1 MHLHL
6 RLSMGN
12 GRLAIS
18 ANSDDRL
25 PVCHRGASGLGV
37 SVSTQADIAHSA
49 KGYESED
56 ENAGRKRQRAS
67 DDRPPSKTNMY
78 SKQEFREQY
87 CINNK
92 QLDLLELEK
101 SKKDR
106 FLGCLSQ
113 YHIESPCSRANR
125 ASFLSVCVRRRVPSD
140 ENLNTD
146 YAPIQR
152 YPSFGQ
158 PSPAPAELCAH
169 DSELECSYFRRRP
182 RSVCSQ
188 PDPKRYTWMPEDE
201 DFTRMEWPQSVIED
215 NAGWPQNYNV
225 DQIASVSRGGSLPRP
240 PTMIPCPA
248 HTPIPPPPPPPPLTI
263 PPHRTKHVSF
273 ARSHTLTTFDDS
285 VMPAAVSGGR
295 YRRDCERLID
305 GRTVKP
311 ESKPYAALPVIF
323 QPFAPYPQYI
333 AAQNAPAMHYPP
345 PMGPMPTHPIV
356 PPQRPQQEQPKVVVL
371 DSIKKGVMRTQATQ
385 TEVCLGRKPLPPN
398 YLSLSPR
405 TIKRVKMV
413 AAGVQTNGYTVGVRR
428 LTKSFSEVGGDRLLG
443 RETQNEIN
451 ATLESFINHDHEKLH
466 RTQSE
471 EPPRSPR
478 SPTSVT
484 PSSPLL
490 QRGDS
495 DDVTSASIKSV
506 ASSQVDKSSEL
517 SALQRQAQEYFQQ
530 NFQFIHE
537 SDRDD
542 TIDDDIDN
550 IEKSMALNRRNLE
563 YLQQEIAKQTKAERS
578 LKSIL
583 SKSTSDA
590 SQKTMTTSHPLSKT
604 STFQSEPS
612 TETSATT
619 TDDSEKNEK
628 EIIIDFEPRPD
639 DEAIPFTTLRRKN
652 KRMLQKTMSEGE
664 ILLDVRKNEINSSS
678 EGIKDAP
685 IIMSTSQENM
695 TREDRERDAMYKQ
708 YIGQNYNQTPIKDEG
723 IFAFEPD
730 GSFSSSDGNAP
741 YEDFHEK
748 YISYK
753 HEPFRIRSVSFEEQT
768 DTIIRDEMPS
778 PSTAKSSP
786 GSPDPV
792 HIDNELEQKTKRA
805 VITNKVTTILAPLES
820 TSPCASNESLTI
832 DHSRDHSDGL
842 WNESQTTVLQ
852 VDSGT
857 DNGTVIS
864 SSDLSSLAASPGA
877 LALLT
882 PTSRRK
888 QLLLLQHQQRSSLDT
903 DALDEEFDASQSQSP
918 TSPRTKLDACSIN
931 STQQMRVSLSPPAV
945 VPNVMLP
952 ITKQPML
959 SKTPSPT
966 GLPKPSHTPA
976 IAITHP
982 SLDLSDIPF
991 KRTPSFIN
999 KKRER
1004 ALSPSRRRDL
1014 QKKAQQ
1020 KEPNGSIPKQ
1030 IMESPSEPI
1039 LTKTGSS
1046 ETSLART
1053 DSGRLNTT
1061 DLSESTTTTEDY
1073 VTANSDSSK
1082 KSNSKNQN
1090 SHPENNKTQE
1100 GSSFESAS
1108 SLYSS
1113 TKTDNVAE
1121 DLIVPSFSPPLQIS
1135 DDFIV
1140 PDLSSPPLTLT
1151 DKISKPS
1158 VERFEVKA
1166 DINHT
1171 APPIR
1176 REKTEIIKSKE
1187 ELSKASTTTRGTVS
1201 GKSSSSGSY
1210 SIGGSNPNVTES
1222 VENKIA
1228 NEKSKKLHD
1237 VTETK
1242 EVLKPKEDQKNKQD
1256 QREQLV
1262 PKMTGSL
1269 SDDERSAHYS
1279 SSGYYESPVEDED
1292 DGGLTYKHSQKYR
1305 SNNRQ
1310 KSWLTDDKKRKKRA
1324 FTLEFSKSCDDS
1336 ISTSQDDWVRKDKDI
1351 EFNSRSER
1359 NAHKPPISK
1368 SPLEEKGLE
1377 FRKKKTQFVEKNK
1390 TLQSSPKEPID
1401 IDKGLKE
1408 KTMKDKETESRR
1420 PVERERYVKRTKLK
1434 AKSPTQNKNIDGI
1447 HGHRPQHYDRRE
1459 GLGSNMKLHLNIPT
1473 SDDSSEQYR
1482 KDRIGNGNISPRKH
1496 RRLRDSPRRKNGPN
1510 SILAKSPT
1518 SGNSHV
1524 YRPRRKSGS
1533 NESISLPGSLPRR
1546 KQSITTIPCVS
1557 SLEAED
1563 IETTRTL
1570 ANAGSRLTPLRY
1582 VKSPTTSP
1590 RHHRKQD
1597 KEGKFAKAASAE
1609 SLRSVSPGSDSVFY
1623 SEQTEHSVVAAD
1635 GEAKAHCLHCG
1646 KEVHIVTATHDHD
1659 SRASR
1664 TSHTDESYADATP
1677 DIVPAP
1683 AGFADSPS
1691 CVPSKKPA
1699 SGARLYKKLD
1709 KRYRSEDKSRHHYR
1723 HRQDVRAKSEER
1735 GKEEYAS
1742 TEKPQDT
1749 RIARSAGNSL
1759 DKLGGSNASVD
1770 PDEHEE
1776 CSGSSEGAENSR
1788 EEKGV
1793 YAAPWWCGNW
1803 IMLSENDD
1811 HWTRI
1816 PPDLIDTTDS
1826 CHEDPTESEV
1836 EFNKRY
1842 VALTHRLVHRRACI
1856 ELNKRQA
1863 DNSFVRDMLA
1873 SSSGSLRQKLEEIF
1887 KLMLVLWCRQTQI
1900 NKLVAAETCESDK
1913 TVVVRRGNEEFGFRI
1928 HGSKP
1933 VVVSAIEPD
1942 TPAETSGLEVGDI
1955 VIAVNGIN
1963 VLVKTHSEVVKIA
1976 HSGSEILE
1984 LEVARTCD
1992 VVASLAHEGGAALYS
2007 GYLWRAAPRPHQ
2019 PHQPAP
2025 PPRWTRRWFVLKRD
2039 NCLYYYKTDSSIHP
2053 VGALMLVNYQLTEED
2068 AGRPFGFRLQRG
2080 GGARL
2085 QLAADTAEASARW
2098 RAVLAHAIDASN
2110 QRDGWLEV
2118 TMRNMKLP
2126 PSSILRPDCFGYLM
2140 KLGSKW
2146 KSWAK
2151 RYCVLKDACLYFYN
2165 DGNSKSAF
2173 GMACLHG
2180 YRVQSCATGG
2190 KKYAFE
2196 VMPTE
2201 TKQRHFY
2208 FHTES
2213 EMDRKRWMAALEYSI
2228 DRWMKA
2234 G

>member
-1 MHLHL
+1 MDINKP
-6 RLSMGN
+6 G
-12 GRLAIS
+12 GRS
-18 ANSDDRL
+18 
-25 PVCHRGASGLGV
+25 
-37 SVSTQADIAHSA
+37 
-49 KGYESED
+49 
-56 ENAGRKRQRAS
+56 
-67 DDRPPSKTNMY
+67 
-78 SKQEFREQY
+78 EFREQY

-113 YHIESPCSRANR
+113 YHLESPCSRANR
-125 ASFLSVCVRRRVPSD
+125 SSFLSVCVRRRVPSD
-140 ENLNTD
+140 ENLNSD

-152 YPSFGQ
+152 YPRFGQ
-158 PSPAPAELCAH
+158 PSPAPAEVSAH
-169 DSELECSYFRRRP
+169 DADLECSYFRRRP

-215 NAGWPQNYNV
+215 SAGWPQNYSA
-225 DQIASVSRGGSLPRP
+225 DKMASVSRGGSLPRP
-240 PTMIPCPA
+240 PSIIPCPA
-248 HTPIPPPPPPPPLTI
+248 HPTIPPPPPPPPLAMQ
-263 PPHRTKHVSF
+263 PHRTKHVSF

-285 VMPAAVSGGR
+285 VMPAAVNR
-295 YRRDCERLID
+295 FRRDCERLLD
-305 GRTVKP
+305 GRTAVKP
-311 ESKPYAALPVIF
+311 EVKPYTMPIMF
-323 QPFAPYPQYI
+323 QNYSPYPQYI
-333 AAQNAPAMHYPP
+333 TATPAPIHYPTQMP
-345 PMGPMPTHPIV
+345 QMPTQV
-356 PPQRPQQEQPKVVVL
+356 PSQMSAQIAQQQAGNMPRPVQTEQPKVVVL

-413 AAGVQTNGYTVGVRR
+413 AAGVQTNGFTVGARR
-428 LTKSFSEVGGDRLLG
+428 LTKSFSEVGGDRLAG
-443 RETQNEIN
+443 RDT
-451 ATLESFINHDHEKLH
+451 TLIMDSNDTVESFINNDHEKLH

-478 SPTSVT
+478 SPPSMM
-484 PSSPLL
+484 PSSPLM
-490 QRGDS
+490 QRMDS
-495 DDVTSASIKSV
+495 DEVTSSSVKSV
-506 ASSQVDKSSEL
+506 ASSQLDKSEL
-517 SALQRQAQEYFQQ
+517 SVLQRQAQEYFQQ

-542 TIDDDIDN
+542 TIDDDIET

-563 YLQQEIAKQTKAERS
+563 YLQQEIAKQTKNDRS
-578 LKSIL
+578 LRSIL
-583 SKSTSDA
+583 SKSTSET
-590 SQKTMTTSHPLSKT
+590 SQKTGNSQPLSKT

-619 TDDSEKNEK
+619 TDDSEKNER

-652 KRMLQKTMSEGE
+652 KRLLQKTLSEGE
-664 ILLDVRKNEINSSS
+664 ILLDVRKTEMGTGGDSV
-678 EGIKDAP
+678 KDAP

-695 TREDRERDAMYKQ
+695 TKEDRERDAMYRQ
-708 YIGQNYNQTPIKDEG
+708 YITQNYIQTPIKDEG
-723 IFAFEPD
+723 IFGFKPD

-753 HEPFRIRSVSFEEQT
+753 HEPFRNRSVSFEEPNE
-768 DTIIRDEMPS
+768 IINKRDDVLEL
-778 PSTAKSSP
+778 STAKSSP
-786 GSPDPV
+786 GSPEPV
-792 HIDNELEQKTKRA
+792 SLDAEMNKKNNKPSIS
-805 VITNKVTTILAPLES
+805 TNITTILTPLEKI
-820 TSPCASNESLTI
+820 SPCASNESLTV

-857 DNGTVIS
+857 ENGTVIS

-918 TSPRTKLDACSIN
+918 TSPRNKLDTQSTH
-931 STQQMRVSLSPPAV
+931 STQQARQSLSPPAV
-945 VPNVMLP
+945 VPNITLP
-952 ITKQPML
+952 ITKQPTLTKPVAPLVL
-959 SKTPSPT
+959 SKN
-966 GLPKPSHTPA
+966 HTPA

-982 SLDLSDIPF
+982 SLDLADVSF

-1004 ALSPSRRRDL
+1004 ALSPSRRKDL

-1020 KEPNGSIPKQ
+1020 KEPNGTIPNK
-1030 IMESPSEPI
+1030 ILESPSEPS
-1039 LTKTGSS
+1039 LTKTASS
-1046 ETSLART
+1046 ETNLART
-1053 DSGRLNTT
+1053 DSGKINTT
-1061 DLSESTTTTEDY
+1061 DISESTTTTDDY

-1082 KSNSKNQN
+1082 KSNGKIPNQN
-1090 SHPENNKTQE
+1090 PENNKTQE

-1113 TKTDNVAE
+1113 TRTENIAE
-1121 DLIVPSFSPPLQIS
+1121 DLVLPSFSPPLHIN
-1135 DDFIV
+1135 DNFIV
-1140 PDLSSPPLTLT
+1140 PLSSPPLPLSDRITKPLVE
-1151 DKISKPS
+1151 KI
-1158 VERFEVKA
+1158 EVKA
-1166 DINHT
+1166 EINPT
-1171 APPIR
+1171 IETLR
-1176 REKTEIIKSKE
+1176 RDKTEIRKPKDDIPRMTKI
-1187 ELSKASTTTRGTVS
+1187 AMRDIIS

-1210 SIGGSNPNVTES
+1210 SLGGSNPNIMEDSNKPAGLKETELVTEKP
-1222 VENKIA
+1222 KI
-1228 NEKSKKLHD
+1228 
-1237 VTETK
+1237 TTK
-1242 EVLKPKEDQKNKQD
+1242 EDKISSPMIEK
-1256 QREQLV
+1256 EQLV
-1262 PKMTGSL
+1262 PKMMGSL

-1279 SSGYYESPVEDED
+1279 SSGYYESPVDDDD

-1305 SNNRQ
+1305 STRPR
-1310 KSWLTDDKKRKKRA
+1310 SWLLDDKRRKKRS
-1324 FTLEFSKSCDDS
+1324 FTLEFSKSYDDS
-1336 ISTSQDDWVRKDKDI
+1336 VSTSQDDWGNKGKDLDKFSKI
-1351 EFNSRSER
+1351 SER
-1359 NAHKPPISK
+1359 NSFKQISTK
-1368 SPLEEKGLE
+1368 SPIEDKITEV
-1377 FRKKKTQFVEKNK
+1377 RKKKTHFIEKPKAITASVRDNEDVEKSIK
-1390 TLQSSPKEPID
+1390 TKESQS
-1401 IDKGLKE
+1401 
-1408 KTMKDKETESRR
+1408 ETKR
-1420 PVERERYVKRTKLK
+1420 PAERERYVKRTKLK
-1434 AKSPTQNKNIDGI
+1434 AKSPTQSKVFDNCY
-1447 HGHRPQHYDRRE
+1447 RPQHHDRRE
-1459 GLGSNMKLHLNIPT
+1459 ILGSNMKLHLNIPT

-1482 KDRIGNGNISPRKH
+1482 KNGAGNGSISPRKH
-1496 RRLRDSPRRKNGPN
+1496 RRLRDSPRRKTGAN
-1510 SILAKSPT
+1510 SNSMKSPT
-1518 SGNSHV
+1518 SGNNHAS
-1524 YRPRRKSGS
+1524 YSCRTRRKSGS

-1546 KQSITTIPCVS
+1546 KQSIPTIPCLS

-1570 ANAGSRLTPLRY
+1570 TSAGSRLTPLRY
-1582 VKSPTTSP
+1582 IKSPNNSP
-1590 RHHRKQD
+1590 RHQRKHD
-1597 KEGKFAKAASAE
+1597 REGKFAKAASAE

-1623 SEQTEHSVVAAD
+1623 SEQTEHSFAGAD

-1646 KEVHIVTATHDHD
+1646 KEVHIVTAAHEHD
-1659 SRASR
+1659 SRTSR
-1664 TSHTDESYADATP
+1664 TSHTDDSYADATP

-1691 CVPSKKPA
+1691 CINSKKHT

-1709 KRYRSEDKSRHHYR
+1709 KRFRSEDKSRHYR

-1735 GKEEYAS
+1735 GKEEYAA
-1742 TEKPQDT
+1742 TEKPQDS

-1759 DKLGGSNASVD
+1759 DKLGGSSASVD

-1776 CSGSSEGAENSR
+1776 CSGSSEGAEGSR

-1803 IMLSENDD
+1803 ILLSENDD

-1816 PPDLIDTTDS
+1816 PPDGLERSDIS
-1826 CHEDPTESEV
+1826 KEDPTESET

-1856 ELNKRQA
+1856 ELNRRQA
-1863 DNSFVRDMLA
+1863 NNTF
-1873 SSSGSLRQKLEEIF
+1873 
-1887 KLMLVLWCRQTQI
+1887 
-1900 NKLVAAETCESDK
+1900 ESDK

-1963 VLVKTHSEVVKIA
+1963 VLDKTHSEVVKIA

-1984 LEVARTCD
+1984 LDVARTCE
-1992 VVASLAHEGGAALYS
+1992 VVASLAHESGPAALYS
-2007 GYLWRAAPRPHQ
+2007 GYLWRAAPLKPH
-2019 PHQPAP
+2019 H

-2039 NCLYYYKTDSSIHP
+2039 NCLYYYKTDTSIHP
-2053 VGALMLVNYQLTEED
+2053 VGALMLVNYQLSEEE
-2068 AGRPFGFRLQRG
+2068 AGRPHGFRLQRG
-2080 GGARL
+2080 GGTRL

-2126 PSSILRPDCFGYLM
+2126 PSSIPRPDCFGYLM

-2180 YRVQSCATGG
+2180 YRIQTCTPGG

-2201 TKQRHFY
+2201 PKQRHFY

>member
-1 MHLHL
+1 MPFEM
-6 RLSMGN
+6 R
-12 GRLAIS
+12 
-18 ANSDDRL
+18 
-25 PVCHRGASGLGV
+25 SGGVAGQAV
-37 SVSTQADIAHSA
+37 SVSTQADIAHLA

-67 DDRPPSKTNMY
+67 DERPAGKTTMY

-113 YHIESPCSRANR
+113 YHIESPCSRTNR

-152 YPSFGQ
+152 YPRYGQ
-158 PSPAPAELCAH
+158 PSPAPAEVCAY
-169 DSELECSYFRRRP
+169 DADLECSYFRRRP

-225 DQIASVSRGGSLPRP
+225 DQIASVTRGGSLPRP
-240 PTMIPCPA
+240 PIMPCPA

-263 PPHRTKHVSF
+263 PPNRTKHVSF

-285 VMPAAVSGGR
+285 VMPAAVGGNR
-295 YRRDCERLID
+295 FRRDCERLID
-305 GRTVKP
+305 GRAVKP
-311 ESKPYAALPVIF
+311 EPKPYPTVPVIY
-323 QPFAPYPQYI
+323 QQFAPYPQYI
-333 AAQNAPAMHYPP
+333 PGQTVPSPVAPVHYPGQYATLP
-345 PMGPMPTHPIV
+345 HTSQTI
-356 PPQRPQQEQPKVVVL
+356 QRPTQTEQPKVVLL

-413 AAGVQTNGYTVGVRR
+413 AAGVQTNGFTVGARR
-428 LTKSFSEVGGDRLLG
+428 LTKSFSEVGGDRLAG
-443 RETQNEIN
+443 RDSQEDIN
-451 ATLESFINHDHEKLH
+451 ATIESFIGTDHEKLH

-478 SPTSVT
+478 SPTSMVP
-484 PSSPLL
+484 PSPIM
-490 QRGDS
+490 QRMDS
-495 DDVTSASIKSV
+495 DEVTSSSIKSV
-506 ASSQVDKSSEL
+506 TSSQLDKCSEL

-542 TIDDDIDN
+542 TIDDDIET

-563 YLQQEIAKQTKAERS
+563 YLQQEIAKQAKGEQS
-578 LKSIL
+578 LRSIL
-583 SKSTSDA
+583 TKTTSDT
-590 SQKTMTTSHPLSKT
+590 SQKTVNSSHPFSKT

-639 DEAIPFTTLRRKN
+639 DEAIPFTTLNRKSR
-652 KRMLQKTMSEGE
+652 KLHKTLSEGE
-664 ILLDVRKNEINSSS
+664 ILLDVRKTELNS
-678 EGIKDAP
+678 ETVKDAP
-685 IIMSTSQENM
+685 LVMSTSQENM
-695 TREDRERDAMYKQ
+695 TREDREREAMYRQ
-708 YIGQNYNQTPIKDEG
+708 YIGQNYTQTPIKDEG
-723 IFAFEPD
+723 IFGFEPD

-753 HEPFRIRSVSFEEQT
+753 HEPFRNRSVSFEQRTE
-768 DTIIRDEMPS
+768 IINKRES
-778 PSTAKSSP
+778 PDSSTARSSP
-786 GSPDPV
+786 GSPEPESTIEV
-792 HIDNELEQKTKRA
+792 ENRTKRA
-805 VITNKVTTILAPLES
+805 KISNNVTTILTPLEKS
-820 TSPCASNESLTI
+820 SPCASNESLTV
-832 DHSRDHSDGL
+832 DHSRDHSDGM

-857 DNGTVIS
+857 ENGTVIS

-903 DALDEEFDASQSQSP
+903 DALDEEFDVSQSQSP
-918 TSPRTKLDACSIN
+918 TSPRNKLDTSSSSSAQARS
-931 STQQMRVSLSPPAV
+931 SLSPSAV
-945 VPNVMLP
+945 VPNITLP
-952 ITKQPML
+952 ITKQPTI
-959 SKTPSPT
+959 SKTSPIGPSKIP
-966 GLPKPSHTPA
+966 HTPA

-982 SLDLSDIPF
+982 SLDLADVPF

-1004 ALSPSRRRDL
+1004 ALSPSRRKEL

-1020 KEPNGSIPKQ
+1020 KEPNGTLPHQ
-1030 IMESPSEPI
+1030 IIESPCEAPLS
-1039 LTKTGSS
+1039 KTASS
-1046 ETSLART
+1046 DTSLART
-1053 DSGRLNTT
+1053 DSGKINTT
-1061 DLSESTTTTEDY
+1061 DVSESTTTTEDY

-1082 KSNSKNQN
+1082 KSGTKNQN
-1090 SHPENNKTQE
+1090 HNPENNKTQE

-1113 TKTDNVAE
+1113 TRTEMIAE
-1121 DLIVPSFSPPLQIS
+1121 DLIVPCFSPPLQIS

-1140 PDLSSPPLTLT
+1140 PDLSSPPLPLPDRIPRTT
-1151 DKISKPS
+1151 VEKI
-1158 VERFEVKA
+1158 EVKA
-1166 DINHT
+1166 EVNPTIKSIKRD
-1171 APPIR
+1171 
-1176 REKTEIIKSKE
+1176 KTEIIKPTE
-1187 ELSKASTTTRGTVS
+1187 ELPKITKRSSRDTIS

-1210 SIGGSNPNVTES
+1210 SIGSNPNVTEDIDKTPT
-1222 VENKIA
+1222 ENSKNIPEKLEAKIKETIA
-1228 NEKSKKLHD
+1228 TSPMTEK
-1237 VTETK
+1237 E
-1242 EVLKPKEDQKNKQD
+1242 
-1256 QREQLV
+1256 QRV
-1262 PKMTGSL
+1262 PKMMGSL
-1269 SDDERSAHYS
+1269 SDDERSVHYS

-1292 DGGLTYKHSQKYR
+1292 DGGLTYKHSQRYR
-1305 SNNRQ
+1305 TSNRQ
-1310 KSWLTDDKKRKKRA
+1310 KTWLEEKRRKKKA
-1324 FTLEFSKSCDDS
+1324 FTLEFSKSYDDS
-1336 ISTSQDDWVRKDKDI
+1336 VSTSQDDWSKKPKDPDSISQK
-1351 EFNSRSER
+1351 SER
-1359 NAHKPPISK
+1359 SIFKPSNSK
-1368 SPLEEKGLE
+1368 SPLDDKITEP
-1377 FRKKKTQFVEKNK
+1377 RKKKTHFMEKTK
-1390 TLQSSPKEPID
+1390 SVQSSPRDAID
-1401 IDKGLKE
+1401 IEKSIKE
-1408 KTMKDKETESRR
+1408 KIAKEKEVESKR
-1420 PVERERYVKRTKLK
+1420 PQERERYVKRTKLK
-1434 AKSPTQNKNIDGI
+1434 AKSPTQSKTIDGS
-1447 HGHRPQHYDRRE
+1447 HGYRPQHYDRRE
-1459 GLGSNMKLHLNIPT
+1459 ASGSNMKLQLNIPT

-1482 KDRIGNGNISPRKH
+1482 KDGTGNGNISPRKH
-1496 RRLRDSPRRKNGPN
+1496 RRLRDSPRRKTGSNC
-1510 SILAKSPT
+1510 SSVKSPT
-1518 SGNSHV
+1518 SNNNHTIYSC
-1524 YRPRRKSGS
+1524 RPRKKSGS

-1546 KQSITTIPCVS
+1546 KQSIPTVPCLG

-1570 ANAGSRLTPLRY
+1570 TSAGSRLTPLRY
-1582 VKSPTTSP
+1582 IKSPTTSP

-1597 KEGKFAKAASAE
+1597 KDGKFAKAASAE

-1623 SEQTEHSVVAAD
+1623 SEQTEHSFAGAD

-1646 KEVHIVTATHDHD
+1646 KEVHIVTAPHEHD

-1677 DIVPAP
+1677 EIVPAP

-1691 CVPSKKPA
+1691 CVSSKKQA

-1709 KRYRSEDKSRHHYR
+1709 KRYRSEDKTRHYR
-1723 HRQDVRAKSEER
+1723 SRQDVRAKSEER
-1735 GKEEYAS
+1735 GKEEYAA
-1742 TEKPQDT
+1742 TDKPQDT

-1759 DKLGGSNASVD
+1759 DKLASSGSVD
-1770 PDEHEE
+1770 PDDSSRREDKKHEE
-1776 CSGSSEGAENSR
+1776 CSGSSEGADGSK
-1788 EEKGV
+1788 EERGV

-1803 IMLSENDD
+1803 ILLSESDD

-1816 PPDLIDTTDS
+1816 PPDVLDTS
-1826 CHEDPTESEV
+1826 ENSKEDPTESES

-1856 ELNKRQA
+1856 ELNRRQA
-1863 DNSFVRDMLA
+1863 DNSF
-1873 SSSGSLRQKLEEIF
+1873 
-1887 KLMLVLWCRQTQI
+1887 
-1900 NKLVAAETCESDK
+1900 ESDK

-1955 VIAVNGIN
+1955 VIAVNGIS
-1963 VLVKTHSEVVKIA
+1963 VLDKTHSEVVKIA

-1984 LEVARTCD
+1984 LDVARTCE
-1992 VVASLAHEGGAALYS
+1992 VVASLAHEGGPAALYS
-2007 GYLWRAAPRPHQ
+2007 GYLWRATPARPH
-2019 PHQPAP
+2019 H

-2068 AGRPFGFRLQRG
+2068 AGRPHGFRLQRG
-2080 GGARL
+2080 GGTRL
-2085 QLAADTAEASARW
+2085 QLAADNGEAAARW
-2098 RAVLAHAIDASN
+2098 RAVLAHGIDASN

-2126 PSSILRPDCFGYLM
+2126 PSSIPRPDCFGYLM

-2165 DGNSKSAF
+2165 DGNSKCAF

-2180 YRVQSCATGG
+2180 YRIQTCAPGG

-2201 TKQRHFY
+2201 PKQRHFY

>member
-1 MHLHL
+1 MPFEL
-6 RLSMGN
+6 R
-12 GRLAIS
+12 
-18 ANSDDRL
+18 
-25 PVCHRGASGLGV
+25 SGGGPSGSGV

-56 ENAGRKRQRAS
+56 ENAGRKRQKAN
-67 DDRPPSKTNMY
+67 DDRPTSKTTMY

-125 ASFLSVCVRRRVPSD
+125 SSFLSVCVRRRVPSD

-152 YPSFGQ
+152 FPRFGQ
-158 PSPAPAELCAH
+158 PAPAPPEVCAY
-169 DSELECSYFRRRP
+169 DADLECSYFRRRP

-215 NAGWPQNYNV
+215 NAGWPQNYSV
-225 DQIASVSRGGSLPRP
+225 DQIASISRGGSLPRP
-240 PTMIPCPA
+240 PSIIPCPA

-285 VMPAAVSGGR
+285 VMPAAVSGSR
-295 YRRDCERLID
+295 FRRDCERLID
-305 GRTVKP
+305 GRVVKP
-311 ESKPYAALPVIF
+311 ENKQYATLPVMF
-323 QPFAPYPQYI
+323 QPFPPYPPYMP
-333 AAQNAPAMHYPP
+333 AQAPAPIHYPP
-345 PMGPMPTHPIV
+345 PIAPLPAHTV
-356 PPQRPQQEQPKVVVL
+356 PPVQRPTQTEVPKVVVL

-405 TIKRVKMV
+405 TVKRVKMV

-428 LTKSFSEVGGDRLLG
+428 LTKSFSEVGGDRLAG
-443 RETQNEIN
+443 RDTQTDVSIDI
-451 ATLESFINHDHEKLH
+451 ESACSIIGADHEKLH

-478 SPTSVT
+478 SPTSAMPT
-484 PSSPLL
+484 SPII

-495 DDVTSASIKSV
+495 DDVTSSSVKSI

-517 SALQRQAQEYFQQ
+517 SILQRQAQEYFQQ

-542 TIDDDIDN
+542 TIDDDMET

-563 YLQQEIAKQTKAERS
+563 YLQQEIAKQAKGERS
-578 LKSIL
+578 LRSIL

-590 SQKTMTTSHPLSKT
+590 SHKTINSSHHLSKT

-639 DEAIPFTTLRRKN
+639 EEAIPFTTLRRKN
-652 KRMLQKTMSEGE
+652 KRILQKTLSEGE
-664 ILLDVRKNEINSSS
+664 ILLDARKTEINSD
-678 EGIKDAP
+678 GIKDAP
-685 IIMSTSQENM
+685 IVMSTSQENM
-695 TREDRERDAMYKQ
+695 TKEDREREAKYRQ
-708 YIGQNYNQTPIKDEG
+708 YVSQNYSQTPIKDEG
-723 IFAFEPD
+723 IFGFEPD
-730 GSFSSSDGNAP
+730 GSFS
-741 YEDFHEK
+741 
-748 YISYK
+748 
-753 HEPFRIRSVSFEEQT
+753 
-768 DTIIRDEMPS
+768 
-778 PSTAKSSP
+778 TAKSSP
-786 GSPDPV
+786 ASPDPIGCNV
-792 HIDNELEQKTKRA
+792 DVEQKTKL
-805 VITNKVTTILAPLES
+805 TNTKNNITTILAPLEKS
-820 TSPCASNESLTI
+820 SPCASSESLTV
-832 DHSRDHSDGL
+832 DQSRDHSDGM

-857 DNGTVIS
+857 DNGTVVS
-864 SSDLSSLAASPGA
+864 SSDLSSLATSPGA

-918 TSPRTKLDACSIN
+918 TSPRNKLDTAS
-931 STQQMRVSLSPPAV
+931 SSSAQQTRVSLSPPAV
-945 VPNVMLP
+945 VPNITLP
-952 ITKQPML
+952 ITKQPTI
-959 SKTPSPT
+959 SKSLSPT
-966 GLPKPSHTPA
+966 ISIKPNTPA

-982 SLDLSDIPF
+982 SLDLSDVPF

-1004 ALSPSRRRDL
+1004 ALSPSRRQEL
-1014 QKKAQQ
+1014 QRKAHK
-1020 KEPNGSIPKQ
+1020 KEPNGTIPNQ
-1030 IMESPSEPI
+1030 IVESPSEPSF
-1039 LTKTGSS
+1039 TKPASS

-1053 DSGRLNTT
+1053 DSGKINTT
-1061 DLSESTTTTEDY
+1061 DVSESTTTTEDY

-1082 KSNSKNQN
+1082 KSNCKNQN
-1090 SHPENNKTQE
+1090 HNSENNNKAQE

-1121 DLIVPSFSPPLQIS
+1121 DLVVPSFSPPLEIR
-1135 DDFIV
+1135 DDFVV
-1140 PDLSSPPLTLT
+1140 PNLSSPPLPLPDRLPKTT
-1151 DKISKPS
+1151 
-1158 VERFEVKA
+1158 VERIEVKA
-1166 DINHT
+1166 DIT
-1171 APPIR
+1171 PIETNR
-1176 REKTEIIKSKE
+1176 RMKTEVKKSKDDVPKK
-1187 ELSKASTTTRGTVS
+1187 SISRDAIN

-1222 VENKIA
+1222 MTDKVSVDKIKELP
-1228 NEKSKKLHD
+1228 EKIEKP
-1237 VTETK
+1237 ETK
-1242 EVLKPKEDQKNKQD
+1242 VREEKKASSNEQK
-1256 QREQLV
+1256 EQLV
-1262 PKMTGSL
+1262 PKMVGSL
-1269 SDDERSAHYS
+1269 SDDERSVHYS
-1279 SSGYYESPVEDED
+1279 SSGYYESPIEDDD

-1305 SNNRQ
+1305 STGRP
-1310 KSWLTDDKKRKKRA
+1310 KSWISEDKRRKKKA
-1324 FTLEFSKSCDDS
+1324 FTLEFSKSYDDS
-1336 ISTSQDDWVRKDKDI
+1336 ISTSQDDWGKRDKDP
-1351 EFNSRSER
+1351 EPLNHRSSF
-1359 NAHKPPISK
+1359 KPTSSK
-1368 SPLEEKGLE
+1368 LQLDEKNME
-1377 FRKKKTQFVEKNK
+1377 PRKKKTHFVEKTK
-1390 TLQSSPKEPID
+1390 SVQSSPRDVID
-1401 IDKGLKE
+1401 LEKTIKE
-1408 KTMKDKETESRR
+1408 KITKEKENDNKR
-1420 PVERERYVKRTKLK
+1420 PTERERYVKRTKLK
-1434 AKSPTQNKNIDGI
+1434 AKSPTQNKTIDGSYS
-1447 HGHRPQHYDRRE
+1447 RLAHYDRRDTI
-1459 GLGSNMKLHLNIPT
+1459 GSNVKLHLNIPT

-1482 KDRIGNGNISPRKH
+1482 KNGTGNGNISPRKH
-1496 RRLRDSPRRKNGPN
+1496 RRLRDSPRRKSGNNN
-1510 SILAKSPT
+1510 SSAKSPT
-1518 SGNSHV
+1518 SNNHAA

-1546 KQSITTIPCVS
+1546 KQSTPTIPCMS

-1563 IETTRTL
+1563 IETARTL
-1570 ANAGSRLTPLRY
+1570 NSAGSTLTPLRY
-1582 VKSPTTSP
+1582 VKSPSASP
-1590 RHHRKQD
+1590 RHHKKQGQAD
-1597 KEGKFAKAASAE
+1597 GKFAKAASAE

-1623 SEQTEHSVVAAD
+1623 SEHTEHDMVGAEC
-1635 GEAKAHCLHCG
+1635 EAKAHCLHCG

-1691 CVPSKKPA
+1691 CGAAKKPA
-1699 SGARLYKKLD
+1699 TGARLYKKLD
-1709 KRYRSEDKSRHHYR
+1709 KRYRSEDKSRHYR

-1735 GKEEYAS
+1735 GKEEYS
-1742 TEKPQDT
+1742 GMEKPQDT

-1759 DKLGGSNASVD
+1759 DKLAGSNASVD

-1776 CSGSSEGAENSR
+1776 CSGSSDGAED
-1788 EEKGV
+1788 EKGV
-1793 YAAPWWCGNW
+1793 YATPWWCGNW
-1803 IMLSENDD
+1803 ILLSENEDN
-1811 HWTRI
+1811 WTRI
-1816 PPDLIDTTDS
+1816 PPDMIEPANPQ
-1826 CHEDPTESEV
+1826 EDPTDSET

-1856 ELNKRQA
+1856 ELNRRQS
-1863 DNSFVRDMLA
+1863 NNTF
-1873 SSSGSLRQKLEEIF
+1873 
-1887 KLMLVLWCRQTQI
+1887 
-1900 NKLVAAETCESDK
+1900 ESDK

-1942 TPAETSGLEVGDI
+1942 TPAESSGLEVGDI
-1955 VIAVNGIN
+1955 IIAVNGIN
-1963 VLVKTHSEVVKIA
+1963 VLDKTHSEVVKIA

-1984 LEVARTCD
+1984 LDVARTCE
-1992 VVASLAHEGGAALYS
+1992 VVASLAHEGGPAALYS
-2007 GYLWRAAPRPHQ
+2007 GYLWRAAPARAHL
-2019 PHQPAP
+2019 

-2068 AGRPFGFRLQRG
+2068 AGRAHGFRLQRG
-2080 GGARL
+2080 GGTRL
-2085 QLAADTAEASARW
+2085 QLAADTGEAAARW

-2126 PSSILRPDCFGYLM
+2126 PSSIPRPDCFGYLM

-2165 DGNSKSAF
+2165 DGNSKNAF

-2180 YRVQSCATGG
+2180 YRIQTCAPGG

-2201 TKQRHFY
+2201 PKQRHFY

>member
-1 MHLHL
+1 MPFEL
-6 RLSMGN
+6 RS
-12 GRLAIS
+12 
-18 ANSDDRL
+18 
-25 PVCHRGASGLGV
+25 GASAGSSGV

-67 DDRPPSKTNMY
+67 DDRPTSKTTMY

-101 SKKDR
+101 SKKDK

-113 YHIESPCSRANR
+113 YHIESPCSRSNR

-152 YPSFGQ
+152 YPRFGQ
-158 PSPAPAELCAH
+158 PSPAPPEVCAY
-169 DSELECSYFRRRP
+169 DADLECSYFRRRP

-240 PTMIPCPA
+240 PSIIPCPA

-285 VMPAAVSGGR
+285 VMPAAVSGPR
-295 YRRDCERLID
+295 FRRDCERLID
-305 GRTVKP
+305 GRVP
-311 ESKPYAALPVIF
+311 ESKPYATLPVIF
-323 QPFAPYPQYI
+323 QPFPPYPPYL
-333 AAQNAPAMHYPP
+333 AQAPAPIHYPP
-345 PMGPMPTHPIV
+345 PMTPLPAHTA
-356 PPQRPQQEQPKVVVL
+356 PPVQRQTQIDAPKVVVL
-371 DSIKKGVMRTQATQ
+371 DTIKKGVMRTQATQ
-385 TEVCLGRKPLPPN
+385 TEVCLGRKPHPPN

-428 LTKSFSEVGGDRLLG
+428 LTKSFSEVCGDRLAG
-443 RETQNEIN
+443 RENQNDVTVAI
-451 ATLESFINHDHEKLH
+451 ESIIGTEHEKLH

-478 SPTSVT
+478 SPTSVMPT
-484 PSSPLL
+484 SPFM

-495 DDVTSASIKSV
+495 DDVTSSSVKSI

-517 SALQRQAQEYFQQ
+517 SALQKQAQEYFQQ

-542 TIDDDIDN
+542 TVDDDIETL
-550 IEKSMALNRRNLE
+550 EKSMALNRRNLE
-563 YLQQEIAKQTKAERS
+563 YLQQEIAKQAKNERS
-578 LKSIL
+578 LRSIL

-590 SQKTMTTSHPLSKT
+590 SQKTINSSHGLSKT

-639 DEAIPFTTLRRKN
+639 DEAIPFTTLRRK
-652 KRMLQKTMSEGE
+652 KGILQKTLSEGE
-664 ILLDVRKNEINSSS
+664 ILLDARKNEISGTT
-678 EGIKDAP
+678 EGVKDAP

-695 TREDRERDAMYKQ
+695 SQENRERETVYRQ
-708 YIGQNYNQTPIKDEG
+708 YIVQNYTQTPIKDEG
-723 IFAFEPD
+723 IFGFEPD

-753 HEPFRIRSVSFEEQT
+753 HEPFRIRSVSFEEKT
-768 DTIIRDEMPS
+768 ERVDKEEIPLE
-778 PSTAKSSP
+778 STAKSSP
-786 GSPDPV
+786 ASPDPV
-792 HIDNELEQKTKRA
+792 SCDVDAKQKPKRA
-805 VITNKVTTILAPLES
+805 VISNNVTTILAPLEKS
-820 TSPCASNESLTI
+820 SPCASNESLTV

-864 SSDLSSLAASPGA
+864 SSDLSSLATSPGA

-918 TSPRTKLDACSIN
+918 TSPRNKLDTS
-931 STQQMRVSLSPPAV
+931 SSSSMQQTRASLSPPAV
-945 VPNVMLP
+945 VPNISLP
-952 ITKQPML
+952 ITKQPTI
-959 SKTPSPT
+959 SKILSPT
-966 GLPKPSHTPA
+966 APRKANHTPA

-982 SLDLSDIPF
+982 SLDLTDVQF

-1004 ALSPSRRRDL
+1004 ALSPSRRQDL
-1014 QKKAQQ
+1014 KRKAQQ
-1020 KEPNGSIPKQ
+1020 KEPNGTIPNQ
-1030 IMESPSEPI
+1030 IMESPSEPS
-1039 LTKTGSS
+1039 LAKAVSS
-1046 ETSLART
+1046 ETSLNRT
-1053 DSGRLNTT
+1053 DSGKLNTT
-1061 DLSESTTTTEDY
+1061 DVSESTTTTEDY

-1090 SHPENNKTQE
+1090 HNSESNNKAQE

-1121 DLIVPSFSPPLQIS
+1121 DLIVPSFSPPLEIT

-1140 PDLSSPPLTLT
+1140 PNLTSPPLPLP
-1151 DKISKPS
+1151 DRILKPS

-1166 DINHT
+1166 DIT
-1171 APPIR
+1171 PIVENNKR
-1176 REKTEIIKSKE
+1176 SKTELKRKDEVPVKIN
-1187 ELSKASTTTRGTVS
+1187 TTTRDLRS

-1222 VENKIA
+1222 TTDKVCI
-1228 NEKSKKLHD
+1228 EKFKEIPEKPETSEEKKAI
-1237 VTETK
+1237 E
-1242 EVLKPKEDQKNKQD
+1242 QK
-1256 QREQLV
+1256 EQLV
-1262 PKMTGSL
+1262 PKMVGSL
-1269 SDDERSAHYS
+1269 SDDERSVHYS
-1279 SSGYYESPVEDED
+1279 SSGYYESPLEDED
-1292 DGGLTYKHSQKYR
+1292 DGGLSTISFSAYKHSQKYR
-1305 SNNRQ
+1305 STSRP
-1310 KSWLTDDKKRKKRA
+1310 KSWVSEDKRRKKKA
-1324 FTLEFSKSCDDS
+1324 FTLEFSKSYDDS
-1336 ISTSQDDWVRKDKDI
+1336 ISTSQDDWGNKGK
-1351 EFNSRSER
+1351 ESGSLNHRSDR
-1359 NAHKPPISK
+1359 TVFKNLNAK
-1368 SPLEEKGLE
+1368 SPLEEKPPE
-1377 FRKKKTQFVEKNK
+1377 PRKKKTHFIEKTK
-1390 TLQSSPKEPID
+1390 SVQSSPRETVDIEKAIKE
-1401 IDKGLKE
+1401 KTLKE
-1408 KTMKDKETESRR
+1408 KENDNKR

-1434 AKSPTQNKNIDGI
+1434 AKSPTQTKTIDGSY
-1447 HGHRPQHYDRRE
+1447 RVVHYDRRE
-1459 GLGSNMKLHLNIPT
+1459 ALGSNVKLHLNIPT

-1482 KDRIGNGNISPRKH
+1482 KEGIGNGNISPRKH
-1496 RRLRDSPRRKNGPN
+1496 RRLRDSPRRKTANN
-1510 SILAKSPT
+1510 SNSVKSPT
-1518 SGNSHV
+1518 SNNYSGYSS
-1524 YRPRRKSGS
+1524 RPRRKSGS

-1546 KQSITTIPCVS
+1546 KQSIPTLPCLS

-1563 IETTRTL
+1563 IETARTL
-1570 ANAGSRLTPLRY
+1570 NNAGARLTPLRY

-1590 RHHRKQD
+1590 KNQKQD
-1597 KEGKFAKAASAE
+1597 KADGKFAKAASAE

-1623 SEQTEHSVVAAD
+1623 SEHTEHDLAVGD
-1635 GEAKAHCLHCG
+1635 CEAKAHCLHCG
-1646 KEVHIVTATHDHD
+1646 KEVHIITASHDHD

-1664 TSHTDESYADATP
+1664 TSHTDESYEDATAE
-1677 DIVPAP
+1677 IVPAP

-1691 CVPSKKPA
+1691 CGMAKKPT

-1709 KRYRSEDKSRHHYR
+1709 KRYRSEDKARHYR
-1723 HRQDVRAKSEER
+1723 QRQDVRAKSEER
-1735 GKEEYAS
+1735 GKEEYCGM
-1742 TEKPQDT
+1742 EKPQDT

-1759 DKLGGSNASVD
+1759 DKLADPNTGVD

-1776 CSGSSEGAENSR
+1776 CSVSSEGD

-1793 YAAPWWCGNW
+1793 YATPWWCGNW
-1803 IMLSENDD
+1803 ILLSENDD
-1811 HWTRI
+1811 SWTRI
-1816 PPDLIDTTDS
+1816 PPDALDSTDS
-1826 CHEDPTESEV
+1826 EKEDPTESET

-1842 VALTHRLVHRRACI
+1842 AALTHRLVHRRACI

-1863 DNSFVRDMLA
+1863 
-1873 SSSGSLRQKLEEIF
+1873 SSTF
-1887 KLMLVLWCRQTQI
+1887 
-1900 NKLVAAETCESDK
+1900 ESDK

-1942 TPAETSGLEVGDI
+1942 TPAESSGLEVGDI
-1955 VIAVNGIN
+1955 IIAVNGIN
-1963 VLVKTHSEVVKIA
+1963 VVDKTHSEVVKIA
-1976 HSGSEILE
+1976 HSGSEVLE
-1984 LEVARTCD
+1984 LDVARTCEA
-1992 VVASLAHEGGAALYS
+1992 VASLAHEGGPAALYS
-2007 GYLWRAAPRPHQ
+2007 GYLWRAAPIKPHH
-2019 PHQPAP
+2019 PL
-2025 PPRWTRRWFVLKRD
+2025 RWTRRWFVLKRD

-2053 VGALMLVNYQLTEED
+2053 VGALMLVNYQLTEEE
-2068 AGRPFGFRLQRG
+2068 AGRPHGFRLQRG
-2080 GGARL
+2080 GGTRL
-2085 QLAADTAEASARW
+2085 QLAADNAEAAARW

-2118 TMRNMKLP
+2118 TIRNMKLP
-2126 PSSILRPDCFGYLM
+2126 PSSIPRPDCFGYLM

-2165 DGNSKSAF
+2165 DGNSKNAF

-2180 YRVQSCATGG
+2180 YRIQACSSSG

-2201 TKQRHFY
+2201 PKQRHFY

>member
-1 MHLHL
+1 
-6 RLSMGN
+6 
-12 GRLAIS
+12 
-18 ANSDDRL
+18 
-25 PVCHRGASGLGV
+25 
-37 SVSTQADIAHSA
+37 
-49 KGYESED
+49 
-56 ENAGRKRQRAS
+56 
-67 DDRPPSKTNMY
+67 MY

-152 YPSFGQ
+152 YPRFGQ
-158 PSPAPAELCAH
+158 PTPAPPELCAY
-169 DSELECSYFRRRP
+169 DADLECSYFRRRP

-240 PTMIPCPA
+240 PSIIPCPA

-285 VMPAAVSGGR
+285 VMPAAVSGNR

-305 GRTVKP
+305 GRVVKP
-311 ESKPYAALPVIF
+311 EPKPYSTLPVMF
-323 QPFAPYPQYI
+323 QPFPPYPPFI
-333 AAQNAPAMHYPP
+333 AQSAPAPIHYPP
-345 PMGPMPTHPIV
+345 PITPHPGHPI
-356 PPQRPQQEQPKVVVL
+356 PQMPRPTQTEQPKVVVL

-413 AAGVQTNGYTVGVRR
+413 AAGVQTNGFTVGTRR
-428 LTKSFSEVGGDRLLG
+428 LTKSFSEVGGDRLAG
-443 RETQNEIN
+443 RDTPNDI
-451 ATLESFINHDHEKLH
+451 ATTVESFMATDHEKLH

-478 SPTSVT
+478 SPTAMMM
-484 PSSPLL
+484 PSSPLH
-490 QRGDS
+490 RGDS
-495 DDVTSASIKSV
+495 DDVTSSSVKSV
-506 ASSQVDKSSEL
+506 ASSSQIDKSSEL

-542 TIDDDIDN
+542 TIDDDIET
-550 IEKSMALNRRNLE
+550 IEKSMALNRKNLE
-563 YLQQEIAKQTKAERS
+563 FLQQEIAKQTKGDKS
-578 LKSIL
+578 LRSIL

-590 SQKTMTTSHPLSKT
+590 SQKTINSATHPFSKT
-604 STFQSEPS
+604 PTFQSEPS

-619 TDDSEKNEK
+619 TDDSEKNER

-639 DEAIPFTTLRRKN
+639 DEAIPFTTLRRKT
-652 KRMLQKTMSEGE
+652 RRPLQKTLSEGE
-664 ILLDVRKNEINSSS
+664 ILLDVRKS
-678 EGIKDAP
+678 ELQTNGDGIKDAP
-685 IIMSTSQENM
+685 IVMSTSQENM
-695 TREDRERDAMYKQ
+695 TREDREREAVYKQ
-708 YIGQNYNQTPIKDEG
+708 YVGQNYNQTPIKDEG
-723 IFAFEPD
+723 IFGFEPD

-753 HEPFRIRSVSFEEQT
+753 HEPFRNRSVSFEEKT
-768 DTIIRDEMPS
+768 EIIIDKDEIPES
-778 PSTAKSSP
+778 STAKSSP
-786 GSPDPV
+786 GSPEPV
-792 HIDNELEQKTKRA
+792 TIEAEVGQRVKRT
-805 VITNKVTTILAPLES
+805 VISNTVTTILAPLDKV
-820 TSPCASNESLTI
+820 SPCASNESLTV
-832 DHSRDHSDGL
+832 DPTSVDNFRDHSDGL

-852 VDSGT
+852 VDSCT
-857 DNGTVIS
+857 ENGTVIS

-918 TSPRTKLDACSIN
+918 TSPRNKLDTSSSSSQA
-931 STQQMRVSLSPPAV
+931 RASLSPPAV
-945 VPNVMLP
+945 VPSVSLP
-952 ITKQPML
+952 ITKQPTI
-959 SKTPSPT
+959 SKTIISPPK
-966 GLPKPSHTPA
+966 LPPKVNHTPA

-982 SLDLSDIPF
+982 SLDLADVPF

-1014 QKKAQQ
+1014 VQKKAQQ
-1020 KEPNGSIPKQ
+1020 KEPNGAIPNQ
-1030 IMESPSEPI
+1030 IIESPSEPP
-1039 LTKTGSS
+1039 LAKAASS

-1053 DSGRLNTT
+1053 DSGKINTT
-1061 DLSESTTTTEDY
+1061 DVSESTTTTEDY

-1082 KSNSKNQN
+1082 KSNSRNQN
-1090 SHPENNKTQE
+1090 QNPENNKTQE

-1113 TKTDNVAE
+1113 TRTENIAE
-1121 DLIVPSFSPPLQIS
+1121 DLIVPSFSPPLEIN

-1140 PDLSSPPLTLT
+1140 PDLASPPLPLPDRLPKLT
-1151 DKISKPS
+1151 VEKI
-1158 VERFEVKA
+1158 EVKA
-1166 DINHT
+1166 DITPTVQH
-1171 APPIR
+1171 IK
-1176 REKTEIIKSKE
+1176 REKTDSKCKNEIPKVPKTI
-1187 ELSKASTTTRGTVS
+1187 RGTIS

-1210 SIGGSNPNVTES
+1210 SIGGSNPNVTEA
-1222 VENKIA
+1222 VDDKTPTDKIA
-1228 NEKSKKLHD
+1228 ELPECSD
-1237 VTETK
+1237 A
-1242 EVLKPKEDQKNKQD
+1242 KPKEDKSTTTIHEK
-1256 QREQLV
+1256 EQLV
-1262 PKMTGSL
+1262 PKMMGSL
-1269 SDDERSAHYS
+1269 SDDERSVHYS
-1279 SSGYYESPVEDED
+1279 SSGYYESPAEDDD
-1292 DGGLTYKHSQKYR
+1292 DGGLTYKHSQKYKSTAR
-1305 SNNRQ
+1305 P
-1310 KSWLTDDKKRKKRA
+1310 KSWLSDEKRRKKKA
-1324 FTLEFSKSCDDS
+1324 FTLEFSKSYDDS
-1336 ISTSQDDWVRKDKDI
+1336 VSTSQDDWGKQPKDPDSISQK
-1351 EFNSRSER
+1351 SER
-1359 NAHKPPISK
+1359 SIFKPSIK
-1368 SPLEEKGLE
+1368 SPLEEKGPE
-1377 FRKKKTQFVEKNK
+1377 VRKKKTHFADRAKSV
-1390 TLQSSPKEPID
+1390 QSSPREPVDIEKSIKE
-1401 IDKGLKE
+1401 KVLKE
-1408 KTMKDKETESRR
+1408 KDPEPKR
-1420 PVERERYVKRTKLK
+1420 PAERERYVKRTKLK
-1434 AKSPTQNKNIDGI
+1434 AKSPTQSKTSDGN
-1447 HGHRPQHYDRRE
+1447 HSYRPTHYERRE
-1459 GLGSNMKLHLNIPT
+1459 AMGSNMKLHLNIPT

-1482 KDRIGNGNISPRKH
+1482 KEGATNGNLSPRKH
-1496 RRLRDSPRRKNGPN
+1496 RRLRDSPRRKTANN
-1510 SILAKSPT
+1510 CNNAKSPT
-1518 SGNSHV
+1518 TSNNHTV

-1546 KQSITTIPCVS
+1546 KQSIPTVPCIS

-1570 ANAGSRLTPLRY
+1570 TNAGSRLTPLRY
-1582 VKSPTTSP
+1582 VKSPTSSP

-1597 KEGKFAKAASAE
+1597 RDGKFAKAASAE

-1623 SEQTEHSVVAAD
+1623 SEQTEHSLIGPD
-1635 GEAKAHCLHCG
+1635 GESKAHCLHCG
-1646 KEVHIVTATHDHD
+1646 KEVHIITASHEHD
-1659 SRASR
+1659 SVASR

-1691 CVPSKKPA
+1691 CVSTKKHA

-1709 KRYRSEDKSRHHYR
+1709 KRYRSEDKSRHYYR
-1723 HRQDVRAKSEER
+1723 NRQDVRAKSEER

-1742 TEKPQDT
+1742 NEKPQDT

-1759 DKLGGSNASVD
+1759 DKLGGSSASVD

-1776 CSGSSEGAENSR
+1776 CSGSSEGAEGGR
-1788 EEKGV
+1788 DEKGI

-1803 IMLSENDD
+1803 IMLSENND

-1816 PPDLIDTTDS
+1816 PPDALDS
-1826 CHEDPTESEV
+1826 SDSGQEDPTESET

-1856 ELNKRQA
+1856 ELNRRQA
-1863 DNSFVRDMLA
+1863 DNSF
-1873 SSSGSLRQKLEEIF
+1873 
-1887 KLMLVLWCRQTQI
+1887 
-1900 NKLVAAETCESDK
+1900 ESDK

-1963 VLVKTHSEVVKIA
+1963 VLDKTHSEVVKIA

-1984 LEVARTCD
+1984 LEVARTCE
-1992 VVASLAHEGGAALYS
+1992 VVASLAHEGGPAALYS
-2007 GYLWRAAPRPHQ
+2007 GYLWRAAPIKPH
-2019 PHQPAP
+2019 H

-2068 AGRPFGFRLQRG
+2068 AGRPHGFRLHRG
-2080 GGARL
+2080 GGTRL
-2085 QLAADTAEASARW
+2085 QLAADTSEAAARW

-2126 PSSILRPDCFGYLM
+2126 PSSIPRPDCFGYLM

-2165 DGNSKSAF
+2165 DGNSKNAF

-2180 YRVQSCATGG
+2180 YRIQTCAPGG

-2201 TKQRHFY
+2201 PKQRHFY

>member
-1 MHLHL
+1 MPFDL
-6 RLSMGN
+6 R
-12 GRLAIS
+12 
-18 ANSDDRL
+18 
-25 PVCHRGASGLGV
+25 SGGGVGGQGV

-56 ENAGRKRQRAS
+56 ENAGRKRQRAN
-67 DDRPPSKTNMY
+67 DERPASKTTMY

-140 ENLNTD
+140 ENLNSD

-152 YPSFGQ
+152 FPRFGQ
-158 PSPAPAELCAH
+158 PTPPPPELCAY
-169 DSELECSYFRRRP
+169 DADLECSYFRRRP

-225 DQIASVSRGGSLPRP
+225 DQISSVSRGGSLPRP
-240 PTMIPCPA
+240 PSMIPCPA

-285 VMPAAVSGGR
+285 VMPAAVGGSR
-295 YRRDCERLID
+295 FRRDCERLID
-305 GRTVKP
+305 GRVVKP
-311 ESKPYAALPVIF
+311 ETKQYSTLPMMY
-323 QPFAPYPQYI
+323 QPFTPYPQFMPG
-333 AAQNAPAMHYPP
+333 QNAAAPAPIHYPTTQFATLP
-345 PMGPMPTHPIV
+345 HTTPSV
-356 PPQRPQQEQPKVVVL
+356 QRPTQTDQPKVVVL

-428 LTKSFSEVGGDRLLG
+428 LTKSFSEVGGDRLAG
-443 RETQNEIN
+443 RDTQSDID
-451 ATLESFINHDHEKLH
+451 AVVESIIGTDHEKLH

-478 SPTSVT
+478 SPTSMM
-484 PSSPLL
+484 PQSPIM
-490 QRGDS
+490 QRMDS
-495 DDVTSASIKSV
+495 DEVTSSSVKSV
-506 ASSQVDKSSEL
+506 ASSQLDKSSEL
-517 SALQRQAQEYFQQ
+517 SVLQRQAQEYFQQ

-542 TIDDDIDN
+542 TIDDDIET

-563 YLQQEIAKQTKAERS
+563 YLQQEIAKQAKGDRS
-578 LKSIL
+578 LRSIL

-590 SQKTMTTSHPLSKT
+590 SQKTINSHPLSKT
-604 STFQSEPS
+604 STFHSDPS

-639 DEAIPFTTLRRKN
+639 DEAIPFTTLHRKN
-652 KRMLQKTMSEGE
+652 RRLHKTLSEGE
-664 ILLDVRKNEINSSS
+664 ILLDVRKTEINGDGS
-678 EGIKDAP
+678 KDAP
-685 IIMSTSQENM
+685 LVMSTSQENM
-695 TREDRERDAMYKQ
+695 TREDREREAMYRQ
-708 YIGQNYNQTPIKDEG
+708 YIGQNYIQTPIKDEG
-723 IFAFEPD
+723 IFGFEPD

-753 HEPFRIRSVSFEEQT
+753 HEPFRNRSVSFEERT
-768 DTIIRDEMPS
+768 EIVNKKDENPEN
-778 PSTAKSSP
+778 STAKSSP
-786 GSPDPV
+786 GSPEPTSATVDV
-792 HIDNELEQKTKRA
+792 EHKAKKA
-805 VITNKVTTILAPLES
+805 VILNSITTILTPLEKI
-820 TSPCASNESLTI
+820 SPCASNESLTV
-832 DHSRDHSDGL
+832 DHSRDHSDGM

-857 DNGTVIS
+857 ENGTVIS

-918 TSPRTKLDACSIN
+918 TSPRNKLDTSSSSSAQARS
-931 STQQMRVSLSPPAV
+931 SLSPPAV
-945 VPNVMLP
+945 VPNISLP
-952 ITKQPML
+952 ITKQPTI
-959 SKTPSPT
+959 SKNISPI
-966 GLPKPSHTPA
+966 GPHKVNYTPA

-982 SLDLSDIPF
+982 SVDLADVPF

-1004 ALSPSRRRDL
+1004 ALSPSRRKDL
-1014 QKKAQQ
+1014 QTKAQQ
-1020 KEPNGSIPKQ
+1020 KEPNGTIPNQ
-1030 IMESPSEPI
+1030 IIESPSEIP
-1039 LTKTGSS
+1039 LAKAASS

-1053 DSGRLNTT
+1053 DSGKINNT
-1061 DLSESTTTTEDY
+1061 DVSESTTTTEDY

-1090 SHPENNKTQE
+1090 QNPENNKTQE

-1113 TKTDNVAE
+1113 TRTENIVE
-1121 DLIVPSFSPPLQIS
+1121 DLVVPSFSPPLEIS
-1135 DDFIV
+1135 GDFIV
-1140 PDLSSPPLTLT
+1140 PNLSSPPLPLPDRIPKTIVE
-1151 DKISKPS
+1151 KI
-1158 VERFEVKA
+1158 EVKA
-1166 DINHT
+1166 EVNQTTEHVKRD
-1171 APPIR
+1171 
-1176 REKTEIIKSKE
+1176 KTEIIKHNE
-1187 ELSKASTTTRGTVS
+1187 EITKITKRTSRDTIS

-1210 SIGGSNPNVTES
+1210 SIGGSNPNVTEDINDKTP
-1222 VENKIA
+1222 VEKIKKIA
-1228 NEKSKKLHD
+1228 EKIEVKTKEEKSTNSNKD
-1237 VTETK
+1237 K
-1242 EVLKPKEDQKNKQD
+1242 EQM
-1256 QREQLV
+1256 V
-1262 PKMTGSL
+1262 PKMMGSV
-1269 SDDERSAHYS
+1269 SDDERSVHYS

-1292 DGGLTYKHSQKYR
+1292 DGGLTYKHSQRYR
-1305 SNNRQ
+1305 STNRPKMWQ
-1310 KSWLTDDKKRKKRA
+1310 EEKRRKKKA
-1324 FTLEFSKSCDDS
+1324 FTLEFSKSYDDS
-1336 ISTSQDDWVRKDKDI
+1336 ISTSQDDWGKKVKESDCM
-1351 EFNSRSER
+1351 SQRSER
-1359 NAHKPPISK
+1359 SSFKPTNLK
-1368 SPLEEKGLE
+1368 SPEEKPSE
-1377 FRKKKTQFVEKNK
+1377 IRKKKTHFMEKTK
-1390 TLQSSPKEPID
+1390 SVQSSPREQID
-1401 IDKGLKE
+1401 ME
-1408 KTMKDKETESRR
+1408 KSIKDKLTKDKSAKENNTEIKR
-1420 PVERERYVKRTKLK
+1420 PQERERYVKRTKLK
-1434 AKSPTQNKNIDGI
+1434 AKSPTQSKTMDN
-1447 HGHRPQHYDRRE
+1447 GHNYRAQHYDRRE
-1459 GLGSNMKLHLNIPT
+1459 VIGSNMKLHLNIPT

-1482 KDRIGNGNISPRKH
+1482 KDGAGNGNISPRKH
-1496 RRLRDSPRRKNGPN
+1496 RRLRDSPRRKTGAN
-1510 SILAKSPT
+1510 SNLVKSPT
-1518 SGNSHV
+1518 SSNNHSI
-1524 YRPRRKSGS
+1524 YSCRPRRKSGS

-1546 KQSITTIPCVS
+1546 KQSIPTVPCLS

-1563 IETTRTL
+1563 IDTTRTL
-1570 ANAGSRLTPLRY
+1570 ASAGSRLTPLRY
-1582 VKSPTTSP
+1582 IRSPNTSP

-1597 KEGKFAKAASAE
+1597 RDGKFAKAASAE

-1623 SEQTEHSVVAAD
+1623 SEQTEHSFTGAD

-1646 KEVHIVTATHDHD
+1646 KEVHIVTATHEHD

-1691 CVPSKKPA
+1691 CVSTKKHS

-1723 HRQDVRAKSEER
+1723 NRQDVRAKSEER
-1735 GKEEYAS
+1735 GKEEYAAN
-1742 TEKPQDT
+1742 EKPADT

-1759 DKLGGSNASVD
+1759 DKLAGSSAD

-1776 CSGSSEGAENSR
+1776 CSGSSEGADGGR

-1803 IMLSENDD
+1803 ILLSENDD
-1811 HWTRI
+1811 NWTRI
-1816 PPDLIDTTDS
+1816 PPDLLDTTDNAK
-1826 CHEDPTESEV
+1826 EDPTESET

-1856 ELNKRQA
+1856 ELNRRQA
-1863 DNSFVRDMLA
+1863 DNTF
-1873 SSSGSLRQKLEEIF
+1873 
-1887 KLMLVLWCRQTQI
+1887 
-1900 NKLVAAETCESDK
+1900 ESDK

-1963 VLVKTHSEVVKIA
+1963 VLDKTHSEVVKIA

-1984 LEVARTCD
+1984 LDVARTCE
-1992 VVASLAHEGGAALYS
+1992 VVASLAHESGPAALYS
-2007 GYLWRAAPRPHQ
+2007 GYLWRAAPVRPH
-2019 PHQPAP
+2019 H
-2025 PPRWTRRWFVLKRD
+2025 PPRWTRRWFVLKKD

-2053 VGALMLVNYQLTEED
+2053 VGALMLVNYQLSEED
-2068 AGRPFGFRLQRG
+2068 VGRPHGFRLQRG
-2080 GGARL
+2080 GGTRL
-2085 QLAADTAEASARW
+2085 QLAADAAEAAARW

-2126 PSSILRPDCFGYLM
+2126 PSSIPRPDCFGYLM

-2180 YRVQSCATGG
+2180 YRIQTCAPGG

>member
-1 MHLHL
+1 MPYEP
-6 RLSMGN
+6 RSG
-12 GRLAIS
+12 
-18 ANSDDRL
+18 
-25 PVCHRGASGLGV
+25 GAVGSQGV

-56 ENAGRKRQRAS
+56 ENAGRKRHKAN
-67 DDRPPSKTNMY
+67 DDRPASKTTMY

-152 YPSFGQ
+152 YPRFGQ
-158 PSPAPAELCAH
+158 PSPAPPELCAH
-169 DSELECSYFRRRP
+169 DADLECSYFRRRP

-225 DQIASVSRGGSLPRP
+225 DQIASVTRGGSLPRP
-240 PTMIPCPA
+240 PSIIPCPA
-248 HTPIPPPPPPPPLTI
+248 HTPIPPPPPPPPLAI
-263 PPHRTKHVSF
+263 PPHRAKHVSF
-273 ARSHTLTTFDDS
+273 ARSHTLTTFDDT
-285 VMPAAVSGGR
+285 VMPAAVSSNR
-295 YRRDCERLID
+295 FRRDCERLID
-305 GRTVKP
+305 GRVIKP
-311 ESKPYAALPVIF
+311 EPKPYSTLPIMF
-323 QPFAPYPQYI
+323 QPFTPYPQYVT
-333 AAQNAPAMHYPP
+333 QPPAPMHYTPIT
-345 PMGPMPTHPIV
+345 PMQQHAPTVPI
-356 PPQRPQQEQPKVVVL
+356 QTQTEQPKVVVL

-413 AAGVQTNGYTVGVRR
+413 AAGVQTNGITVGPRR
-428 LTKSFSEVGGDRLLG
+428 LTKSFSEVGGDRLAG
-443 RETQNEIN
+443 DAQNDIT
-451 ATLESFINHDHEKLH
+451 ASVESFIGIDHEKLH

-478 SPTSVT
+478 SPTSMIP
-484 PSSPLL
+484 PSPHI

-495 DDVTSASIKSV
+495 EDTTSSPMKSV
-506 ASSQVDKSSEL
+506 ASSQIDKSSEL

-542 TIDDDIDN
+542 TIDDDIET

-563 YLQQEIAKQTKAERS
+563 YLQQEIAKQAKGERS
-578 LKSIL
+578 LRSIL
-583 SKSTSDA
+583 SKSTSDT
-590 SQKTMTTSHPLSKT
+590 SQKTNSHPFSKT

-612 TETSATT
+612 TETSVTT

-639 DEAIPFTTLRRKN
+639 DEAIPFTTLRRN
-652 KRMLQKTMSEGE
+652 RRLLQKTLSEGE
-664 ILLDVRKNEINSSS
+664 ILLDVRKTEIYTN
-678 EGIKDAP
+678 GDGVKDAP
-685 IIMSTSQENM
+685 LIMSTSQENM
-695 TREDRERDAMYKQ
+695 TREDREREALYLQ
-708 YIGQNYNQTPIKDEG
+708 YIGQNYVQTPIKDEG
-723 IFAFEPD
+723 IFGFEPD

-753 HEPFRIRSVSFEEQT
+753 HDSFRIRSVSFEEQIET
-768 DTIIRDEMPS
+768 VDVKKDEIPS
-778 PSTAKSSP
+778 TSTAKSSP
-786 GSPDPV
+786 GSPEPV
-792 HIDNELEQKTKRA
+792 SLDVDIDHKTKRT
-805 VITNKVTTILAPLES
+805 VVSKTVTTLTPLDKI
-820 TSPCASNESLTI
+820 SPCASNESLTV
-832 DHSRDHSDGL
+832 DPSRDHSDGM

-903 DALDEEFDASQSQSP
+903 DVLDEEFDASQSQSP
-918 TSPRTKLDACSIN
+918 TSPRNKLDT
-931 STQQMRVSLSPPAV
+931 STSSSQARISLSPPAV
-945 VPNVMLP
+945 VPNVTLP
-952 ITKQPML
+952 ITKQPMI
-959 SKTPSPT
+959 SKTISSIAPS
-966 GLPKPSHTPA
+966 KANHTPA

-982 SLDLSDIPF
+982 SLDLADVPF

-1014 QKKAQQ
+1014 QTKA
-1020 KEPNGSIPKQ
+1020 KPTEHKPNVSPLIT
-1030 IMESPSEPI
+1030 ESPSETAT
-1039 LTKTGSS
+1039 LSKAGSS
-1046 ETSLART
+1046 ETNLART
-1053 DSGRLNTT
+1053 DSGKTNTT
-1061 DLSESTTTTEDY
+1061 DVSESTTTTEDY

-1082 KSNSKNQN
+1082 KSTSKNQN
-1090 SHPENNKTQE
+1090 QYPENNKTQE

-1108 SLYSS
+1108 SLYS
-1113 TKTDNVAE
+1113 TTRNDNATE
-1121 DLIVPSFSPPLQIS
+1121 DLIVPSFSPPLEIN

-1140 PDLSSPPLTLT
+1140 PNLTSPPLPLPERLPKRTVE
-1151 DKISKPS
+1151 KI
-1158 VERFEVKA
+1158 EVKA
-1166 DINHT
+1166 DIT
-1171 APPIR
+1171 PRTELIR
-1176 REKTEIIKSKE
+1176 RDKTDKHKSSDEVPKP
-1187 ELSKASTTTRGTVS
+1187 STTRDAVS

-1210 SIGGSNPNVTES
+1210 SLGGSNPNMAEDMGDKTPT
-1222 VENKIA
+1222 NKT
-1228 NEKSKKLHD
+1228 KKLPD
-1237 VTETK
+1237 KIEPPQKTK
-1242 EVLKPKEDQKNKQD
+1242 EDKVTSPMSTVH
-1256 QREQLV
+1256 RA
-1262 PKMTGSL
+1262 PKMMGSL
-1269 SDDERSAHYS
+1269 SDDERSVHYS
-1279 SSGYYESPVEDED
+1279 SSGYYESPVDDDD

-1305 SNNRQ
+1305 SSQRQ
-1310 KSWLTDDKKRKKRA
+1310 KTWLLDEKRRKKKA
-1324 FTLEFSKSCDDS
+1324 FTLEFSKSYDDS
-1336 ISTSQDDWVRKDKDI
+1336 VSTSQDDWSKKPTDPDSI
-1351 EFNSRSER
+1351 SQRSER
-1359 NAHKPPISK
+1359 SALKGANLK
-1368 SPLEEKGLE
+1368 SPEEKPTE
-1377 FRKKKTQFVEKNK
+1377 VRKKKTHFADK
-1390 TLQSSPKEPID
+1390 TKSIQSSPREAVDVEKAI
-1401 IDKGLKE
+1401 KE
-1408 KTMKDKETESRR
+1408 KMKKDKESEPKRL
-1420 PVERERYVKRTKLK
+1420 ERERYVKRTKLK
-1434 AKSPTQNKNIDGI
+1434 AKSPTQSKPADGN
-1447 HGHRPQHYDRRE
+1447 HRPQIYDRRDSA
-1459 GLGSNMKLHLNIPT
+1459 GPNMKLHLNIPT

-1482 KDRIGNGNISPRKH
+1482 KDGPSNGNISPRKH
-1496 RRLRDSPRRKNGPN
+1496 RRLRDSPRRKTTQKTNLV
-1510 SILAKSPT
+1510 SSPT
-1518 SGNSHV
+1518 SANAHTS
-1524 YRPRRKSGS
+1524 YSCRPRRKSAS

-1546 KQSITTIPCVS
+1546 KQSIPIATGLS

-1563 IETTRTL
+1563 IETTKVL
-1570 ANAGSRLTPLRY
+1570 ASAGSRLTPSRY
-1582 VKSPTTSP
+1582 VKSPTSSP
-1590 RHHRKQD
+1590 RHHRRQD
-1597 KEGKFAKAASAE
+1597 KEGNFAKAASAE

-1623 SEQTEHSVVAAD
+1623 SEQTEHSFAGAD

-1646 KEVHIVTATHDHD
+1646 KEVHIVTAAHEHD
-1659 SRASR
+1659 SLASR

-1683 AGFADSPS
+1683 AGFADSPNCTS
-1691 CVPSKKPA
+1691 SKKGN
-1699 SGARLYKKLD
+1699 GARLYKKLE
-1709 KRYRSEDKSRHHYR
+1709 KRYRSEDKSRQHR
-1723 HRQDVRAKSEER
+1723 NRQDVRAKSEER
-1735 GKEEYAS
+1735 GKEEYAAS
-1742 TEKPQDT
+1742 EKPQDT

-1759 DKLGGSNASVD
+1759 DKLAGSSGSVD

-1776 CSGSSEGAENSR
+1776 CSVSSEGADGSR
-1788 EEKGV
+1788 NERGV

-1803 IMLSENDD
+1803 ILLSECDD
-1811 HWTRI
+1811 SWTRI
-1816 PPDLIDTTDS
+1816 PPDLIDTDMS
-1826 CHEDPTESEV
+1826 PEDPTESET

-1856 ELNKRQA
+1856 ELNRRQS
-1863 DNSFVRDMLA
+1863 DNTF
-1873 SSSGSLRQKLEEIF
+1873 
-1887 KLMLVLWCRQTQI
+1887 
-1900 NKLVAAETCESDK
+1900 ESDK

-1963 VLVKTHSEVVKIA
+1963 VLDKTHSEVVKIA

-1984 LEVARTCD
+1984 LEVARTCE
-1992 VVASLAHEGGAALYS
+1992 VVASLAHESGPAALYS
-2007 GYLWRAAPRPHQ
+2007 GYLWRAAPLRPH
-2019 PHQPAP
+2019 H

-2068 AGRPFGFRLQRG
+2068 AGRPHGFRLQRG
-2080 GGARL
+2080 GGNRL
-2085 QLAADTAEASARW
+2085 QLAADSAEAAARW
-2098 RAVLAHAIDASN
+2098 RAVLAHAIDTSN

-2126 PSSILRPDCFGYLM
+2126 PSSIPRPDCFGYLM

-2151 RYCVLKDACLYFYN
+2151 RYCVLKDACLYFYSE
-2165 DGNSKSAF
+2165 GNSKNAF

-2180 YRVQSCATGG
+2180 YRVQTCAPGG

-2201 TKQRHFY
+2201 PKQRHFY

>member
-1 MHLHL
+1 MPFEL
-6 RLSMGN
+6 RS
-12 GRLAIS
+12 
-18 ANSDDRL
+18 
-25 PVCHRGASGLGV
+25 GASAGNSGV

-67 DDRPPSKTNMY
+67 DDRPTSKTTMY

-101 SKKDR
+101 SKKDK

-113 YHIESPCSRANR
+113 YHIESPCSRSNR

-152 YPSFGQ
+152 YPRFGQ
-158 PSPAPAELCAH
+158 PSPAPPEVCAY
-169 DSELECSYFRRRP
+169 DADLECSYFRRRP

-240 PTMIPCPA
+240 PSIIPCPA

-285 VMPAAVSGGR
+285 VMPAAVSGPR
-295 YRRDCERLID
+295 FRRDCERLID
-305 GRTVKP
+305 GRVP
-311 ESKPYAALPVIF
+311 ESKPYATLPVIF
-323 QPFAPYPQYI
+323 QPFPPYPPYL
-333 AAQNAPAMHYPP
+333 AQAPAPIHYPP
-345 PMGPMPTHPIV
+345 PITPLPAHTA
-356 PPQRPQQEQPKVVVL
+356 PPVQRQTQIDAPKVVVL
-371 DSIKKGVMRTQATQ
+371 DTIKKGVMRTQATQ
-385 TEVCLGRKPLPPN
+385 TEVCLGRKPHPPN

-428 LTKSFSEVGGDRLLG
+428 LTKSFSEVCGDRLAG
-443 RETQNEIN
+443 RENQN
-451 ATLESFINHDHEKLH
+451 
-466 RTQSE
+466 
-471 EPPRSPR
+471 
-478 SPTSVT
+478 
-484 PSSPLL
+484 
-490 QRGDS
+490 
-495 DDVTSASIKSV
+495 DVTV
-506 ASSQVDKSSEL
+506 A
-517 SALQRQAQEYFQQ
+517 
-530 NFQFIHE
+530 
-537 SDRDD
+537 
-542 TIDDDIDN
+542 
-550 IEKSMALNRRNLE
+550 IE
-563 YLQQEIAKQTKAERS
+563 
-578 LKSIL
+578 
-583 SKSTSDA
+583 
-590 SQKTMTTSHPLSKT
+590 
-604 STFQSEPS
+604 
-612 TETSATT
+612 
-619 TDDSEKNEK
+619 
-628 EIIIDFEPRPD
+628 RPD

-652 KRMLQKTMSEGE
+652 KRILQKTLSEGE
-664 ILLDVRKNEINSSS
+664 ILLDARKNEISGST
-678 EGIKDAP
+678 EGVKDAP

-695 TREDRERDAMYKQ
+695 TQEDRERETVYRQ
-708 YIGQNYNQTPIKDEG
+708 YIAQNYTQTPIKDEG
-723 IFAFEPD
+723 IFGFEPD

-753 HEPFRIRSVSFEEQT
+753 HEPFRIRSVSFEEKT
-768 DTIIRDEMPS
+768 ERVDKEEIPLE
-778 PSTAKSSP
+778 STAKSSP
-786 GSPDPV
+786 ASPDPV
-792 HIDNELEQKTKRA
+792 SCDVDAKQKPKRA
-805 VITNKVTTILAPLES
+805 VISNNVTTILAPLEKS
-820 TSPCASNESLTI
+820 SPCASNESLTV

-864 SSDLSSLAASPGA
+864 SSDLSSLATSPGA

-918 TSPRTKLDACSIN
+918 TSPRNKLDTS
-931 STQQMRVSLSPPAV
+931 SSSSMQQTRASLSPPAV
-945 VPNVMLP
+945 VPNISLP
-952 ITKQPML
+952 ITKQPTI
-959 SKTPSPT
+959 SKILSPT
-966 GLPKPSHTPA
+966 APLKANHTPA

-982 SLDLSDIPF
+982 SLDLSDVPF

-1004 ALSPSRRRDL
+1004 ALSPSRRQDL
-1014 QKKAQQ
+1014 KRKAQQ
-1020 KEPNGSIPKQ
+1020 KEPNGTIPNQ
-1030 IMESPSEPI
+1030 IVESPSEPS
-1039 LTKTGSS
+1039 LAKAVSS
-1046 ETSLART
+1046 ETSLNRT
-1053 DSGRLNTT
+1053 DSGKLNTT
-1061 DLSESTTTTEDY
+1061 DVSESTTTTEDY

-1090 SHPENNKTQE
+1090 HNSESNNKAQE

-1121 DLIVPSFSPPLQIS
+1121 DLIVPSFSPPLEIT

-1140 PDLSSPPLTLT
+1140 PNLTSPPLPLS
-1151 DKISKPS
+1151 DRVLKPS

-1166 DINHT
+1166 DIT
-1171 APPIR
+1171 PIVENNKR
-1176 REKTEIIKSKE
+1176 SKTEVIKRKDE
-1187 ELSKASTTTRGTVS
+1187 VPVKINTTTRDLRS

-1222 VENKIA
+1222 TTDKVCTQKFKEILENS
-1228 NEKSKKLHD
+1228 EKP
-1237 VTETK
+1237 ETSEEK
-1242 EVLKPKEDQKNKQD
+1242 QTIEQK
-1256 QREQLV
+1256 EQLV
-1262 PKMTGSL
+1262 PKMMGSL
-1269 SDDERSAHYS
+1269 SDDERSVHYS
-1279 SSGYYESPVEDED
+1279 SSGYYESPLEDED
-1292 DGGLTYKHSQKYR
+1292 DGGLSTISFSAYKHSQKYR
-1305 SNNRQ
+1305 STSRP
-1310 KSWLTDDKKRKKRA
+1310 KSWVSEDKRRKKKA
-1324 FTLEFSKSCDDS
+1324 FTLEFSKSYDDS
-1336 ISTSQDDWVRKDKDI
+1336 ISTSQDDWGKKDKEPDSLNHRSDRSV
-1351 EFNSRSER
+1351 FKNSNAKSPSEE
-1359 NAHKPPISK
+1359 KPPE
-1368 SPLEEKGLE
+1368 P
-1377 FRKKKTQFVEKNK
+1377 RKKKTHFVEKTK
-1390 TLQSSPKEPID
+1390 SVQSSPRETMDIEKAIKE
-1401 IDKGLKE
+1401 KSLKE
-1408 KTMKDKETESRR
+1408 KENDNKR

-1434 AKSPTQNKNIDGI
+1434 AKSPTQTKTIDGTY
-1447 HGHRPQHYDRRE
+1447 RPVHYDRRE
-1459 GLGSNMKLHLNIPT
+1459 ALGSNVKLHLNIPT

-1482 KDRIGNGNISPRKH
+1482 KEGIGNGNISPRKH
-1496 RRLRDSPRRKNGPN
+1496 RRLRDSPRRKTANNN
-1510 SILAKSPT
+1510 SNSAKSPISNNH
-1518 SGNSHV
+1518 SGYSS
-1524 YRPRRKSGS
+1524 RPRRKSGS

-1546 KQSITTIPCVS
+1546 KQSIPTIPCLS

-1563 IETTRTL
+1563 IETARTL
-1570 ANAGSRLTPLRY
+1570 NNAGARLTPLRY

-1590 RHHRKQD
+1590 KNQKQD
-1597 KEGKFAKAASAE
+1597 KADGKFAKAASAE

-1623 SEQTEHSVVAAD
+1623 SEHTEHDLAVGD
-1635 GEAKAHCLHCG
+1635 CEAKAHCLHCG
-1646 KEVHIVTATHDHD
+1646 KEVHIVTASHDHD

-1664 TSHTDESYADATP
+1664 TSHTDESYEDATAE
-1677 DIVPAP
+1677 IVPAP

-1691 CVPSKKPA
+1691 CGMAKKHT

-1709 KRYRSEDKSRHHYR
+1709 KRFRSEDKTRHYR
-1723 HRQDVRAKSEER
+1723 QRQDVRAKSEER
-1735 GKEEYAS
+1735 GKEEYCGM
-1742 TEKPQDT
+1742 EKPQDT

-1759 DKLGGSNASVD
+1759 DKLADPNTGVD
-1770 PDEHEE
+1770 PDEHDE
-1776 CSGSSEGAENSR
+1776 CSASSEGD

-1793 YAAPWWCGNW
+1793 YATPWWCGNW
-1803 IMLSENDD
+1803 ILLSENDD
-1811 HWTRI
+1811 SWTRI
-1816 PPDLIDTTDS
+1816 PPDALDSTDS
-1826 CHEDPTESEV
+1826 EKEDPTESET

-1842 VALTHRLVHRRACI
+1842 AALTHRLVHRRACV

-1863 DNSFVRDMLA
+1863 
-1873 SSSGSLRQKLEEIF
+1873 SSTF
-1887 KLMLVLWCRQTQI
+1887 
-1900 NKLVAAETCESDK
+1900 ESDK

-1942 TPAETSGLEVGDI
+1942 TPAESSGLEVGDI
-1955 VIAVNGIN
+1955 IIAVNGIN
-1963 VLVKTHSEVVKIA
+1963 VVDKTHSEVVKIA
-1976 HSGSEILE
+1976 HSGSEVLE
-1984 LEVARTCD
+1984 LDVARTCEA
-1992 VVASLAHEGGAALYS
+1992 VASLAHEGGPAALYS
-2007 GYLWRAAPRPHQ
+2007 GYLWRAAPIKPHH
-2019 PHQPAP
+2019 PL
-2025 PPRWTRRWFVLKRD
+2025 RWTRRWFVLKRD

-2053 VGALMLVNYQLTEED
+2053 VGALMLINYQLTEEES
-2068 AGRPFGFRLQRG
+2068 GRPHGFRLQRG
-2080 GGARL
+2080 GGTRL
-2085 QLAADTAEASARW
+2085 QLAADNAEAAARW

-2118 TMRNMKLP
+2118 TIRNMKLP
-2126 PSSILRPDCFGYLM
+2126 PSSIHRPDCFGYLM

-2165 DGNSKSAF
+2165 DGNSKNAF

-2180 YRVQSCATGG
+2180 YRIQACSSSG

-2201 TKQRHFY
+2201 PKQRHFY

>member
-1 MHLHL
+1 MPFEL
-6 RLSMGN
+6 RSG
-12 GRLAIS
+12 GVGGS
-18 ANSDDRL
+18 A
-25 PVCHRGASGLGV
+25 V

-56 ENAGRKRQRAS
+56 ENAGRKWHRAS
-67 DDRPPSKTNMY
+67 DERPASKTTMY

-152 YPSFGQ
+152 YPRFGQ
-158 PSPAPAELCAH
+158 PTPAPPELCAY
-169 DSELECSYFRRRP
+169 DADLECSYFRRRP

-240 PTMIPCPA
+240 PSIIPCPA

-285 VMPAAVSGGR
+285 VMPAAVGGSR
-295 YRRDCERLID
+295 FRRDCERLID
-305 GRTVKP
+305 GRVVKP
-311 ESKPYAALPVIF
+311 EAKPYATLPVMF
-323 QPFAPYPQYI
+323 QPFPPYPQFM
-333 AAQNAPAMHYPP
+333 AQAAPAPIHYPP
-345 PMGPMPTHPIV
+345 PVQPLPTHPPPVV
-356 PPQRPQQEQPKVVVL
+356 PRPTQTEQPKVVVL

-413 AAGVQTNGYTVGVRR
+413 AAGVQTNGFTVGPRR
-428 LTKSFSEVGGDRLLG
+428 LTKSFSEVGGDRLAG
-443 RETQNEIN
+443 GTQNDI
-451 ATLESFINHDHEKLH
+451 ATTVESFINNDHEKLH

-478 SPTSVT
+478 SPPAMM
-484 PSSPLL
+484 PSSPL

-495 DDVTSASIKSV
+495 DDVTSSSVKSV
-506 ASSQVDKSSEL
+506 ASSSQIDKSSEL

-542 TIDDDIDN
+542 TIDDDIET

-563 YLQQEIAKQTKAERS
+563 YLQQEIAKQNKGDKS
-578 LKSIL
+578 LRSIL

-590 SQKTMTTSHPLSKT
+590 SQKTINSHPFSKT

-652 KRMLQKTMSEGE
+652 RRMLQKTLSEGE
-664 ILLDVRKNEINSSS
+664 ILLDVRKSEIQSNDS
-678 EGIKDAP
+678 IKDAP

-695 TREDRERDAMYKQ
+695 TREDREGEAMYKQ
-708 YIGQNYNQTPIKDEG
+708 YIGQNYTHTPIKDEG
-723 IFAFEPD
+723 IFGFEPD

-753 HEPFRIRSVSFEEQT
+753 HEPFRNRSVSFEEHT
-768 DTIIRDEMPS
+768 EIIVDNDDVLED
-778 PSTAKSSP
+778 STAKSSP
-786 GSPDPV
+786 GSPEPITIETEVD
-792 HIDNELEQKTKRA
+792 QKAKRA
-805 VITNKVTTILAPLES
+805 VILNTVTTILTPLDKV
-820 TSPCASNESLTI
+820 SPCASNESLTV
-832 DHSRDHSDGL
+832 DHSRDHSEGN
-842 WNESQTTVLQ
+842 WNESQKTVLQ

-857 DNGTVIS
+857 ENGTVIS

-918 TSPRTKLDACSIN
+918 TSPRNKLDTS
-931 STQQMRVSLSPPAV
+931 SSSSHTQARSSLSPPAV
-945 VPNVMLP
+945 VPSVSLP
-952 ITKQPML
+952 ITKQPTI
-959 SKTPSPT
+959 SKSISPV
-966 GLPKPSHTPA
+966 GPPKVNHTPA

-982 SLDLSDIPF
+982 SLDLADVPF
-991 KRTPSFIN
+991 KRTPSIIN

-1014 QKKAQQ
+1014 QRKAQQ
-1020 KEPNGSIPKQ
+1020 KEPNGTLPNQ
-1030 IMESPSEPI
+1030 IAESPMEPA
-1039 LTKTGSS
+1039 LPAKAAGS

-1053 DSGRLNTT
+1053 DSGKINTT
-1061 DLSESTTTTEDY
+1061 DVSESTTTTEDY

-1082 KSNSKNQN
+1082 KSCKNHNQ
-1090 SHPENNKTQE
+1090 HPENNKAQE

-1113 TKTDNVAE
+1113 TRTENIAE
-1121 DLIVPSFSPPLQIS
+1121 DLIVPSYSPPLQIS

-1140 PDLSSPPLTLT
+1140 PDLASPPLPLPDRLPKTT
-1151 DKISKPS
+1151 VEKI
-1158 VERFEVKA
+1158 EVKA
-1166 DINHT
+1166 DITPTIEH
-1171 APPIR
+1171 IK
-1176 REKTEIIKSKE
+1176 REKTEIKLKDDMPKVSK
-1187 ELSKASTTTRGTVS
+1187 TMRGTIS

-1210 SIGGSNPNVTES
+1210 SIGGSNPNVTETIEEKTPEKI
-1222 VENKIA
+1222 VELPERSEVK
-1228 NEKSKKLHD
+1228 EKADKTTATIHEK
-1237 VTETK
+1237 
-1242 EVLKPKEDQKNKQD
+1242 
-1256 QREQLV
+1256 EQLV
-1262 PKMTGSL
+1262 PKMMGSL
-1269 SDDERSAHYS
+1269 SDDERSVHYS
-1279 SSGYYESPVEDED
+1279 SSGYYESPVDDDD
-1292 DGGLTYKHSQKYR
+1292 DGGLNCSSTAYKHSQKYR
-1305 SNNRQ
+1305 TSARP
-1310 KSWLTDDKKRKKRA
+1310 KSWMSDEKRRKKKA
-1324 FTLEFSKSCDDS
+1324 FTLEFSKSYDDS
-1336 ISTSQDDWVRKDKDI
+1336 VSTSQDDWGKKPTKDPDSVSQK
-1351 EFNSRSER
+1351 SER
-1359 NAHKPPISK
+1359 SIFKNPNTK
-1368 SPLEEKGLE
+1368 SPSEEKAPE
-1377 FRKKKTQFVEKNK
+1377 SRKKKTHFAEKTKGALSSPREPVDVEK
-1390 TLQSSPKEPID
+1390 SI
-1401 IDKGLKE
+1401 KE
-1408 KTMKDKETESRR
+1408 KTSKEKESETKR
-1420 PVERERYVKRTKLK
+1420 PPERERYVKRTKLK
-1434 AKSPTQNKNIDGI
+1434 AKSPTQTKAADGN
-1447 HGHRPQHYDRRE
+1447 HSYRPTHYERRE
-1459 GLGSNMKLHLNIPT
+1459 AMGSNMKLHLNIPT

-1482 KDRIGNGNISPRKH
+1482 KEGTSNGNISPRKH
-1496 RRLRDSPRRKNGPN
+1496 RRLRDSPRRKTGNN
-1510 SILAKSPT
+1510 SNNAKSPT
-1518 SGNSHV
+1518 SANNHSV

-1546 KQSITTIPCVS
+1546 KQSIPTVPCLS

-1570 ANAGSRLTPLRY
+1570 TSAGSRLTPLRY

-1590 RHHRKQD
+1590 RHHRKQPD
-1597 KEGKFAKAASAE
+1597 K
-1609 SLRSVSPGSDSVFY
+1609 
-1623 SEQTEHSVVAAD
+1623 EQTEQSLAGAD
-1635 GEAKAHCLHCG
+1635 GESKAHCLHCG
-1646 KEVHIVTATHDHD
+1646 KEVHIVTAAHEHD
-1659 SRASR
+1659 SVASR

-1691 CVPSKKPA
+1691 CASTKKA

-1735 GKEEYAS
+1735 GKEEYAAS
-1742 TEKPQDT
+1742 EKPQDT

-1759 DKLGGSNASVD
+1759 DKLGGSSASVD

-1776 CSGSSEGAENSR
+1776 CSGSSEGAEGGR
-1788 EEKGV
+1788 DERGI
-1793 YAAPWWCGNW
+1793 YASPWWCGNW
-1803 IMLSENDD
+1803 ILLSENDD
-1811 HWTRI
+1811 QWTRI
-1816 PPDLIDTTDS
+1816 PPDVLDS
-1826 CHEDPTESEV
+1826 SESGQEDPTESET

-1856 ELNKRQA
+1856 ELNRRQA
-1863 DNSFVRDMLA
+1863 DNSF
-1873 SSSGSLRQKLEEIF
+1873 
-1887 KLMLVLWCRQTQI
+1887 
-1900 NKLVAAETCESDK
+1900 ESDK

-1963 VLVKTHSEVVKIA
+1963 VLDKTHSEVVKIA

-1984 LEVARTCD
+1984 LEVARTCE
-1992 VVASLAHEGGAALYS
+1992 VVASLAHEGGPAALYS
-2007 GYLWRAAPRPHQ
+2007 GYLWRAAPAKPH
-2019 PHQPAP
+2019 H

-2053 VGALMLVNYQLTEED
+2053 VGALMLVNYQLIEED
-2068 AGRPFGFRLQRG
+2068 AGRPHGFRLHRG
-2080 GGARL
+2080 GGVRL

-2126 PSSILRPDCFGYLM
+2126 PSSIPRPDCFGYLM

-2151 RYCVLKDACLYFYN
+2151 RYCVLKDACLYFYS
-2165 DGNSKSAF
+2165 DGNSKNAF

-2180 YRVQSCATGG
+2180 YRIQTCAPGG
-2190 KKYAFE
+2190 KKFAFE

-2201 TKQRHFY
+2201 PKQRHFY

>member
-1 MHLHL
+1 
-6 RLSMGN
+6 MG
-12 GRLAIS
+12 
-18 ANSDDRL
+18 
-25 PVCHRGASGLGV
+25 
-37 SVSTQADIAHSA
+37 ADIAHSA

-56 ENAGRKRQRAS
+56 ENAGRKWQRAS
-67 DDRPPSKTNMY
+67 DERPASKTTMY

-101 SKKDR
+101 SKKDK

-152 YPSFGQ
+152 YPRFGQ
-158 PSPAPAELCAH
+158 PTPAPPELCAY
-169 DSELECSYFRRRP
+169 DADLECSYFRRRP

-240 PTMIPCPA
+240 PSIIPCPA

-285 VMPAAVSGGR
+285 VMPAAVGGSR
-295 YRRDCERLID
+295 FRRDCERLID
-305 GRTVKP
+305 GRVVKP
-311 ESKPYAALPVIF
+311 EAKQYATLPVMF
-323 QPFAPYPQYI
+323 QPFPPYPQFI
-333 AAQNAPAMHYPP
+333 AAQAPAPIHYPP
-345 PMGPMPTHPIV
+345 PIAPMPTLPATSV
-356 PPQRPQQEQPKVVVL
+356 PRPTQTEQPKVVVL

-428 LTKSFSEVGGDRLLG
+428 LTKSFSEVGGDRLAG
-443 RETQNEIN
+443 RDNQSDIPT
-451 ATLESFINHDHEKLH
+451 TVESFIGNDHEKLH

-478 SPTSVT
+478 SPTAMM
-484 PSSPLL
+484 PSSPLM

-495 DDVTSASIKSV
+495 DDVTSSSVKSV
-506 ASSQVDKSSEL
+506 ASSQIDKSSEL

-542 TIDDDIDN
+542 TIDDDIET

-563 YLQQEIAKQTKAERS
+563 YLQQEIAKQAKTDKS
-578 LKSIL
+578 LRSIL

-590 SQKTMTTSHPLSKT
+590 SQKTINSSHPFSKT

-639 DEAIPFTTLRRKN
+639 DEAIPFTTLRRKSR
-652 KRMLQKTMSEGE
+652 RMLQKTLSEGE
-664 ILLDVRKNEINSSS
+664 ILLDVRKTELQTNG
-678 EGIKDAP
+678 EGVKDAP
-685 IIMSTSQENM
+685 LVMSTSQENM
-695 TREDRERDAMYKQ
+695 TREDREREAMYRQ
-708 YIGQNYNQTPIKDEG
+708 YIAQNYNQTPIKDEG
-723 IFAFEPD
+723 IFGFEPD

-753 HEPFRIRSVSFEEQT
+753 HEPFRNRSVSFEEPT
-768 DTIIRDEMPS
+768 EITSKRDAITTK
-778 PSTAKSSP
+778 STAKSSP
-786 GSPDPV
+786 GSPEPTQPETDV
-792 HIDNELEQKTKRA
+792 EHKTKRA
-805 VITNKVTTILAPLES
+805 VISNNVTTIPAPLEKS
-820 TSPCASNESLTI
+820 SPCASNESLTV
-832 DHSRDHSDGL
+832 DPTRDHSDGM

-852 VDSGT
+852 IDSGT
-857 DNGTVIS
+857 ENGTVIS

-918 TSPRTKLDACSIN
+918 TSPRNKLDTSSSSSA
-931 STQQMRVSLSPPAV
+931 QARASLSPPAV
-945 VPNVMLP
+945 VPSVTLP
-952 ITKQPML
+952 ITKQPTI
-959 SKTPSPT
+959 SKAISPIAP
-966 GLPKPSHTPA
+966 PKVNHTPA

-982 SLDLSDIPF
+982 SLDLADVPF

-1014 QKKAQQ
+1014 QRKAMQ
-1020 KEPNGSIPKQ
+1020 KEPNGTIPNQ
-1030 IMESPSEPI
+1030 IKESPSEPS
-1039 LTKTGSS
+1039 LAKAPSS
-1046 ETSLART
+1046 ETSLNRT
-1053 DSGRLNTT
+1053 DSGKINTT
-1061 DLSESTTTTEDY
+1061 DVSESTTTTEDY

-1082 KSNSKNQN
+1082 KSNCKNQN
-1090 SHPENNKTQE
+1090 QHHENNKAQE

-1113 TKTDNVAE
+1113 TRTDNIPEEFV
-1121 DLIVPSFSPPLQIS
+1121 VPSFSPPLELN
-1135 DDFIV
+1135 DDFMV
-1140 PDLSSPPLTLT
+1140 PDLSSPPLPLPER
-1151 DKISKPS
+1151 ISKSS
-1158 VERFEVKA
+1158 VEKIEVKA
-1166 DINHT
+1166 EITPTIEHIKRDKTDI
-1171 APPIR
+1171 
-1176 REKTEIIKSKE
+1176 KVKE
-1187 ELSKASTTTRGTVS
+1187 ENIPRVSKSIRGTIS

-1210 SIGGSNPNVTES
+1210 SIGGSNPNVTED
-1222 VENKIA
+1222 VEEKTPTEKIVEVP
-1228 NEKSKKLHD
+1228 EKI
-1237 VTETK
+1237 ETK
-1242 EVLKPKEDQKNKQD
+1242 TKEDKVTSPIREK
-1256 QREQLV
+1256 EQLV
-1262 PKMTGSL
+1262 PKMMGSL
-1269 SDDERSAHYS
+1269 SDDERSVHYS
-1279 SSGYYESPVEDED
+1279 SSGYYESPVEDDD
-1292 DGGLTYKHSQKYR
+1292 DGGLSKKTYKHSQKYR
-1305 SNNRQ
+1305 STSRP
-1310 KSWLTDDKKRKKRA
+1310 KMWLSEEKRRKKKA
-1324 FTLEFSKSCDDS
+1324 FTLEFSKSYDDS
-1336 ISTSQDDWVRKDKDI
+1336 ISTSQDDWGKKTKEPDSI
-1351 EFNSRSER
+1351 SQRSER
-1359 NAHKPPISK
+1359 SVSKTSNLK
-1368 SPLEEKGLE
+1368 SPGEEKSE
-1377 FRKKKTQFVEKNK
+1377 VRKKKTHFIDKPKSV
-1390 TLQSSPKEPID
+1390 QSSPREPVD
-1401 IDKGLKE
+1401 IEKCLKE
-1408 KTMKDKETESRR
+1408 KSVKEKEEIKR

-1434 AKSPTQNKNIDGI
+1434 AKSPTQSKAIDGS
-1447 HGHRPQHYDRRE
+1447 HGYRPQHYDRRE
-1459 GLGSNMKLHLNIPT
+1459 PMGSNMKLHLNIPT

-1482 KDRIGNGNISPRKH
+1482 KDGGSNGNISPRKH
-1496 RRLRDSPRRKNGPN
+1496 RRLRDSPRRKTAAN
-1510 SILAKSPT
+1510 SNNIKSPT
-1518 SGNSHV
+1518 ATGNHTGYSC
-1524 YRPRRKSGS
+1524 RPRRKSGS

-1546 KQSITTIPCVS
+1546 KQSIPTIPCVS

-1570 ANAGSRLTPLRY
+1570 TSAGSRLTPLRY
-1582 VKSPTTSP
+1582 IRSPTTSP

-1597 KEGKFAKAASAE
+1597 RDGKFAKAASAE

-1623 SEQTEHSVVAAD
+1623 SEQTEQSLTGAD
-1635 GEAKAHCLHCG
+1635 GEAKTHCLHCG
-1646 KEVHIVTATHDHD
+1646 KEVHIITAAHEHD
-1659 SRASR
+1659 SVASR

-1691 CVPSKKPA
+1691 CSTASKKHT
-1699 SGARLYKKLD
+1699 GARLYKKLD

-1735 GKEEYAS
+1735 GKEDYAV
-1742 TEKPQDT
+1742 TEKPADT

-1759 DKLGGSNASVD
+1759 DKLAGSSASVD

-1776 CSGSSEGAENSR
+1776 CSGSSEGAEGGR
-1788 EEKGV
+1788 DERGV
-1793 YAAPWWCGNW
+1793 YATPWWCGTW
-1803 IMLSENDD
+1803 ILLSENDD

-1816 PPDLIDTTDS
+1816 PPDSLDAKEAGKD
-1826 CHEDPTESEV
+1826 DPTESET

-1856 ELNKRQA
+1856 ELNRRQA
-1863 DNSFVRDMLA
+1863 DNTF
-1873 SSSGSLRQKLEEIF
+1873 
-1887 KLMLVLWCRQTQI
+1887 
-1900 NKLVAAETCESDK
+1900 ESDK

-1963 VLVKTHSEVVKIA
+1963 VLDKTHSEVVKIA

-1992 VVASLAHEGGAALYS
+1992 VVASLAHESGPAALFS
-2007 GYLWRAAPRPHQ
+2007 GYLWRAAPLRPH
-2019 PHQPAP
+2019 H

-2068 AGRPFGFRLQRG
+2068 VGKPHGFRLQRG
-2080 GGARL
+2080 GGVRL
-2085 QLAADTAEASARW
+2085 QLAADSAEAAARW
-2098 RAVLAHAIDASN
+2098 RAVIGHAIDASN
-2110 QRDGWLEV
+2110 QPDGWLEI

-2126 PSSILRPDCFGYLM
+2126 PSSIPRPDCFGYLM

-2151 RYCVLKDACLYFYN
+2151 RYCVLKDACLYFYS
-2165 DGNSKSAF
+2165 DGNSKNAF

-2180 YRVQSCATGG
+2180 YRIQTCAPGG
-2190 KKYAFE
+2190 KKFAFE

-2201 TKQRHFY
+2201 PKQRHFY

>member
-1 MHLHL
+1 MPFEL
-6 RLSMGN
+6 R
-12 GRLAIS
+12 
-18 ANSDDRL
+18 
-25 PVCHRGASGLGV
+25 SGGGGGGQGV

-56 ENAGRKRQRAS
+56 ENAGRKRQRAT
-67 DDRPPSKTNMY
+67 DERPASRTTMY

-125 ASFLSVCVRRRVPSD
+125 TSFLSVCVRRRVPSD

-152 YPSFGQ
+152 YPRFGQ
-158 PSPAPAELCAH
+158 PTPAPPELCAY
-169 DSELECSYFRRRP
+169 DADLECSYFRRRP

-215 NAGWPQNYNV
+215 NAGWPQNYNL

-240 PTMIPCPA
+240 PSIIPCPA

-285 VMPAAVSGGR
+285 VMPAAVGGSR
-295 YRRDCERLID
+295 FRRDCERLID
-305 GRTVKP
+305 GRVVKP
-311 ESKPYAALPVIF
+311 EAKPYATLPIMF
-323 QPFAPYPQYI
+323 QPFSPYPQFI
-333 AAQNAPAMHYPP
+333 SAQTPAPIHYPP
-345 PMGPMPTHPIV
+345 PMPLPAHPAPPM
-356 PPQRPQQEQPKVVVL
+356 QRPAQTEQPKVVVL

-413 AAGVQTNGYTVGVRR
+413 AAGVQTNGYTVGARR
-428 LTKSFSEVGGDRLLG
+428 LTKSFSEVGGDRLAG
-443 RETQNEIN
+443 RESQSEIP
-451 ATLESFINHDHEKLH
+451 TTVESFIGTDHEKLH

-478 SPTSVT
+478 SPPEI

-495 DDVTSASIKSV
+495 DDVTSSSVKSV

-542 TIDDDIDN
+542 TIDDDIET

-563 YLQQEIAKQTKAERS
+563 YLQQEIAKQAKGDKS
-578 LKSIL
+578 LRSIL

-590 SQKTMTTSHPLSKT
+590 SQRTISHPYSKT
-604 STFQSEPS
+604 PTFQSEPS

-652 KRMLQKTMSEGE
+652 RRMLQKTLSEGE
-664 ILLDVRKNEINSSS
+664 ILLDARKSEISN
-678 EGIKDAP
+678 GDGGKDVP
-685 IIMSTSQENM
+685 LVMSTSQENM
-695 TREDRERDAMYKQ
+695 TREDREREAIYRQ
-708 YIGQNYNQTPIKDEG
+708 YIGQNYTQTPIKDEG
-723 IFAFEPD
+723 IFGFEPD
-730 GSFSSSDGNAP
+730 GSFSSSDGNGP

-748 YISYK
+748 YINFK
-753 HEPFRIRSVSFEEQT
+753 HEPFRIRSVSFEEQSESET
-768 DTIIRDEMPS
+768 KEDDAPDKED
-778 PSTAKSSP
+778 STAKSSP
-786 GSPDPV
+786 GSPEPVSLDVVADPKV
-792 HIDNELEQKTKRA
+792 KRA
-805 VITNKVTTILAPLES
+805 TICKNVMTILAPLEKS
-820 TSPCASNESLTI
+820 SPCASNESLTV
-832 DHSRDHSDGL
+832 DHSRDHSDGM

-857 DNGTVIS
+857 ENGTVIS

-888 QLLLLQHQQRSSLDT
+888 QLLILQHQQRSSLDT

-918 TSPRTKLDACSIN
+918 TSPRNKLDTA
-931 STQQMRVSLSPPAV
+931 STSSAQQVRASLSPPAV
-945 VPNVMLP
+945 VPNITLP
-952 ITKQPML
+952 ITKQP
-959 SKTPSPT
+959 SKSISPIVS
-966 GLPKPSHTPA
+966 PKIQNHTPA

-982 SLDLSDIPF
+982 SLDLADVPF

-1014 QKKAQQ
+1014 TQKKAQQ
-1020 KEPNGSIPKQ
+1020 KTQQKEPNGTLPHQ
-1030 IMESPSEPI
+1030 IVESPSEPS
-1039 LTKTGSS
+1039 LAKAAGSQ
-1046 ETSLART
+1046 TSLART
-1053 DSGRLNTT
+1053 DSGKINTT
-1061 DLSESTTTTEDY
+1061 DVSESTTTTEDY

-1082 KSNSKNQN
+1082 KSNNKNQN
-1090 SHPENNKTQE
+1090 DLILSAPENNKAQE

-1113 TKTDNVAE
+1113 TKTDNIAE
-1121 DLIVPSFSPPLQIS
+1121 DLIVPSFSPPLEIN

-1140 PDLSSPPLTLT
+1140 PNLSSPPLPL
-1151 DKISKPS
+1151 P
-1158 VERFEVKA
+1158 ERLPKLSEKVVVKA
-1166 DINHT
+1166 DIT
-1171 APPIR
+1171 PITEHKK
-1176 REKTEIIKSKE
+1176 REKTDIKPRE
-1187 ELSKASTTTRGTVS
+1187 EAPKPSTSRGTIS

-1210 SIGGSNPNVTES
+1210 SIGGSNPNVTEDTDKTPTEKLKDLPEK
-1222 VENKIA
+1222 VEPVVK
-1228 NEKSKKLHD
+1228 
-1237 VTETK
+1237 
-1242 EVLKPKEDQKNKQD
+1242 KEDKVTSPMHDK
-1256 QREQLV
+1256 EQLV
-1262 PKMTGSL
+1262 PKMMGSL
-1269 SDDERSAHYS
+1269 SDDERSVHYS
-1279 SSGYYESPVEDED
+1279 SSGYYESPVDDDD

-1305 SNNRQ
+1305 STSRP
-1310 KSWLTDDKKRKKRA
+1310 KSWLAEDKRRKKKTA
-1324 FTLEFSKSCDDS
+1324 FLLEFSKSYDDS
-1336 ISTSQDDWVRKDKDI
+1336 VSTSQDDWVKKDKDPD
-1351 EFNSRSER
+1351 SHRSER
-1359 NAHKPPISK
+1359 ISFKPTSIK
-1368 SPLEEKGLE
+1368 SPSEEKAPE
-1377 FRKKKTQFVEKNK
+1377 VRKKKTHFADKPKSV
-1390 TLQSSPKEPID
+1390 QSSPREPID
-1401 IDKGLKE
+1401 VEKAIKE
-1408 KTMKDKETESRR
+1408 KNMKEKEVEKR
-1420 PVERERYVKRTKLK
+1420 PMERERYVKRTKMK
-1434 AKSPTQNKNIDGI
+1434 AKSPTQSKTVDG
-1447 HGHRPQHYDRRE
+1447 GHCYRPQHYDRRE
-1459 GLGSNMKLHLNIPT
+1459 SAVSANSMKLHLNIPT

-1482 KDRIGNGNISPRKH
+1482 KEGPSNGNVSPRKH
-1496 RRLRDSPRRKNGPN
+1496 RRLRDSPRRKSGNN
-1510 SILAKSPT
+1510 SSLAKSPT
-1518 SGNSHV
+1518 SGNSHAV

-1546 KQSITTIPCVS
+1546 KQSIPTVPCLS

-1570 ANAGSRLTPLRY
+1570 TSAGSRLTPLRY
-1582 VKSPTTSP
+1582 VKSPTSSP
-1590 RHHRKQD
+1590 RHQRKD
-1597 KEGKFAKAASAE
+1597 KDGKFAKAASAE

-1623 SEQTEHSVVAAD
+1623 SEQTEHSMVTAEC
-1635 GEAKAHCLHCG
+1635 EAKAHCLHCG
-1646 KEVHIVTATHDHD
+1646 KEVHIVTAAHDHD

-1664 TSHTDESYADATP
+1664 TSHTDASTESYADATP

-1691 CVPSKKPA
+1691 CMSSKKHS
-1699 SGARLYKKLD
+1699 SGARLYKKLE
-1709 KRYRSEDKSRHHYR
+1709 KRYRSEDKTRHHYR

-1735 GKEEYAS
+1735 GKEEYAA

-1759 DKLGGSNASVD
+1759 DKLAGSSND
-1770 PDEHEE
+1770 PDEQEE
-1776 CSGSSEGAENSR
+1776 CSNSSEGAEGGK
-1788 EEKGV
+1788 EERGV

-1803 IMLSENDD
+1803 ILLSENDD

-1816 PPDLIDTTDS
+1816 PPDVIDTVDGGQ
-1826 CHEDPTESEV
+1826 EDPTESET

-1856 ELNKRQA
+1856 ELNRRQG
-1863 DNSFVRDMLA
+1863 DNTF
-1873 SSSGSLRQKLEEIF
+1873 
-1887 KLMLVLWCRQTQI
+1887 
-1900 NKLVAAETCESDK
+1900 ESDK

-1963 VLVKTHSEVVKIA
+1963 VLDKTHSEVVKIA

-1984 LEVARTCD
+1984 LEVARTCE
-1992 VVASLAHEGGAALYS
+1992 VVASLAHEGGPAALYS
-2007 GYLWRAAPRPHQ
+2007 GYLWRAAPLRPH
-2019 PHQPAP
+2019 H

-2068 AGRPFGFRLQRG
+2068 TGRPHGFRLQRG
-2080 GGARL
+2080 GGTRL

-2126 PSSILRPDCFGYLM
+2126 PSSIPRPDCFGYLM

-2165 DGNSKSAF
+2165 DANSKSAF

-2180 YRVQSCATGG
+2180 YRIQTCAPGG

-2201 TKQRHFY
+2201 PKQRHFY

-2213 EMDRKRWMAALEYSI
+2213 EMDKKRWMAALEYSI

>member
-1 MHLHL
+1 MPYEM
-6 RLSMGN
+6 RSG
-12 GRLAIS
+12 
-18 ANSDDRL
+18 
-25 PVCHRGASGLGV
+25 GAVGSQGV

-56 ENAGRKRQRAS
+56 ENAGRKRHKAN
-67 DDRPPSKTNMY
+67 DDRPASKTTMY

-125 ASFLSVCVRRRVPSD
+125 TSFLSVCVRRRVPSD

-152 YPSFGQ
+152 YPRFGQ
-158 PSPAPAELCAH
+158 PSPAPPELCAH
-169 DSELECSYFRRRP
+169 DADLECSYFRRRP

-215 NAGWPQNYNV
+215 NAGWPQNYNA
-225 DQIASVSRGGSLPRP
+225 DQIASVTRGGSLPRP
-240 PTMIPCPA
+240 PSIIPCPA

-263 PPHRTKHVSF
+263 PPHRAKHVSF

-285 VMPAAVSGGR
+285 VMPAAVSSGR
-295 YRRDCERLID
+295 FRRDCERLID
-305 GRTVKP
+305 GRVIKP
-311 ESKPYAALPVIF
+311 EPKPYSTLPIMF
-323 QPFAPYPQYI
+323 QPFTPYPQYMGT
-333 AAQNAPAMHYPP
+333 QAPAPMHYPP
-345 PMGPMPTHPIV
+345 ITPLQPHAPAVPI
-356 PPQRPQQEQPKVVVL
+356 QTQTEQPKVVVL

-385 TEVCLGRKPLPPN
+385 TEVCLGRKPLPPH

-413 AAGVQTNGYTVGVRR
+413 AAGVQTNGITVGPRR
-428 LTKSFSEVGGDRLLG
+428 LTKSFSEVGGERLADRD
-443 RETQNEIN
+443 TQNDIT
-451 ATLESFINHDHEKLH
+451 ASVESFIGTDHEKLY

-478 SPTSVT
+478 SPSSMIPPSHIQRNDSEDTT
-484 PSSPLL
+484 SSPMK
-490 QRGDS
+490 
-495 DDVTSASIKSV
+495 SA
-506 ASSQVDKSSEL
+506 ASSQIDRSSEL
-517 SALQRQAQEYFQQ
+517 SVLQRQAQEYFQQ

-542 TIDDDIDN
+542 TIDDDMET

-563 YLQQEIAKQTKAERS
+563 YLQQEIAKQTKGERS
-578 LKSIL
+578 LRSIL
-583 SKSTSDA
+583 SKSTSDT
-590 SQKTMTTSHPLSKT
+590 SQKTINSHPLSKT

-612 TETSATT
+612 TENSATT

-639 DEAIPFTTLRRKN
+639 DEAIPFTTLRKN
-652 KRMLQKTMSEGE
+652 RRLLHKTLSEGE
-664 ILLDVRKNEINSSS
+664 ILLDVRKTEIHTN
-678 EGIKDAP
+678 GDGVKDAP
-685 IIMSTSQENM
+685 LIMSTSQENM
-695 TREDRERDAMYKQ
+695 TREDREREAIYMQ
-708 YIGQNYNQTPIKDEG
+708 YIGQNYSQTPIKDEG
-723 IFAFEPD
+723 IFGFEPD
-730 GSFSSSDGNAP
+730 GSF
-741 YEDFHEK
+741 
-748 YISYK
+748 
-753 HEPFRIRSVSFEEQT
+753 
-768 DTIIRDEMPS
+768 
-778 PSTAKSSP
+778 STAKSSP
-786 GSPDPV
+786 GSPEPV
-792 HIDNELEQKTKRA
+792 RNDIDIDQKIKRA
-805 VITNKVTTILAPLES
+805 IISKNVSTLTPLDKV
-820 TSPCASNESLTI
+820 SPCASNESLTV
-832 DHSRDHSDGL
+832 DPTRDHSDGM
-842 WNESQTTVLQ
+842 WNESQTTVLH

-857 DNGTVIS
+857 ENGTVIS

-903 DALDEEFDASQSQSP
+903 DALDEEFEASQSQSP
-918 TSPRTKLDACSIN
+918 TSPRNKLDTSSSSSQARI
-931 STQQMRVSLSPPAV
+931 SLSPPAV
-945 VPNVMLP
+945 VPNVTIP
-952 ITKQPML
+952 ITKQPMI
-959 SKTPSPT
+959 SKTITSIAPS
-966 GLPKPSHTPA
+966 KINHTPA

-982 SLDLSDIPF
+982 SLDLTDVPF

-1014 QKKAQQ
+1014 QNKARPIVEH
-1020 KEPNGSIPKQ
+1020 KPTITPLIADVS
-1030 IMESPSEPI
+1030 SEI
-1039 LTKTGSS
+1039 ATLNKTGSS
-1046 ETSLART
+1046 DTNLART
-1053 DSGRLNTT
+1053 DSGKTNTT
-1061 DLSESTTTTEDY
+1061 DVSESTTTTEDY

-1082 KSNSKNQN
+1082 KSNCKNQN
-1090 SHPENNKTQE
+1090 QYPENNKTQE

-1108 SLYSS
+1108 SLYS
-1113 TKTDNVAE
+1113 TTRNDNATE
-1121 DLIVPSFSPPLQIS
+1121 DLIVPSFSPPLQIN

-1140 PDLSSPPLTLT
+1140 PNLTSPPLPLPDRLPKMTVE
-1151 DKISKPS
+1151 KI
-1158 VERFEVKA
+1158 EVKA
-1166 DINHT
+1166 DIT
-1171 APPIR
+1171 PSTELIR
-1176 REKTEIIKSKE
+1176 RDKTEKHKSSE
-1187 ELSKASTTTRGTVS
+1187 EVVKPKKNFQTRGAIS

-1210 SIGGSNPNVTES
+1210 SIGGSNPNMTE
-1222 VENKIA
+1222 
-1228 NEKSKKLHD
+1228 D
-1237 VTETK
+1237 VGDKTPTDK
-1242 EVLKPKEDQKNKQD
+1242 T
-1256 QREQLV
+1256 REQLEKIEV
-1262 PKMTGSL
+1262 PKKTKEDKVTSPMNNTVPRIPKTMGSL
-1269 SDDERSAHYS
+1269 SDDERSCHYS
-1279 SSGYYESPVEDED
+1279 SSGYYESPVDDDD

-1305 SNNRQ
+1305 SSQRQ
-1310 KSWLTDDKKRKKRA
+1310 KTWLLEEKRRKKKA
-1324 FTLEFSKSCDDS
+1324 FTLEFSKSYDDS
-1336 ISTSQDDWVRKDKDI
+1336 VSTSQDDWGKKPKDP
-1351 EFNSRSER
+1351 ESTSQRSER
-1359 NAHKPPISK
+1359 SALKGASLK
-1368 SPLEEKGLE
+1368 SPPDEKAPE
-1377 FRKKKTQFVEKNK
+1377 VRKKKTHFADK
-1390 TLQSSPKEPID
+1390 TKSVQSSPRENVDVEKAI
-1401 IDKGLKE
+1401 KE
-1408 KTMKDKETESRR
+1408 KLKRDKDVEPKRL
-1420 PVERERYVKRTKLK
+1420 ERERYVKRTKLK
-1434 AKSPTQNKNIDGI
+1434 AKSPTQSKPADGN
-1447 HGHRPQHYDRRE
+1447 HCYRPQIYDRRE
-1459 GLGSNMKLHLNIPT
+1459 STGPNMKLHLNIPT

-1482 KDRIGNGNISPRKH
+1482 KDGPSNGNISPRKH
-1496 RRLRDSPRRKNGPN
+1496 RRLRDSPRRKTVQNTK
-1510 SILAKSPT
+1510 LASSPT
-1518 SGNSHV
+1518 SSNNYPS
-1524 YRPRRKSGS
+1524 YSCRPRRKSAS

-1546 KQSITTIPCVS
+1546 KQSIPIATGLS

-1563 IETTRTL
+1563 IETTKVLTS
-1570 ANAGSRLTPLRY
+1570 AGSRLTPLRY
-1582 VKSPTTSP
+1582 IKSPNSSP

-1623 SEQTEHSVVAAD
+1623 SEQTEHSFAGAD

-1646 KEVHIVTATHDHD
+1646 KEVHIVTATHEHD
-1659 SRASR
+1659 SMASR

-1683 AGFADSPS
+1683 AGFADSPN
-1691 CVPSKKPA
+1691 CTTSKKSA
-1699 SGARLYKKLD
+1699 NGARLYKKLE
-1709 KRYRSEDKSRHHYR
+1709 KRYRSEDKSRQHR

-1735 GKEEYAS
+1735 GKEEYAAC
-1742 TEKPQDT
+1742 EKPQDT

-1759 DKLGGSNASVD
+1759 DKLAGSSGSVD

-1776 CSGSSEGAENSR
+1776 CSVSSEGADGSR
-1788 EEKGV
+1788 NERGV

-1803 IMLSENDD
+1803 ILLSECDD
-1811 HWTRI
+1811 SWTRI
-1816 PPDLIDTTDS
+1816 PPDVIDSSDMS
-1826 CHEDPTESEV
+1826 GEDPTESET

-1856 ELNKRQA
+1856 ELNRRQS
-1863 DNSFVRDMLA
+1863 DNTF
-1873 SSSGSLRQKLEEIF
+1873 
-1887 KLMLVLWCRQTQI
+1887 
-1900 NKLVAAETCESDK
+1900 ESDK

-1963 VLVKTHSEVVKIA
+1963 VLDKTHSEVVKIA

-1984 LEVARTCD
+1984 LDVARTCE
-1992 VVASLAHEGGAALYS
+1992 VVASLAHESGPAALYS
-2007 GYLWRAAPRPHQ
+2007 GYLWRAAPLRPH
-2019 PHQPAP
+2019 H

-2053 VGALMLVNYQLTEED
+2053 VGALMLVNYQLAEED
-2068 AGRPFGFRLQRG
+2068 AGRPHGFRLQRG
-2080 GGARL
+2080 GGNRL
-2085 QLAADTAEASARW
+2085 QLAADTAEAAARW
-2098 RAVLAHAIDASN
+2098 SAVLAHAIDTSN

-2126 PSSILRPDCFGYLM
+2126 PSSIPRPDCFGYLM

-2151 RYCVLKDACLYFYN
+2151 RYCVLKDACLYFYS
-2165 DGNSKSAF
+2165 DGNSKNAF

-2180 YRVQSCATGG
+2180 YRVQTCAPGG

-2201 TKQRHFY
+2201 PKQRHFY

>member
-1 MHLHL
+1 MLIL
-6 RLSMGN
+6 ITGGVGGS
-12 GRLAIS
+12 
-18 ANSDDRL
+18 
-25 PVCHRGASGLGV
+25 GV

-56 ENAGRKRQRAS
+56 ENAGRKRQKANE
-67 DDRPPSKTNMY
+67 DRPASKTTMY

-152 YPSFGQ
+152 YPRFGQ
-158 PSPAPAELCAH
+158 PAPAPPELCAY
-169 DSELECSYFRRRP
+169 DADLECSYFRRRP

-215 NAGWPQNYNV
+215 NAGWPQSYNV

-240 PTMIPCPA
+240 PSIIPCPA
-248 HTPIPPPPPPPPLTI
+248 HAPIPPPPPPPPLTI

-285 VMPAAVSGGR
+285 VMPAAVGGSR
-295 YRRDCERLID
+295 FRRDCERLID
-305 GRTVKP
+305 GRVVKQD
-311 ESKPYAALPVIF
+311 KPYSTLPVMF
-323 QPFAPYPQYI
+323 QPFAPFPQYM
-333 AAQNAPAMHYPP
+333 AAPSAPGPIHYPP
-345 PMGPMPTHPIV
+345 PIATLPTHPV
-356 PPQRPQQEQPKVVVL
+356 APLQRPPQQEKPKVVVL

-413 AAGVQTNGYTVGVRR
+413 AAGVQTNGYTVGSRR
-428 LTKSFSEVGGDRLLG
+428 LTKSFSEVGGDRLMG
-443 RETQNEIN
+443 RETQNDIE
-451 ATLESFINHDHEKLH
+451 TTFESFINHDHEKLH

-478 SPTSVT
+478 SPTSIK
-484 PSSPLL
+484 PSSPLM

-495 DDVTSASIKSV
+495 DDVTSSSIKSI
-506 ASSQVDKSSEL
+506 ASSSQVDKSSEL
-517 SALQRQAQEYFQQ
+517 SALQRQTQEYFQQ
-530 NFQFIHE
+530 NYQFIHE

-542 TIDDDIDN
+542 TIDDDIEN

-563 YLQQEIAKQTKAERS
+563 YLQQEIAKQTKAEGS

-590 SQKTMTTSHPLSKT
+590 SQKTINSSHPLSKT

-639 DEAIPFTTLRRKN
+639 EEAIPFTTLRRKN

-664 ILLDVRKNEINSSS
+664 ILLDARKNEVSSNS

-685 IIMSTSQENM
+685 IVMSTSQENM
-695 TREDRERDAMYKQ
+695 TREDRERDTAYKQ
-708 YIGQNYNQTPIKDEG
+708 YVGQNYNQTPIKDEG
-723 IFAFEPD
+723 IFGFEPD

-768 DTIIRDEMPS
+768 DTKEEIPS

-786 GSPDPV
+786 GSPDPLLIV
-792 HIDNELEQKTKRA
+792 NEMEQKVKRA
-805 VITNKVTTILAPLES
+805 VISNNVTTILTPLDK

-832 DHSRDHSDGL
+832 DHSRDHSDGM

-857 DNGTVIS
+857 ENGTVIS

-918 TSPRTKLDACSIN
+918 TSPRTKLETSSI
-931 STQQMRVSLSPPAV
+931 SSAQQMRASLSPPAV
-945 VPNVMLP
+945 VPSITLP
-952 ITKQPML
+952 ITKQPMI
-959 SKTPSPT
+959 SKSPSPT
-966 GLPKPSHTPA
+966 VAPKPNHTPA

-982 SLDLSDIPF
+982 SLDLTDVPF

-1004 ALSPSRRRDL
+1004 ALSPSRRREL
-1014 QKKAQQ
+1014 QNKAQQ
-1020 KEPNGSIPKQ
+1020 KEPNGSVPKL
-1030 IMESPSEPI
+1030 IKELPSEPT
-1039 LTKTGSS
+1039 LTKTTSS

-1053 DSGRLNTT
+1053 DSGKINTT
-1061 DLSESTTTTEDY
+1061 DVSESTTTTEDY

-1082 KSNSKNQN
+1082 RSNSKNQN
-1090 SHPENNKTQE
+1090 SQPENNKTQE

-1113 TKTDNVAE
+1113 TKTDNIAE
-1121 DLIVPSFSPPLQIS
+1121 DLIVSSFSPPLQIS
-1135 DDFIV
+1135 DDLIV
-1140 PDLSSPPLTLT
+1140 PDLSSPPMPLSER
-1151 DKISKPS
+1151 ISKPS

-1171 APPIR
+1171 IQHPR
-1176 REKTEIIKSKE
+1176 REKTEINKPKE
-1187 ELSKASTTTRGTVS
+1187 EIPKTFCKSTTKRDTIS

-1210 SIGGSNPNVTES
+1210 SISGSNPNVTENID
-1222 VENKIA
+1222 NKSYG
-1228 NEKSKKLHD
+1228 NEQPKKISEK
-1237 VTETK
+1237 VITQ
-1242 EVLKPKEDQKNKQD
+1242 VKEDHKDNQD
-1256 QREQLV
+1256 QSEQLV

-1279 SSGYYESPVEDED
+1279 SSGYYESPVDDED

-1305 SNNRQ
+1305 SNTRQ
-1310 KSWLTDDKKRKKRA
+1310 KSWLADDKKRKKRA
-1324 FTLEFSKSCDDS
+1324 FTLEFSKSYDDS
-1336 ISTSQDDWVRKDKDI
+1336 ISTSQDDWGRNEIDFSI
-1351 EFNSRSER
+1351 RSER
-1359 NAHKPPISK
+1359 NVFKNYSEK
-1368 SPLEEKGLE
+1368 SPTEDKISDT
-1377 FRKKKTQFVEKNK
+1377 RKKKTHFVEKTK
-1390 TLQSSPKEPID
+1390 TIQASPKENVD
-1401 IDKGLKE
+1401 SEKKFKE
-1408 KTMKDKETESRR
+1408 KTLKDKEIESKR
-1420 PVERERYVKRTKLK
+1420 PIERE
-1434 AKSPTQNKNIDGI
+1434 
-1447 HGHRPQHYDRRE
+1447 
-1459 GLGSNMKLHLNIPT
+1459 
-1473 SDDSSEQYR
+1473 SEQYR
-1482 KDRIGNGNISPRKH
+1482 KEGIGNGNISPRKH
-1496 RRLRDSPRRKNGPN
+1496 RRLRDSPRRKTGTN
-1510 SILAKSPT
+1510 SVLAKSPT
-1518 SGNSHV
+1518 SANNHS

-1546 KQSITTIPCVS
+1546 KQSIPTVPCMS

-1563 IETTRTL
+1563 VETTRTL
-1570 ANAGSRLTPLRY
+1570 TNAGSRLTPLRY

-1590 RHHRKQD
+1590 HHHRKQD
-1597 KEGKFAKAASAE
+1597 KE
-1609 SLRSVSPGSDSVFY
+1609 
-1623 SEQTEHSVVAAD
+1623 QTEHSLGGAD

-1646 KEVHIVTATHDHD
+1646 KEVHIVTATHEHD

-1691 CVPSKKPA
+1691 CIPPKKSA

-1735 GKEEYAS
+1735 GKEEYACS
-1742 TEKPQDT
+1742 EKPQDT

-1759 DKLGGSNASVD
+1759 DKLAGSTGSVD

-1776 CSGSSEGAENSR
+1776 CSGSSEGAENCR

-1803 IMLSENDD
+1803 ILLSENDD

-1816 PPDLIDTTDS
+1816 PPDVIDTTDS
-1826 CHEDPTESEV
+1826 SHDDPTESEV

-1856 ELNKRQA
+1856 ELNRRQA
-1863 DNSFVRDMLA
+1863 DNSFGAKVHGQDSSLQYLIMGHTFVNVLN
-1873 SSSGSLRQKLEEIF
+1873 SSSGSLRDKLEEIF
-1887 KLMLVLWCRQTQI
+1887 KLMLVLWCRQSQI
-1900 NKLVAAETCESDK
+1900 NRLVALEPCESDK

-1963 VLVKTHSEVVKIA
+1963 VLDKTHSEVVKIA

-1984 LEVARTCD
+1984 LQVARTCD
-1992 VVASLAHEGGAALYS
+1992 VVASLAHEGGPAALYS
-2007 GYLWRAAPRPHQ
+2007 GYLWRAAPLRPH
-2019 PHQPAP
+2019 H

-2039 NCLYYYKTDSSIHP
+2039 NCLYYYKTDSSVHP

-2068 AGRPFGFRLQRG
+2068 AGRPHGFRLQRG
-2080 GGARL
+2080 GGTRL

-2180 YRVQSCATGG
+2180 YRIQTCAPGG

-2201 TKQRHFY
+2201 PKQRHFY

>member
-1 MHLHL
+1 MPFEL
-6 RLSMGN
+6 RSG
-12 GRLAIS
+12 
-18 ANSDDRL
+18 
-25 PVCHRGASGLGV
+25 GAASSSGI

-56 ENAGRKRQRAS
+56 ENAGRKWQKAN
-67 DDRPPSKTNMY
+67 DDRPASKTTMY

-113 YHIESPCSRANR
+113 YHIESPCSRSNR

-152 YPSFGQ
+152 YPRRFGQ
-158 PSPAPAELCAH
+158 PTPVPAELCAY
-169 DSELECSYFRRRP
+169 DADLDCSYFRRRP

-225 DQIASVSRGGSLPRP
+225 DQIASVTRGGSLPRP
-240 PTMIPCPA
+240 PSIIPCPA

-285 VMPAAVSGGR
+285 VMPAAVSNR

-305 GRTVKP
+305 GRAVKP
-311 ESKPYAALPVIF
+311 EPKPYSTLPVMF
-323 QPFAPYPQYI
+323 QPFPPYPQFI
-333 AAQNAPAMHYPP
+333 AQAAPAPIHYPP
-345 PMGPMPTHPIV
+345 PIAQIPTHQQPATL
-356 PPQRPQQEQPKVVVL
+356 PRTAQQEQTKVVVL
-371 DSIKKGVMRTQATQ
+371 DSLKKGVMRTQATQ
-385 TEVCLGRKPLPPN
+385 TEVCLGRKPHPPN

-413 AAGVQTNGYTVGVRR
+413 AAGVQTNGYTIGPRR
-428 LTKSFSEVGGDRLLG
+428 LTKSFSEVGGDRLTG
-443 RETQNEIN
+443 RDTQSEIPL
-451 ATLESFINHDHEKLH
+451 TVESFIGNDHEKLH

-478 SPTSVT
+478 SPTRAE
-484 PSSPLL
+484 PSSPHL

-495 DDVTSASIKSV
+495 DDVTSSSMKSV
-506 ASSQVDKSSEL
+506 ASSQIDKSSEL

-542 TIDDDIDN
+542 TIDDDIETL
-550 IEKSMALNRRNLE
+550 EKSMSLNRRNLE
-563 YLQQEIAKQTKAERS
+563 YLQQEIAKQNKAEKS
-578 LKSIL
+578 LRSIL

-590 SQKTMTTSHPLSKT
+590 SQKTANSTHPFSKA
-604 STFQSEPS
+604 STFQSELS

-652 KRMLQKTMSEGE
+652 KRILQKTMSEGE
-664 ILLDVRKNEINSSS
+664 ILLDVRKSEILTSG
-678 EGIKDAP
+678 EGAKDAP
-685 IIMSTSQENM
+685 LVMSTSQENM
-695 TREDRERDAMYKQ
+695 TREDREREAVYRQ
-708 YIGQNYNQTPIKDEG
+708 YISQDYNQTPIKDEG
-723 IFAFEPD
+723 IFGFEPD

-753 HEPFRIRSVSFEEQT
+753 HEPFRNRSVSFEDKPE
-768 DTIIRDEMPS
+768 IISKKDDILEN
-778 PSTAKSSP
+778 STAKSSP
-786 GSPDPV
+786 GSPEPNTLGK
-792 HIDNELEQKTKRA
+792 DNDENSKRT
-805 VITNKVTTILAPLES
+805 ITSNNLTTILAPLEK
-820 TSPCASNESLTI
+820 TSPCASNESLTV
-832 DHSRDHSDGL
+832 DPTRDHSDGM

-857 DNGTVIS
+857 ENGTVIS
-864 SSDLSSLAASPGA
+864 SSDVSSLAASPGA

-903 DALDEEFDASQSQSP
+903 DVLDEEFDASQSQSP
-918 TSPRTKLDACSIN
+918 TSPRNKLDTSSSSSAQARS
-931 STQQMRVSLSPPAV
+931 SLSPPAV
-945 VPNVMLP
+945 VPNVLP
-952 ITKQPML
+952 ITKQPTI
-959 SKTPSPT
+959 SKAVSQI
-966 GLPKPSHTPA
+966 GLPKLNHTPA

-982 SLDLSDIPF
+982 SVDLADVPF

-1020 KEPNGSIPKQ
+1020 KEPNGTIPNQ
-1030 IMESPSEPI
+1030 IIESPSEPS
-1039 LTKTGSS
+1039 LSKPASS

-1053 DSGRLNTT
+1053 DSGKINTT
-1061 DLSESTTTTEDY
+1061 DVSESTTTTEDY

-1082 KSNSKNQN
+1082 KSNCKNQN
-1090 SHPENNKTQE
+1090 QNPENKAQE

-1113 TKTDNVAE
+1113 TRTDNIAE
-1121 DLIVPSFSPPLQIS
+1121 DLILPSYSPPLRLN

-1140 PDLSSPPLTLT
+1140 PDLSSPPLPVP
-1151 DKISKPS
+1151 DRIPRAS
-1158 VERFEVKA
+1158 VERIEVKA
-1166 DINHT
+1166 EIT
-1171 APPIR
+1171 PEKIK
-1176 REKTEIIKSKE
+1176 REKTEIKNKEIPLKVSKV
-1187 ELSKASTTTRGTVS
+1187 TRVAMS

-1210 SIGGSNPNVTES
+1210 SIGGSNPNVTEEVQEETPTEKLADLPEK
-1222 VENKIA
+1222 VE
-1228 NEKSKKLHD
+1228 S
-1237 VTETK
+1237 
-1242 EVLKPKEDQKNKQD
+1242 KPKEEKVKTHMTEN
-1256 QREQLV
+1256 EQLV
-1262 PKMTGSL
+1262 PKMIGSL
-1269 SDDERSAHYS
+1269 SDDERSVHYS
-1279 SSGYYESPVEDED
+1279 SSGYYESPVEDDD

-1305 SNNRQ
+1305 STSRP
-1310 KSWLTDDKKRKKRA
+1310 KLSLSEEKRRKKKA
-1324 FTLEFSKSCDDS
+1324 FTLEFSKSYDDS
-1336 ISTSQDDWVRKDKDI
+1336 LSTSQDDWGRKTKDPDSI
-1351 EFNSRSER
+1351 SQKSER
-1359 NAHKPPISK
+1359 SALKPSNTK
-1368 SPLEEKGLE
+1368 FPLEEKASE
-1377 FRKKKTQFVEKNK
+1377 IRKKKTHFVEKPK
-1390 TLQSSPKEPID
+1390 SVQSSPREMIEVEKSIK
-1401 IDKGLKE
+1401 DKLSKE
-1408 KTMKDKETESRR
+1408 KEEAKR
-1420 PVERERYVKRTKLK
+1420 PPERERYVKRTKLK
-1434 AKSPTQNKNIDGI
+1434 PKSPTQSKSIDN
-1447 HGHRPQHYDRRE
+1447 HSYHRPQLYDRRE
-1459 GLGSNMKLHLNIPT
+1459 GMGSNMKLHFNIPT

-1482 KDRIGNGNISPRKH
+1482 KEGTSNGNISPRKH
-1496 RRLRDSPRRKNGPN
+1496 RRLRDSPRRKTGAN
-1510 SILAKSPT
+1510 SNNAKSPT
-1518 SGNSHV
+1518 AANNHSG

-1546 KQSITTIPCVS
+1546 KQSIPTIPCLS

-1563 IETTRTL
+1563 IETARTL
-1570 ANAGSRLTPLRY
+1570 TNAGSRLTPLRY
-1582 VKSPTTSP
+1582 IKSPTTSP
-1590 RHHRKQD
+1590 RHHRKQ
-1597 KEGKFAKAASAE
+1597 ETKFAKAASAE

-1623 SEQTEHSVVAAD
+1623 SEQTEQSLAGAD

-1646 KEVHIVTATHDHD
+1646 KEVHIVTAAHEHD
-1659 SRASR
+1659 SVASR

-1691 CVPSKKPA
+1691 CISSKKHT

-1723 HRQDVRAKSEER
+1723 NRQDVRAKSEER
-1735 GKEEYAS
+1735 GKEEYAYS
-1742 TEKPQDT
+1742 DKPTDT

-1759 DKLGGSNASVD
+1759 DKLGSTSAGVD
-1770 PDEHEE
+1770 PDEQEE
-1776 CSGSSEGAENSR
+1776 CSGSSEGAEGIR
-1788 EEKGV
+1788 DEKGI
-1793 YAAPWWCGNW
+1793 YASPWWCGNW
-1803 IMLSENDD
+1803 ILLSENDD
-1811 HWTRI
+1811 QWTRI
-1816 PPDLIDTTDS
+1816 PPDVIETLETGKDDPTDS
-1826 CHEDPTESEV
+1826 ET

-1856 ELNKRQA
+1856 ELHRRQA
-1863 DNSFVRDMLA
+1863 NNTF
-1873 SSSGSLRQKLEEIF
+1873 
-1887 KLMLVLWCRQTQI
+1887 
-1900 NKLVAAETCESDK
+1900 ESDK
-1913 TVVVRRGNEEFGFRI
+1913 AVVVKRGNEEFGFRI

-1963 VLVKTHSEVVKIA
+1963 VLDKTHSEVVKIA

-1984 LEVARTCD
+1984 LDVARTCD
-1992 VVASLAHEGGAALYS
+1992 VVASLAHEGGPAALYS
-2007 GYLWRAAPRPHQ
+2007 GYLWRAAPLRPH
-2019 PHQPAP
+2019 H

-2068 AGRPFGFRLQRG
+2068 VGKPHGFRLQRG
-2080 GGARL
+2080 GGVRL
-2085 QLAADTAEASARW
+2085 QLAADTAEAAARW

-2126 PSSILRPDCFGYLM
+2126 PSSIPRPDCFGYLM

-2180 YRVQSCATGG
+2180 YRIQTCAPGG

-2201 TKQRHFY
+2201 PKQRHFY

>member
-1 MHLHL
+1 MKHQHE
-6 RLSMGN
+6 N
-12 GRLAIS
+12 I
-18 ANSDDRL
+18 
-25 PVCHRGASGLGV
+25 
-37 SVSTQADIAHSA
+37 THSA

-56 ENAGRKRQRAS
+56 ENAGRKWQRAS
-67 DDRPPSKTNMY
+67 EERPASKTTMY

-113 YHIESPCSRANR
+113 YHIESPCSRTNR

-152 YPSFGQ
+152 YPRFGQ
-158 PSPAPAELCAH
+158 PTPAPAELCAY
-169 DSELECSYFRRRP
+169 DADLECSYFRRRP

-240 PTMIPCPA
+240 PSIIPCPA

-285 VMPAAVSGGR
+285 VMPAAVGGNR
-295 YRRDCERLID
+295 FRRDCERLID
-305 GRTVKP
+305 GRVVKP
-311 ESKPYAALPVIF
+311 EPKPYSTLPVMF
-323 QPFAPYPQYI
+323 QPFPPYPQFMT
-333 AAQNAPAMHYPP
+333 QTAPAPIHYPP
-345 PMGPMPTHPIV
+345 PIAPLPTHSAPSV
-356 PPQRPQQEQPKVVVL
+356 QRPTQTEQPKVVVL

-413 AAGVQTNGYTVGVRR
+413 AAGVQTNGYTVGPRR
-428 LTKSFSEVGGDRLLG
+428 LTKSFSEVGGDRLAGLDN
-443 RETQNEIN
+443 QNEVA
-451 ATLESFINHDHEKLH
+451 ATIESFINNDHEKLH

-478 SPTSVT
+478 SPTNVMPT
-484 PSSPLL
+484 PSPL

-495 DDVTSASIKSV
+495 DDVTSSSIKSI
-506 ASSQVDKSSEL
+506 ASSQADKSSEL

-542 TIDDDIDN
+542 TIDDDIET

-563 YLQQEIAKQTKAERS
+563 FLQQEIAKQTKSEKMLR
-578 LKSIL
+578 SIL

-590 SQKTMTTSHPLSKT
+590 SQKTINSSHPLSKT

-652 KRMLQKTMSEGE
+652 RRMLQKTMSEGE
-664 ILLDVRKNEINSSS
+664 ILLDVRKSEIHTNGD
-678 EGIKDAP
+678 GIKDAP
-685 IIMSTSQENM
+685 LVMSTSQENM
-695 TREDRERDAMYKQ
+695 TREDREREALYRQ

-723 IFAFEPD
+723 IFGFEPD

-753 HEPFRIRSVSFEEQT
+753 HEPFRNRSVSFEEPAEILSKK
-768 DTIIRDEMPS
+768 DICPEV
-778 PSTAKSSP
+778 STAKSSP
-786 GSPDPV
+786 GSPEPV
-792 HIDNELEQKTKRA
+792 IMDNGADQDIKQA
-805 VITNKVTTILAPLES
+805 ITSNNMPNTLAPLEKS
-820 TSPCASNESLTI
+820 SPCASNESLTV
-832 DHSRDHSDGL
+832 DPSRDHSDGM

-852 VDSGT
+852 IDSGT
-857 DNGTVIS
+857 ENGTVVS

-918 TSPRTKLDACSIN
+918 TSPRNKLDTSSSSSAQARS
-931 STQQMRVSLSPPAV
+931 SLSPPAV
-945 VPNVMLP
+945 VPNITLP
-952 ITKQPML
+952 ITKQPTI
-959 SKTPSPT
+959 SKSSIPVLPITPS
-966 GLPKPSHTPA
+966 KANHTPA

-982 SLDLSDIPF
+982 SLDLADVPF

-1004 ALSPSRRRDL
+1004 ALSPSRRREL
-1014 QKKAQQ
+1014 QRKAQQ
-1020 KEPNGSIPKQ
+1020 KEPNGTIPNQ
-1030 IMESPSEPI
+1030 IIESPSEPS
-1039 LTKTGSS
+1039 LAKAVSN

-1053 DSGRLNTT
+1053 DSGKINTT
-1061 DLSESTTTTEDY
+1061 DISESTTTTDDY

-1082 KSNSKNQN
+1082 KSNRNNNQ
-1090 SHPENNKTQE
+1090 HAENNKTQD

-1113 TKTDNVAE
+1113 TRTENIAE
-1121 DLIVPSFSPPLQIS
+1121 DLIVPSFSPPLQIN

-1140 PDLSSPPLTLT
+1140 PDLSSPPLPLPERIPKVSLE
-1151 DKISKPS
+1151 KI
-1158 VERFEVKA
+1158 EVKA
-1166 DINHT
+1166 EINT
-1171 APPIR
+1171 VVDQNR
-1176 REKTEIIKSKE
+1176 REKTEIKLKDDTTKNSKVM
-1187 ELSKASTTTRGTVS
+1187 RGTIS

-1210 SIGGSNPNVTES
+1210 SIGGSNPNVMES
-1222 VENKIA
+1222 VEVKTPTEMKEIA
-1228 NEKSKKLHD
+1228 ER
-1237 VTETK
+1237 TEIKTK
-1242 EVLKPKEDQKNKQD
+1242 EDKVTSPIS
-1256 QREQLV
+1256 V
-1262 PKMTGSL
+1262 
-1269 SDDERSAHYS
+1269 HYS
-1279 SSGYYESPVEDED
+1279 SSGYYESPVDDDD

-1305 SNNRQ
+1305 TRQ
-1310 KSWLTDDKKRKKRA
+1310 KIWLSEEKKRKKRA
-1324 FTLEFSKSCDDS
+1324 FTLEFSKSYDDS
-1336 ISTSQDDWVRKDKDI
+1336 ISTSQDDWGKKPKDPDSI
-1351 EFNSRSER
+1351 SQRSER
-1359 NAHKPPISK
+1359 SIFRPMTVK
-1368 SPLEEKGLE
+1368 SPMEEKVPE
-1377 FRKKKTQFVEKNK
+1377 CRKKKTHFVEKTK
-1390 TLQSSPKEPID
+1390 SVQASPREPLD
-1401 IDKGLKE
+1401 IEKSIKE
-1408 KTMKDKETESRR
+1408 KMCKEKEEIKR
-1420 PVERERYVKRTKLK
+1420 PAERERYVKRTKLK
-1434 AKSPTQNKNIDGI
+1434 AKSPTQSKTMDLG
-1447 HGHRPQHYDRRE
+1447 HGYRSQHYDRRE
-1459 GLGSNMKLHLNIPT
+1459 SMGANIKLHLNIPT

-1482 KDRIGNGNISPRKH
+1482 KDGANNGNVSPRKH
-1496 RRLRDSPRRKNGPN
+1496 RRLRDSPRRKTGATANN
-1510 SILAKSPT
+1510 VKSPIAANNH
-1518 SGNSHV
+1518 SV

-1546 KQSITTIPCVS
+1546 KQSTPTIPCVS

-1570 ANAGSRLTPLRY
+1570 ASAGSRLTPLRY
-1582 VKSPTTSP
+1582 VKSPTNSP
-1590 RHHRKQD
+1590 RHHRKQERD
-1597 KEGKFAKAASAE
+1597 GKFAKAASAE

-1623 SEQTEHSVVAAD
+1623 SEQTEHSLAGGD
-1635 GEAKAHCLHCG
+1635 CEAKAHCLHCG
-1646 KEVHIVTATHDHD
+1646 KEVHIVTASHEHD
-1659 SRASR
+1659 SVASK

-1691 CVPSKKPA
+1691 CVSSKKHA
-1699 SGARLYKKLD
+1699 NGARLYKKLD

-1723 HRQDVRAKSEER
+1723 HRSDVRAKSEER

-1742 TEKPQDT
+1742 NEKPQDT

-1759 DKLGGSNASVD
+1759 DKLGGSSASVD

-1776 CSGSSEGAENSR
+1776 YSGSSDGAEGER
-1788 EEKGV
+1788 DERGV

-1803 IMLSENDD
+1803 ILLSENDD

-1816 PPDLIDTTDS
+1816 PPDLLDTQESNKD
-1826 CHEDPTESEV
+1826 DPTESET

-1856 ELNKRQA
+1856 ELNRRQA
-1863 DNSFVRDMLA
+1863 DNSF
-1873 SSSGSLRQKLEEIF
+1873 
-1887 KLMLVLWCRQTQI
+1887 
-1900 NKLVAAETCESDK
+1900 ESDK

-1963 VLVKTHSEVVKIA
+1963 VLDKTHSEVVKIA

-1984 LEVARTCD
+1984 LDVARTCD
-1992 VVASLAHEGGAALYS
+1992 VVASLAHEASPAALYS
-2007 GYLWRAAPRPHQ
+2007 GYLWRAAPLRPH
-2019 PHQPAP
+2019 H

-2039 NCLYYYKTDSSIHP
+2039 NCLYYYKTDSSVHP
-2053 VGALMLVNYQLTEED
+2053 VGALMLVNYQMTEED
-2068 AGRPFGFRLQRG
+2068 SGRAHGFRLQRG
-2080 GGARL
+2080 GGVRL
-2085 QLAADTAEASARW
+2085 QLAADTAEAAARW

-2126 PSSILRPDCFGYLM
+2126 PSSIPRPDCFGYLM

-2165 DGNSKSAF
+2165 DGNSKNAF

-2180 YRVQSCATGG
+2180 YRIQTCAPGG

-2201 TKQRHFY
+2201 PKQRHFY
-2208 FHTES
+2208 FHTET

>member
-1 MHLHL
+1 MI
-6 RLSMGN
+6 
-12 GRLAIS
+12 A
-18 ANSDDRL
+18 
-25 PVCHRGASGLGV
+25 
-37 SVSTQADIAHSA
+37 ADIAHSA

-56 ENAGRKRQRAS
+56 ENAGRKRQKAS
-67 DDRPPSKTNMY
+67 DDRPASKTTMY

-113 YHIESPCSRANR
+113 YHIESPCSRSNR

-146 YAPIQR
+146 YAPMQR
-152 YPSFGQ
+152 FPRRFGQ
-158 PSPAPAELCAH
+158 PSPAPPEVCAY
-169 DSELECSYFRRRP
+169 DADLECSYFRRRP

-215 NAGWPQNYNV
+215 NAGWPQNYSV

-240 PTMIPCPA
+240 PSIIPCPA

-285 VMPAAVSGGR
+285 VMPAAVSGSR
-295 YRRDCERLID
+295 FRRDCERLID
-305 GRTVKP
+305 GRVVKL
-311 ESKPYAALPVIF
+311 ENKPYSTLPVMF
-323 QPFAPYPQYI
+323 QPFPPYPQYI
-333 AAQNAPAMHYPP
+333 AAQAPAPIHYPP
-345 PMGPMPTHPIV
+345 PIAPLQTHTI
-356 PPQRPQQEQPKVVVL
+356 PPVQRPTQSEAPKVVVL

-428 LTKSFSEVGGDRLLG
+428 LTKSFSEVGGDRLAGLD
-443 RETQNEIN
+443 TPTDVAVDI
-451 ATLESFINHDHEKLH
+451 ESIIGTDHEKLH

-478 SPTSVT
+478 STVMPA
-484 PSSPLL
+484 SPLI
-490 QRGDS
+490 RGDS
-495 DDVTSASIKSV
+495 DDVTSSSIKSI

-517 SALQRQAQEYFQQ
+517 SALQRQTQEYFQQ

-542 TIDDDIDN
+542 TIDDDIET

-563 YLQQEIAKQTKAERS
+563 YLQQEIAKQAKGERS
-578 LKSIL
+578 LRSIL
-583 SKSTSDA
+583 SKSTSDT
-590 SQKTMTTSHPLSKT
+590 SQKTVNSSHPLSKT

-639 DEAIPFTTLRRKN
+639 EEAIPFTTLRRKN
-652 KRMLQKTMSEGE
+652 KRVLQKTLSEGE
-664 ILLDVRKNEINSSS
+664 ILLDARKTEISTNA
-678 EGIKDAP
+678 EGVKDAP
-685 IIMSTSQENM
+685 IVMSTSQENM
-695 TREDRERDAMYKQ
+695 TKEDREREAMYRQ
-708 YIGQNYNQTPIKDEG
+708 YITKNYSQTPIKDEG
-723 IFAFEPD
+723 IFGFEPD

-753 HEPFRIRSVSFEEQT
+753 HEPFRIRSVSFEEKT
-768 DTIIRDEMPS
+768 ERVYKEEVPLDG
-778 PSTAKSSP
+778 TAKSSP
-786 GSPDPV
+786 ASPDPTNCNV
-792 HIDNELEQKTKRA
+792 EVETKSNHA
-805 VITNKVTTILAPLES
+805 IMTSNITTTLAPLEK
-820 TSPCASNESLTI
+820 TSPCVSSESLTV
-832 DHSRDHSDGL
+832 DQSRDHSDGM
-842 WNESQTTVLQ
+842 WNESQATVLQ

-864 SSDLSSLAASPGA
+864 SSDLSSLATSPGA

-918 TSPRTKLDACSIN
+918 TSPRNKLDTSSSSSVQHTRA
-931 STQQMRVSLSPPAV
+931 SLSPPAV
-945 VPNVMLP
+945 VPNITLP
-952 ITKQPML
+952 ITKQPTI
-959 SKTPSPT
+959 SKTLTPT
-966 GLPKPSHTPA
+966 ISMKPNHTPA

-982 SLDLSDIPF
+982 SLDLTDIPF

-1004 ALSPSRRRDL
+1004 ALSPSRRQEL
-1014 QKKAQQ
+1014 QRKAQQ
-1020 KEPNGSIPKQ
+1020 KEPNGKIPNQ
-1030 IMESPSEPI
+1030 IAESPSEPS
-1039 LTKTGSS
+1039 LAKAVSS

-1053 DSGRLNTT
+1053 DSGKLNTT
-1061 DLSESTTTTEDY
+1061 DISESTTTTEDY

-1082 KSNSKNQN
+1082 KSNCKNQN
-1090 SHPENNKTQE
+1090 NNSENNNKAQE

-1121 DLIVPSFSPPLQIS
+1121 DLIVPSFSPPLEIR

-1140 PDLSSPPLTLT
+1140 PNLSSPPVPLPDRL
-1151 DKISKPS
+1151 SKTK
-1158 VERFEVKA
+1158 VERIEVKA
-1166 DINHT
+1166 DIT
-1171 APPIR
+1171 PIETNR
-1176 REKTEIIKSKE
+1176 KIKTEIIKSKDE
-1187 ELSKASTTTRGTVS
+1187 ICRKPISRDAIS

-1210 SIGGSNPNVTES
+1210 SIGGSNPNVTETLSDKVS
-1222 VENKIA
+1222 VEKIKELP
-1228 NEKSKKLHD
+1228 EKSEKSEAKGKEEKKAPNG
-1237 VTETK
+1237 E
-1242 EVLKPKEDQKNKQD
+1242 QK
-1256 QREQLV
+1256 EQLV
-1262 PKMTGSL
+1262 PKMIGSL
-1269 SDDERSAHYS
+1269 SDDERSVHYS
-1279 SSGYYESPVEDED
+1279 SSGYYESPIDDDD
-1292 DGGLTYKHSQKYR
+1292 DGGLSKIFFIAYKHSQKYR
-1305 SNNRQ
+1305 STCRP
-1310 KSWLTDDKKRKKRA
+1310 KSWVSEEKRKKKKA
-1324 FTLEFSKSCDDS
+1324 FTLEFSKSYDDS
-1336 ISTSQDDWVRKDKDI
+1336 ISTSQDDWGKKDKEHESPNHRPDRSI
-1351 EFNSRSER
+1351 FKPNST
-1359 NAHKPPISK
+1359 K
-1368 SPLEEKGLE
+1368 SPLEEKLNE
-1377 FRKKKTQFVEKNK
+1377 PRKKKTHFVEKTK
-1390 TLQSSPKEPID
+1390 SVQSSPRETVD
-1401 IDKGLKE
+1401 IEKSIKE
-1408 KTMKDKETESRR
+1408 KNIKEKENDNKR
-1420 PVERERYVKRTKLK
+1420 PNERERYVKRTKLK
-1434 AKSPTQNKNIDGI
+1434 AKSPTQNKTIDSTY
-1447 HGHRPQHYDRRE
+1447 RQPHYDRRDTI
-1459 GLGSNMKLHLNIPT
+1459 GSNVKLHLNIPT

-1482 KDRIGNGNISPRKH
+1482 KDGIGNGNVSPRKH
-1496 RRLRDSPRRKNGPN
+1496 RRIRDSPRRKSGN
-1510 SILAKSPT
+1510 SNNNSAKSPT
-1518 SGNSHV
+1518 SNNQSA

-1546 KQSITTIPCVS
+1546 KQSIPTIPCLS

-1563 IETTRTL
+1563 IETARTL
-1570 ANAGSRLTPLRY
+1570 NNAGSRLTPLRY
-1582 VKSPTTSP
+1582 IKSPSSSP
-1590 RHHRKQD
+1590 RHYKKQD
-1597 KEGKFAKAASAE
+1597 GKFAKAASAE

-1623 SEQTEHSVVAAD
+1623 SEHTEHDLVGAEC
-1635 GEAKAHCLHCG
+1635 EAKAHCLHCG

-1659 SRASR
+1659 SRTSR

-1691 CVPSKKPA
+1691 CGPKKHTT
-1699 SGARLYKKLD
+1699 GARLYKKLD
-1709 KRYRSEDKSRHHYR
+1709 KRYRSEDKSRQYR

-1735 GKEEYAS
+1735 GKEDY
-1742 TEKPQDT
+1742 TRMEKPQDT

-1759 DKLGGSNASVD
+1759 DKLAGSNASVD

-1776 CSGSSEGAENSR
+1776 CSCSSDGAED
-1788 EEKGV
+1788 EKGV
-1793 YAAPWWCGNW
+1793 YATPWWCGNW
-1803 IMLSENDD
+1803 ILLSENDD
-1811 HWTRI
+1811 NWTRI
-1816 PPDLIDTTDS
+1816 PPDMIEPSDLQ
-1826 CHEDPTESEV
+1826 EDPTESES

-1856 ELNKRQA
+1856 ELNRRQA
-1863 DNSFVRDMLA
+1863 NNTF
-1873 SSSGSLRQKLEEIF
+1873 
-1887 KLMLVLWCRQTQI
+1887 
-1900 NKLVAAETCESDK
+1900 ESDK

-1942 TPAETSGLEVGDI
+1942 TPAESSGLEVGDI
-1955 VIAVNGIN
+1955 IIAVNGIN
-1963 VLVKTHSEVVKIA
+1963 VLDKTHSEVVKIA

-1984 LEVARTCD
+1984 LDVARTCE
-1992 VVASLAHEGGAALYS
+1992 VVASLAHEAGPALYS
-2007 GYLWRAAPRPHQ
+2007 GYLWRAATGRHSL
-2019 PHQPAP
+2019 
-2025 PPRWTRRWFVLKRD
+2025 RWTRRWFVLKRD

-2068 AGRPFGFRLQRG
+2068 VGRPHGFRIQRG
-2080 GGARL
+2080 GGTRL
-2085 QLAADTAEASARW
+2085 QLAADSAEAAARW
-2098 RAVLAHAIDASN
+2098 KAVLAHAIDASN

-2173 GMACLHG
+2173 GLACLHG
-2180 YRVQSCATGG
+2180 YRIQTCSPGG

-2201 TKQRHFY
+2201 PKQRHFY

>member
-1 MHLHL
+1 
-6 RLSMGN
+6 
-12 GRLAIS
+12 
-18 ANSDDRL
+18 
-25 PVCHRGASGLGV
+25 
-37 SVSTQADIAHSA
+37 
-49 KGYESED
+49 
-56 ENAGRKRQRAS
+56 
-67 DDRPPSKTNMY
+67 MY

-113 YHIESPCSRANR
+113 YHIESPCSRTNR

-152 YPSFGQ
+152 YPRFGQ
-158 PSPAPAELCAH
+158 PSPAPAELRAH
-169 DSELECSYFRRRP
+169 DAELECSYFRRRP

-215 NAGWPQNYNV
+215 NAGWPQNYSV

-240 PTMIPCPA
+240 PSIIPCPA

-285 VMPAAVSGGR
+285 VMPAAVGGTR
-295 YRRDCERLID
+295 FRRDCERLID
-305 GRTVKP
+305 GRP
-311 ESKPYAALPVIF
+311 ENKPYATLPVMF
-323 QPFAPYPQYI
+323 QPFAPYPPYV
-333 AAQNAPAMHYPP
+333 APAPVHYPP
-345 PMGPMPTHPIV
+345 ATLAPHAPHAMQHTPV
-356 PPQRPQQEQPKVVVL
+356 RPHEPAKVVVL
-371 DSIKKGVMRTQATQ
+371 DTLKKGAMRTQATQ
-385 TEVCLGRKPLPPN
+385 TEASLGKKATN

-413 AAGVQTNGYTVGVRR
+413 AAGVQTNGITVGVRR
-428 LTKSFSEVGGDRLLG
+428 LTKSFSEVGGDRLAG
-443 RETQNEIN
+443 IDSNGDVTAAI
-451 ATLESFINHDHEKLH
+451 ESIIAGEHEKLH

-478 SPTSVT
+478 SPIK
-484 PSSPLL
+484 PPLSPL

-495 DDVTSASIKSV
+495 DDVTSCSIKSI

-517 SALQRQAQEYFQQ
+517 SALQKQTQEYFQQ

-542 TIDDDIDN
+542 TIDDDIEN

-563 YLQQEIAKQTKAERS
+563 YLQQEIAKQAQIDRS
-578 LKSIL
+578 LRSIL

-590 SQKTMTTSHPLSKT
+590 SQKTVNLSKT

-652 KRMLQKTMSEGE
+652 KRVLQKTLSEGE
-664 ILLDVRKNEINSSS
+664 ILLDARKTEIGTGS
-678 EGIKDAP
+678 EGVKDAP

-695 TREDRERDAMYKQ
+695 TREDREREAMFKQ
-708 YIGQNYNQTPIKDEG
+708 YIAQNYSETPIKDEG
-723 IFAFEPD
+723 IFPFEPD
-730 GSFSSSDGNAP
+730 GSFSSSESNAP

-753 HEPFRIRSVSFEEQT
+753 HESFRIRSVSFEDKTET
-768 DTIIRDEMPS
+768 LDKEEIPVD
-778 PSTAKSSP
+778 STAKSSP
-786 GSPDPV
+786 ASPEITN
-792 HIDNELEQKTKRA
+792 HELEEEQKAKRT
-805 VITNKVTTILAPLES
+805 VISNNVTTILAPLEKN
-820 TSPCASNESLTI
+820 SPSASNESLTV
-832 DHSRDHSDGL
+832 DQSRDHSDGM
-842 WNESQTTVLQ
+842 WNESQATVLQ
-852 VDSGT
+852 LDSGT
-857 DNGTVIS
+857 DNGTVVS

-918 TSPRTKLDACSIN
+918 TSPRNKLDTSSSSSIH
-931 STQQMRVSLSPPAV
+931 QMRPSLSPPAV
-945 VPNVMLP
+945 VPNIPLPMLA
-952 ITKQPML
+952 ITKQPTI
-959 SKTPSPT
+959 SKTS
-966 GLPKPSHTPA
+966 PSHPKINHTPQ

-982 SLDLSDIPF
+982 SLDLSDVPF

-1004 ALSPSRRRDL
+1004 ALSPSRRQEL
-1014 QKKAQQ
+1014 TQKKPQQ
-1020 KEPNGSIPKQ
+1020 KEPNGTIPNQ
-1030 IMESPSEPI
+1030 MVQSPSEPT
-1039 LTKTGSS
+1039 LAKAGSS

-1053 DSGRLNTT
+1053 DSGKLNT
-1061 DLSESTTTTEDY
+1061 DVSESTTTTEDY

-1090 SHPENNKTQE
+1090 HSSENNNKAQD

-1113 TKTDNVAE
+1113 TKTDNIAE
-1121 DLIVPSFSPPLQIS
+1121 DLIVPSFSPPLEIN

-1140 PDLSSPPLTLT
+1140 PNLSSPPLPIP
-1151 DKISKPS
+1151 DRKIKPS

-1166 DINHT
+1166 EIN
-1171 APPIR
+1171 PSVEYIR
-1176 REKTEIIKSKE
+1176 KHKTEICKSKDDVPPRTIIPTRE
-1187 ELSKASTTTRGTVS
+1187 TTS
-1201 GKSSSSGSY
+1201 LKSSSSGSY
-1210 SIGGSNPNVTES
+1210 SIGGSNPNIIES
-1222 VENKIA
+1222 VIDKTPTEKMKDLPEKPEPQEI
-1228 NEKSKKLHD
+1228 KSKP
-1237 VTETK
+1237 E
-1242 EVLKPKEDQKNKQD
+1242 KPPKQEQKDQLIPKN
-1256 QREQLV
+1256 
-1262 PKMTGSL
+1262 MGSL
-1269 SDDERSAHYS
+1269 SDDERSVHYS
-1279 SSGYYESPVEDED
+1279 SSGYYESPIDDDD

-1305 SNNRQ
+1305 STSRP
-1310 KSWLTDDKKRKKRA
+1310 KLWLSEEKRRKKKA
-1324 FTLEFSKSCDDS
+1324 FTLEFSKSYDDS
-1336 ISTSQDDWVRKDKDI
+1336 ISTSQDDWGKKDK
-1351 EFNSRSER
+1351 ELNNQGHRLERSSL
-1359 NAHKPPISK
+1359 KSTLSK
-1368 SPLEEKGLE
+1368 SPLEEKNPE
-1377 FRKKKTQFVEKNK
+1377 ARKKKTHFMDK
-1390 TLQSSPKEPID
+1390 TKSLQSSPRESVD
-1401 IDKGLKE
+1401 IEKSLRDKIIKE
-1408 KTMKDKETESRR
+1408 KESDNKR
-1420 PVERERYVKRTKLK
+1420 PLERERYVKRTKLK
-1434 AKSPTQNKNIDGI
+1434 AKSPTQSKTVDII
-1447 HGHRPQHYDRRE
+1447 HRGSHYERRE
-1459 GLGSNMKLHLNIPT
+1459 ALGSNMKLHLNIPT
-1473 SDDSSEQYR
+1473 SDDSSEQY
-1482 KDRIGNGNISPRKH
+1482 KKNGTSNGNVSPRKH
-1496 RRLRDSPRRKNGPN
+1496 RRLRDSPRRKGTN
-1510 SILAKSPT
+1510 SSTAKSPT
-1518 SGNSHV
+1518 SNNNHSGS
-1524 YRPRRKSGS
+1524 YSSRPRRKSGS

-1546 KQSITTIPCVS
+1546 KQSIPTLPCMS

-1563 IETTRTL
+1563 IETARTL
-1570 ANAGSRLTPLRY
+1570 TSAGSRLTPLRY
-1582 VKSPTTSP
+1582 VKSPTSSP
-1590 RHHRKQD
+1590 RHRKPD
-1597 KEGKFAKAASAE
+1597 KDGKFAKAASAE

-1623 SEQTEHSVVAAD
+1623 SEQTEHSAGAEC
-1635 GEAKAHCLHCG
+1635 EARAHCLHCG
-1646 KEVHIVTATHDHD
+1646 KEVHIVTAPHDHD
-1659 SRASR
+1659 SRASK

-1691 CVPSKKPA
+1691 CMTAKKPA
-1699 SGARLYKKLD
+1699 TGARLYKKLD
-1709 KRYRSEDKSRHHYR
+1709 KRYRSEDKSRHYR

-1742 TEKPQDT
+1742 SEKPQDA

-1776 CSGSSEGAENSR
+1776 CSGSSEGAEGR
-1788 EEKGV
+1788 ERGV
-1793 YAAPWWCGNW
+1793 YATPWWCGNW
-1803 IMLSENDD
+1803 ILLSETDD

-1816 PPDLIDTTDS
+1816 PPDSLAS
-1826 CHEDPTESEV
+1826 PEPNQEDPTESET

-1856 ELNKRQA
+1856 ELNKRQT
-1863 DNSFVRDMLA
+1863 NNTF
-1873 SSSGSLRQKLEEIF
+1873 
-1887 KLMLVLWCRQTQI
+1887 
-1900 NKLVAAETCESDK
+1900 ESDK

-1955 VIAVNGIN
+1955 IISVNGIN
-1963 VLVKTHSEVVKIA
+1963 VLDKTHSEVVKIA

-1984 LEVARTCD
+1984 LDVARTCEA
-1992 VVASLAHEGGAALYS
+1992 VATLAHEGGPAALYS
-2007 GYLWRAAPRPHQ
+2007 GYLWRAAARPH
-2019 PHQPAP
+2019 AP
-2025 PPRWTRRWFVLKRD
+2025 LRWTRRWFVLKRD

-2053 VGALMLVNYQLTEED
+2053 VGALMLVNYQLSEED
-2068 AGRPFGFRLQRG
+2068 AGRPHGFRLQRG

-2085 QLAADTAEASARW
+2085 RLAADSPEASARW
-2098 RAVLAHAIDASN
+2098 RAVLAHAIDATN

-2118 TMRNMKLP
+2118 TIRNMKLP
-2126 PSSILRPDCFGYLM
+2126 PSSIPRPDCFGYLM

-2151 RYCVLKDACLYFYN
+2151 RYCVLKDACLYFYS

-2180 YRVQSCATGG
+2180 YRVAGCAAGG
-2190 KKYAFE
+2190 KKFAFE
-2196 VMPTE
+2196 AAPSE
-2201 TKQRHFY
+2201 PNQRHFY

>member
-1 MHLHL
+1 MYADDITLVDGAKDGSHAWHGVHAWREALENGGLKLNVAKAEYMACNTTDLTSL
-6 RLSMGN
+6 RIGDDTVECTDNFRYLGSVLDASGDID
-12 GRLAIS
+12 RDIKARIS
-18 ANSDDRL
+18 AAWAKWREVTGVIRDL
-25 PVCHRGASGLGV
+25 KMPVKLKG
-37 SVSTQADIAHSA
+37 QADIAHSA

-56 ENAGRKRQRAS
+56 ENAGRKRQRAN
-67 DDRPPSKTNMY
+67 DDRPASKTTMY

-113 YHIESPCSRANR
+113 YHIESPCSRTNR

-152 YPSFGQ
+152 YPRFGQ
-158 PSPAPAELCAH
+158 PTPAPPELCAY
-169 DSELECSYFRRRP
+169 DADLECSYFRRRP

-225 DQIASVSRGGSLPRP
+225 DQIASMSRGGSLPRP
-240 PTMIPCPA
+240 PSIIPCPA

-285 VMPAAVSGGR
+285 VMPAAVGGR
-295 YRRDCERLID
+295 YKRDCERLID
-305 GRTVKP
+305 GRSVKP
-311 ESKPYAALPVIF
+311 EPKPYSTLPVIF

-333 AAQNAPAMHYPP
+333 AAQNAPAPIHYPP
-345 PMGPMPTHPIV
+345 PIAPLPTHPV
-356 PPQRPQQEQPKVVVL
+356 SSAQRPQQPDQPKVVVL

-413 AAGVQTNGYTVGVRR
+413 AAGVQTNGYNVGARR
-428 LTKSFSEVGGDRLLG
+428 LTKSFSEVGGDRLAG
-443 RETQNEIN
+443 REVQNN
-451 ATLESFINHDHEKLH
+451 VSATIESFINHDHEKLH

-478 SPTSVT
+478 SPSTAI
-484 PSSPLL
+484 PSSPFM

-495 DDVTSASIKSV
+495 DDVTSSSIKSV
-506 ASSQVDKSSEL
+506 ASSSQVDKSSEL

-542 TIDDDIDN
+542 TIDDDIEN

-563 YLQQEIAKQTKAERS
+563 YLQQEIAKQTKGERA

-583 SKSTSDA
+583 SKSTSEA
-590 SQKTMTTSHPLSKT
+590 SQKTINSSHPLSKT

-612 TETSATT
+612 TETSVTT

-664 ILLDVRKNEINSSS
+664 ILLDVRKSEISSSS

-685 IIMSTSQENM
+685 IVMSTSQENM
-695 TREDRERDAMYKQ
+695 TREDRERDAMYIQ

-723 IFAFEPD
+723 IFGFEPD
-730 GSFSSSDGNAP
+730 GSF
-741 YEDFHEK
+741 
-748 YISYK
+748 
-753 HEPFRIRSVSFEEQT
+753 
-768 DTIIRDEMPS
+768 
-778 PSTAKSSP
+778 STAKSSP
-786 GSPDPV
+786 GSPDP
-792 HIDNELEQKTKRA
+792 ILLGNEKEPKSKRA
-805 VITNKVTTILAPLES
+805 VISNNVTTILAPLEK

-832 DHSRDHSDGL
+832 DHSRDHSDGM
-842 WNESQTTVLQ
+842 WNESQATVLQ

-903 DALDEEFDASQSQSP
+903 DALDEELDASQSQSP
-918 TSPRTKLDACSIN
+918 TSPRTKLDTSSAS
-931 STQQMRVSLSPPAV
+931 SSHQVRASLSPPAV
-945 VPNVMLP
+945 VPSVTLP
-952 ITKQPML
+952 ITKQPL
-959 SKTPSPT
+959 ISTTPSPT
-966 GLPKPSHTPA
+966 GPLKSNHTPA

-982 SLDLSDIPF
+982 SLDLTDVVPF

-1014 QKKAQQ
+1014 QKKALQ
-1020 KEPNGSIPKQ
+1020 KEPNGSVPNQ
-1030 IMESPSEPI
+1030 ITQTPSEPT
-1039 LTKTGSS
+1039 LTKTASS

-1053 DSGRLNTT
+1053 DSGKINTT
-1061 DLSESTTTTEDY
+1061 DVSESTTTTEDY

-1113 TKTDNVAE
+1113 TKTDNIAE

-1140 PDLSSPPLTLT
+1140 PDLSSPPMTLT
-1151 DKISKPS
+1151 DRISKPC

-1171 APPIR
+1171 IDHIR
-1176 REKTEIIKSKE
+1176 RDKTELIKSKDE
-1187 ELSKASTTTRGTVS
+1187 VTKKSTTTRDTIS

-1222 VENKIA
+1222 VED
-1228 NEKSKKLHD
+1228 KSIDERSNQIPDKLS
-1237 VTETK
+1237 
-1242 EVLKPKEDQKNKQD
+1242 PQMKEDLKNDTEQK
-1256 QREQLV
+1256 EQLV
-1262 PKMTGSL
+1262 PKIMGSL
-1269 SDDERSAHYS
+1269 SDDERSVHYS
-1279 SSGYYESPVEDED
+1279 SSGYYESPVDDED
-1292 DGGLTYKHSQKYR
+1292 DGGLTYKYSQKYK
-1305 SNNRQ
+1305 STSRQ
-1310 KSWLTDDKKRKKRA
+1310 KSWLAEDKKRKKRA
-1324 FTLEFSKSCDDS
+1324 FKLEFSKSYDDS
-1336 ISTSQDDWVRKDKDI
+1336 ISTSQDDWGKKENDTDLKARADRSIFKPSSIQSPIEDKT
-1351 EFNSRSER
+1351 SE
-1359 NAHKPPISK
+1359 SK
-1368 SPLEEKGLE
+1368 
-1377 FRKKKTQFVEKNK
+1377 KKKTHFIEK
-1390 TLQSSPKEPID
+1390 TRSVQSSPRESTEIEKS
-1401 IDKGLKE
+1401 LKE
-1408 KTMKDKETESRR
+1408 KIFKEKESENKR
-1420 PVERERYVKRTKLK
+1420 PLERERHVKRTKLK
-1434 AKSPTQNKNIDGI
+1434 AKSPTQSKNSDGT
-1447 HGHRPQHYDRRE
+1447 HGYRPQHFDRRD

-1482 KDRIGNGNISPRKH
+1482 KESIGNGNVSPRKH
-1496 RRLRDSPRRKNGPN
+1496 RRLRDSPRRKTSGN
-1510 SILAKSPT
+1510 AMFVKSPT
-1518 SGNSHV
+1518 AGNSHC

-1546 KQSITTIPCVS
+1546 KQSIPTVPCMS

-1570 ANAGSRLTPLRY
+1570 TSAGSRLTPLRY

-1597 KEGKFAKAASAE
+1597 RDGKFAKAASAE

-1623 SEQTEHSVVAAD
+1623 SEQTEHSNAGAEC
-1635 GEAKAHCLHCG
+1635 EAKAHCLHCG
-1646 KEVHIVTATHDHD
+1646 KEVHIVTATHEHD
-1659 SRASR
+1659 SRTSR

-1691 CVPSKKPA
+1691 CGPTKKPT
-1699 SGARLYKKLD
+1699 SGARLYKKLE
-1709 KRYRSEDKSRHHYR
+1709 KRYRSEEKSRHHYR

-1735 GKEEYAS
+1735 GKEEYA
-1742 TEKPQDT
+1742 TEKTQDT

-1776 CSGSSEGAENSR
+1776 CSGSSEGAENGR
-1788 EEKGV
+1788 EERGV

-1803 IMLSENDD
+1803 ILLSENDD

-1816 PPDLIDTTDS
+1816 PPDLIDIADS
-1826 CHEDPTESEV
+1826 THDDPTESEV

-1856 ELNKRQA
+1856 ELNRRQA
-1863 DNSFVRDMLA
+1863 DN
-1873 SSSGSLRQKLEEIF
+1873 
-1887 KLMLVLWCRQTQI
+1887 T
-1900 NKLVAAETCESDK
+1900 
-1913 TVVVRRGNEEFGFRI
+1913 FG
-1928 HGSKP
+1928 G
-1933 VVVSAIEPD
+1933 E
-1942 TPAETSGLEVGDI
+1942 
-1955 VIAVNGIN
+1955 
-1963 VLVKTHSEVVKIA
+1963 
-1976 HSGSEILE
+1976 
-1984 LEVARTCD
+1984 
-1992 VVASLAHEGGAALYS
+1992 
-2007 GYLWRAAPRPHQ
+2007 
-2019 PHQPAP
+2019 
-2025 PPRWTRRWFVLKRD
+2025 
-2039 NCLYYYKTDSSIHP
+2039 
-2053 VGALMLVNYQLTEED
+2053 
-2068 AGRPFGFRLQRG
+2068 
-2080 GGARL
+2080 
-2085 QLAADTAEASARW
+2085 
-2098 RAVLAHAIDASN
+2098 
-2110 QRDGWLEV
+2110 
-2118 TMRNMKLP
+2118 
-2126 PSSILRPDCFGYLM
+2126 
-2140 KLGSKW
+2140 
-2146 KSWAK
+2146 
-2151 RYCVLKDACLYFYN
+2151 
-2165 DGNSKSAF
+2165 
-2173 GMACLHG
+2173 
-2180 YRVQSCATGG
+2180 
-2190 KKYAFE
+2190 
-2196 VMPTE
+2196 
-2201 TKQRHFY
+2201 
-2208 FHTES
+2208 
-2213 EMDRKRWMAALEYSI
+2213 
-2228 DRWMKA
+2228 
-2234 G
+2234 

>member
-1 MHLHL
+1 MPFEL
-6 RLSMGN
+6 RS
-12 GRLAIS
+12 
-18 ANSDDRL
+18 
-25 PVCHRGASGLGV
+25 GASAGSSGV

-67 DDRPPSKTNMY
+67 DDRPTSKTTMY

-101 SKKDR
+101 SKKDK

-113 YHIESPCSRANR
+113 YHIESPCSRSNR

-152 YPSFGQ
+152 YPRFGQ
-158 PSPAPAELCAH
+158 PSPAPPEVCAY
-169 DSELECSYFRRRP
+169 DADLECSYFRRRP

-240 PTMIPCPA
+240 PSIIPCPA

-285 VMPAAVSGGR
+285 VMPAAVSGPR
-295 YRRDCERLID
+295 FRRDCERLID
-305 GRTVKP
+305 GRVP
-311 ESKPYAALPVIF
+311 ESKPYATLPVIF
-323 QPFAPYPQYI
+323 QPFPPYPPYL
-333 AAQNAPAMHYPP
+333 AQAPAPIHYPP
-345 PMGPMPTHPIV
+345 PMTPLPAHTA
-356 PPQRPQQEQPKVVVL
+356 PPVQRQTQIDAPKVVVL
-371 DSIKKGVMRTQATQ
+371 DTIKKGVMRTQATQ
-385 TEVCLGRKPLPPN
+385 TEVCLGRKPHPPN

-428 LTKSFSEVGGDRLLG
+428 LTKSFSEVCGDRLAG
-443 RETQNEIN
+443 RENQN
-451 ATLESFINHDHEKLH
+451 
-466 RTQSE
+466 
-471 EPPRSPR
+471 
-478 SPTSVT
+478 
-484 PSSPLL
+484 
-490 QRGDS
+490 
-495 DDVTSASIKSV
+495 DVTV
-506 ASSQVDKSSEL
+506 A
-517 SALQRQAQEYFQQ
+517 
-530 NFQFIHE
+530 
-537 SDRDD
+537 
-542 TIDDDIDN
+542 
-550 IEKSMALNRRNLE
+550 IE
-563 YLQQEIAKQTKAERS
+563 
-578 LKSIL
+578 
-583 SKSTSDA
+583 
-590 SQKTMTTSHPLSKT
+590 
-604 STFQSEPS
+604 
-612 TETSATT
+612 
-619 TDDSEKNEK
+619 
-628 EIIIDFEPRPD
+628 RPD
-639 DEAIPFTTLRRKN
+639 DEAIPFTTLRRK
-652 KRMLQKTMSEGE
+652 KGILQKTLSEGE
-664 ILLDVRKNEINSSS
+664 ILLDARKNEISGTT
-678 EGIKDAP
+678 EGVKDAP

-695 TREDRERDAMYKQ
+695 SQENRERETVYRQ
-708 YIGQNYNQTPIKDEG
+708 YIVQNYTQTPIKDEG
-723 IFAFEPD
+723 IFGFEPD

-753 HEPFRIRSVSFEEQT
+753 HEPFRIRSVSFEEKT
-768 DTIIRDEMPS
+768 ERVDKEEIPLE
-778 PSTAKSSP
+778 STAKSSP
-786 GSPDPV
+786 ASPDPV
-792 HIDNELEQKTKRA
+792 SCDVDAKQKPKRA
-805 VITNKVTTILAPLES
+805 VISNNVTTILAPLEKS
-820 TSPCASNESLTI
+820 SPCASNESLTV

-864 SSDLSSLAASPGA
+864 SSDLSSLATSPGA

-918 TSPRTKLDACSIN
+918 TSPRNKLDTS
-931 STQQMRVSLSPPAV
+931 SSSSMQQTRASLSPPAV
-945 VPNVMLP
+945 VPNISLP
-952 ITKQPML
+952 ITKQPTI
-959 SKTPSPT
+959 SKILSPT
-966 GLPKPSHTPA
+966 APRKANHTPA

-982 SLDLSDIPF
+982 SLDLTDVQF

-1004 ALSPSRRRDL
+1004 ALSPSRRQDL
-1014 QKKAQQ
+1014 KRKAQQ
-1020 KEPNGSIPKQ
+1020 KEPNGTIPNQ
-1030 IMESPSEPI
+1030 IMESPSEPS
-1039 LTKTGSS
+1039 LAKAVSS
-1046 ETSLART
+1046 ETSLNRT
-1053 DSGRLNTT
+1053 DSGKLNTT
-1061 DLSESTTTTEDY
+1061 DVSESTTTTEDY

-1090 SHPENNKTQE
+1090 HNSESNNKAQE

-1121 DLIVPSFSPPLQIS
+1121 DLIVPSFSPPLEIT

-1140 PDLSSPPLTLT
+1140 PNLTSPPLPLP
-1151 DKISKPS
+1151 DRILKPS

-1166 DINHT
+1166 DIT
-1171 APPIR
+1171 PIVENNKR
-1176 REKTEIIKSKE
+1176 SKTELKRKDEVPVKIN
-1187 ELSKASTTTRGTVS
+1187 TTTRDLRS

-1222 VENKIA
+1222 TTDKVCI
-1228 NEKSKKLHD
+1228 EKFKEIPEKPETSEEKKAI
-1237 VTETK
+1237 E
-1242 EVLKPKEDQKNKQD
+1242 QK
-1256 QREQLV
+1256 EQLV
-1262 PKMTGSL
+1262 PKMVGSL
-1269 SDDERSAHYS
+1269 SDDERSVHYS
-1279 SSGYYESPVEDED
+1279 SSGYYESPLEDED
-1292 DGGLTYKHSQKYR
+1292 DGGLSTISFSAYKHSQKYR
-1305 SNNRQ
+1305 STSRP
-1310 KSWLTDDKKRKKRA
+1310 KSWVSEDKRRKKKA
-1324 FTLEFSKSCDDS
+1324 FTLEFSKSYDDS
-1336 ISTSQDDWVRKDKDI
+1336 ISTSQDDWGNKGK
-1351 EFNSRSER
+1351 ESGSLNHRSDR
-1359 NAHKPPISK
+1359 TVFKNLNAK
-1368 SPLEEKGLE
+1368 SPLEEKPPE
-1377 FRKKKTQFVEKNK
+1377 PRKKKTHFIEKTK
-1390 TLQSSPKEPID
+1390 SVQSSPRETVDIEKAIKE
-1401 IDKGLKE
+1401 KTLKE
-1408 KTMKDKETESRR
+1408 KENDNKR

-1434 AKSPTQNKNIDGI
+1434 AKSPTQTKTIDGSY
-1447 HGHRPQHYDRRE
+1447 RVVHYDRRE
-1459 GLGSNMKLHLNIPT
+1459 ALGSNVKLHLNIPT

-1482 KDRIGNGNISPRKH
+1482 KEGIGNGNISPRKH
-1496 RRLRDSPRRKNGPN
+1496 RRLRDSPRRKTANN
-1510 SILAKSPT
+1510 SNSVKSPT
-1518 SGNSHV
+1518 SNNYSGYSS
-1524 YRPRRKSGS
+1524 RPRRKSGS

-1546 KQSITTIPCVS
+1546 KQSIPTLPCLS

-1563 IETTRTL
+1563 IETARTL
-1570 ANAGSRLTPLRY
+1570 NNAGARLTPLRY

-1590 RHHRKQD
+1590 KNQKQD
-1597 KEGKFAKAASAE
+1597 KADGKFAKAASAE

-1623 SEQTEHSVVAAD
+1623 SEHTEHDLAVGD
-1635 GEAKAHCLHCG
+1635 CEAKAHCLHCG
-1646 KEVHIVTATHDHD
+1646 KEVHIITASHDHD

-1664 TSHTDESYADATP
+1664 TSHTDESYEDATAE
-1677 DIVPAP
+1677 IVPAP

-1691 CVPSKKPA
+1691 CGMAKKPT

-1709 KRYRSEDKSRHHYR
+1709 KRYRSEDKARHYR
-1723 HRQDVRAKSEER
+1723 QRQDVRAKSEER
-1735 GKEEYAS
+1735 GKEEYCGM
-1742 TEKPQDT
+1742 EKPQDT

-1759 DKLGGSNASVD
+1759 DKLADPNTGVD

-1776 CSGSSEGAENSR
+1776 CSVSSEGD

-1793 YAAPWWCGNW
+1793 YATPWWCGNW
-1803 IMLSENDD
+1803 ILLSENDD
-1811 HWTRI
+1811 SWTRI
-1816 PPDLIDTTDS
+1816 PPDALDSTDS
-1826 CHEDPTESEV
+1826 EKEDPTESET

-1842 VALTHRLVHRRACI
+1842 AALTHRLVHRRACI

-1863 DNSFVRDMLA
+1863 
-1873 SSSGSLRQKLEEIF
+1873 SSTF
-1887 KLMLVLWCRQTQI
+1887 
-1900 NKLVAAETCESDK
+1900 ESDK

-1942 TPAETSGLEVGDI
+1942 TPAESSGLEVGDI
-1955 VIAVNGIN
+1955 IIAVNGIN
-1963 VLVKTHSEVVKIA
+1963 VVDKTHSEVVKIA
-1976 HSGSEILE
+1976 HSGSEVLE
-1984 LEVARTCD
+1984 LDVARTCEA
-1992 VVASLAHEGGAALYS
+1992 VASLAHEGGPAALYS
-2007 GYLWRAAPRPHQ
+2007 GYLWRAAPIKPHH
-2019 PHQPAP
+2019 PL
-2025 PPRWTRRWFVLKRD
+2025 RWTRRWFVLKRD

-2053 VGALMLVNYQLTEED
+2053 VGALMLVNYQLTEEE
-2068 AGRPFGFRLQRG
+2068 AGRPHGFRLQRG
-2080 GGARL
+2080 GGTRL
-2085 QLAADTAEASARW
+2085 QLAADNAEAAARW

-2118 TMRNMKLP
+2118 TIRNMKLP
-2126 PSSILRPDCFGYLM
+2126 PSSIPRPDCFGYLM

-2165 DGNSKSAF
+2165 DGNSKNAF

-2180 YRVQSCATGG
+2180 YRIQACSSSG

-2201 TKQRHFY
+2201 PKQRHFY

>member
-1 MHLHL
+1 
-6 RLSMGN
+6 MGAEAC
-12 GRLAIS
+12 G
-18 ANSDDRL
+18 
-25 PVCHRGASGLGV
+25 GASGSGV

-56 ENAGRKRQRAS
+56 ENAGRKWQRAT
-67 DDRPPSKTNMY
+67 DERPTSKTTMY

-152 YPSFGQ
+152 YPRFGQ
-158 PSPAPAELCAH
+158 PSPAPPEVCAY
-169 DSELECSYFRRRP
+169 DADLECSYFRRRP

-240 PTMIPCPA
+240 PSMIPCPA

-285 VMPAAVSGGR
+285 VMPAAVSGSR
-295 YRRDCERLID
+295 FRRDCERLID
-305 GRTVKP
+305 GRVVKP
-311 ESKPYAALPVIF
+311 ENKPYSTLPVMF
-323 QPFAPYPQYI
+323 QPFPPYPQYM
-333 AAQNAPAMHYPP
+333 AQAPAPIHYPP
-345 PMGPMPTHPIV
+345 ITPLPAHSMPMP
-356 PPQRPQQEQPKVVVL
+356 RPTQTEGPKVVVL

-385 TEVCLGRKPLPPN
+385 TEVCLGRKPHPPN

-428 LTKSFSEVGGDRLLG
+428 LTKSFSEVGGDRLSG
-443 RETQNEIN
+443 REQNEVTVAI
-451 ATLESFINHDHEKLH
+451 ESIVGADHEKLH

-478 SPTSVT
+478 SPTSMM
-484 PSSPLL
+484 PSSPLM
-490 QRGDS
+490 RGDS
-495 DDVTSASIKSV
+495 DDVTSSSVKSI
-506 ASSQVDKSSEL
+506 ASSQVDKSDL
-517 SALQRQAQEYFQQ
+517 STYQKQAQEYFQQ

-542 TIDDDIDN
+542 TIDDDIETL
-550 IEKSMALNRRNLE
+550 EKSMALNRRNLE
-563 YLQQEIAKQTKAERS
+563 YLQQEIAKQAKGDKS
-578 LKSIL
+578 LRSIL

-590 SQKTMTTSHPLSKT
+590 SQKTINSHHLSKT

-652 KRMLQKTMSEGE
+652 KRILHKTMSEGE
-664 ILLDVRKNEINSSS
+664 ILLDARKTEISTGG
-678 EGIKDAP
+678 EGVKDAP
-685 IIMSTSQENM
+685 IVMSTSQENM
-695 TREDRERDAMYKQ
+695 NKEDREREAIYRQ
-708 YIGQNYNQTPIKDEG
+708 YITQNYNQTPIKDEG
-723 IFAFEPD
+723 IFGFEPD

-753 HEPFRIRSVSFEEQT
+753 HEPFRIRSVSFEEKT
-768 DTIIRDEMPS
+768 ERVNADIPLDG
-778 PSTAKSSP
+778 TAKSSP
-786 GSPDPV
+786 ASPDPV
-792 HIDNELEQKTKRA
+792 SCDIDVEQKTKRA
-805 VITNKVTTILAPLES
+805 IISNNITTILAPLEKS
-820 TSPCASNESLTI
+820 SPCASSESLTV
-832 DHSRDHSDGL
+832 DHSRDHSDGM

-864 SSDLSSLAASPGA
+864 SSDLSSLATSPGA

-918 TSPRTKLDACSIN
+918 TSPRNKLDTSSSN
-931 STQQMRVSLSPPAV
+931 SQQTRQSLSPPAV
-945 VPNVMLP
+945 VPNITLP
-952 ITKQPML
+952 ITKQPTI
-959 SKTPSPT
+959 SKALPPSQI
-966 GLPKPSHTPA
+966 KPNHTPA

-982 SLDLSDIPF
+982 SLDLSDVPF

-1004 ALSPSRRRDL
+1004 ALSPSRRQEL

-1020 KEPNGSIPKQ
+1020 KEPNGTIPNQVATTPTDQTLPKAA
-1030 IMESPSEPI
+1030 
-1039 LTKTGSS
+1039 SS

-1053 DSGRLNTT
+1053 DSGKINTT
-1061 DLSESTTTTEDY
+1061 DVSESTTTTEDY

-1090 SHPENNKTQE
+1090 HNSESNNKAQE

-1121 DLIVPSFSPPLQIS
+1121 DLIVPSFSPPLEIRE
-1135 DDFIV
+1135 DFIV
-1140 PDLSSPPLTLT
+1140 PNLSSPPLPLPER
-1151 DKISKPS
+1151 IQKPS

-1166 DINHT
+1166 DITPMEN
-1171 APPIR
+1171 R
-1176 REKTEIIKSKE
+1176 RTKTEIVKIKDDVPTKS
-1187 ELSKASTTTRGTVS
+1187 STGSREGIS

-1210 SIGGSNPNVTES
+1210 SVGGSNPNMTES
-1222 VENKIA
+1222 TDKITIDKIKELPEKVAKQEIRHKEDKKVVENK
-1228 NEKSKKLHD
+1228 K
-1237 VTETK
+1237 
-1242 EVLKPKEDQKNKQD
+1242 
-1256 QREQLV
+1256 EQLI
-1262 PKMTGSL
+1262 PKMVGSL

-1279 SSGYYESPVEDED
+1279 SSGYYESPNDDDD
-1292 DGGLTYKHSQKYR
+1292 DGAYKHSQKYR
-1305 SNNRQ
+1305 SAGRP
-1310 KSWLTDDKKRKKRA
+1310 KAWISEEKRRKKKA
-1324 FTLEFSKSCDDS
+1324 FTLEFSKSYDES
-1336 ISTSQDDWVRKDKDI
+1336 ISTSQDDWGKKTK
-1351 EFNSRSER
+1351 EFDNNPRSDR
-1359 NAHKPPISK
+1359 NTTKTK
-1368 SPLEEKGLE
+1368 SPLEEKIPE
-1377 FRKKKTQFVEKNK
+1377 IRKKKTHFVEKTK
-1390 TLQSSPKEPID
+1390 SIQSSPREPVD
-1401 IDKGLKE
+1401 IEKTIKE
-1408 KTMKDKETESRR
+1408 KTMKEKENDNKR
-1420 PVERERYVKRTKLK
+1420 PIERERYVKRTKLK
-1434 AKSPTQNKNIDGI
+1434 AKSPTQSKAMDGSY
-1447 HGHRPQHYDRRE
+1447 R
-1459 GLGSNMKLHLNIPT
+1459 SNVKLHLNIPT

-1482 KDRIGNGNISPRKH
+1482 KEGVGNGNVSPRKY
-1496 RRLRDSPRRKNGPN
+1496 RRLRDSPRRKTTNN
-1510 SILAKSPT
+1510 SNSTKSPT
-1518 SGNSHV
+1518 TNNHTGYSC
-1524 YRPRRKSGS
+1524 RPRRKSGS

-1546 KQSITTIPCVS
+1546 KQSIPTVPCLS

-1563 IETTRTL
+1563 IETARTL
-1570 ANAGSRLTPLRY
+1570 NSAGSRLTPLRY
-1582 VKSPTTSP
+1582 AKSPTTSP
-1590 RHHRKQD
+1590 RHKKPEKD
-1597 KEGKFAKAASAE
+1597 GKFTAASAE

-1623 SEQTEHSVVAAD
+1623 SEHTEHLA
-1635 GEAKAHCLHCG
+1635 GECEAKAHCLHCG
-1646 KEVHIVTATHDHD
+1646 KEVHIVTAQNDPD
-1659 SRASR
+1659 RVSR
-1664 TSHTDESYADATP
+1664 TSTHTDESYVDATP

-1683 AGFADSPS
+1683 AGFADSPLGS
-1691 CVPSKKPA
+1691 ISKKHT
-1699 SGARLYKKLD
+1699 SGVRLYKKLD

-1723 HRQDVRAKSEER
+1723 TRQDVRAKSEER
-1735 GKEEYAS
+1735 GKEEYAGI
-1742 TEKPQDT
+1742 EKPQDT

-1759 DKLGGSNASVD
+1759 DNLDIADAGVD
-1770 PDEHEE
+1770 PDEHEDF
-1776 CSGSSEGAENSR
+1776 SGSSDAED
-1788 EEKGV
+1788 EKGV
-1793 YAAPWWCGNW
+1793 YATPWWCGNW
-1803 IMLSENDD
+1803 ILLSENDD
-1811 HWTRI
+1811 NWTRI
-1816 PPDLIDTTDS
+1816 PPDKIDTVEQ
-1826 CHEDPTESEV
+1826 EDPTESET

-1863 DNSFVRDMLA
+1863 DNSFVQDRAFGIWKMRHSFSL
-1873 SSSGSLRQKLEEIF
+1873 SSNPPAGNIRQKLEEIF
-1887 KLMLVLWCRQTQI
+1887 KLMLVLWCRQTQA
-1900 NKLVAAETCESDK
+1900 NKLVALEPCESDK

-1942 TPAETSGLEVGDI
+1942 TPAESSGLEVGDI
-1955 VIAVNGIN
+1955 IIAVNGIN
-1963 VLVKTHSEVVKIA
+1963 VLDKTHSEVVKIA

-1984 LEVARTCD
+1984 LDVARTCE
-1992 VVASLAHEGGAALYS
+1992 VVASLAHEGGPAALYS
-2007 GYLWRAAPRPHQ
+2007 GYLWRAALARGH
-2019 PHQPAP
+2019 

-2053 VGALMLVNYQLTEED
+2053 VGALMLINYQLTEDERC
-2068 AGRPFGFRLQRG
+2068 GRPHAFRLQRG

-2085 QLAADTAEASARW
+2085 QLAADSAEASARW

-2126 PSSILRPDCFGYLM
+2126 PSSIPRPDCFGYLM

-2165 DGNSKSAF
+2165 DGNSKNAF

-2180 YRVQSCATGG
+2180 YRIQTCSTGG

-2201 TKQRHFY
+2201 PKQRHFY

>member
-1 MHLHL
+1 MPYEM
-6 RLSMGN
+6 RSG
-12 GRLAIS
+12 
-18 ANSDDRL
+18 
-25 PVCHRGASGLGV
+25 GAVGSQGV

-56 ENAGRKRQRAS
+56 ENAGRKRHKAN
-67 DDRPPSKTNMY
+67 DDRPASKTTMY

-125 ASFLSVCVRRRVPSD
+125 TSFLSVCVRRRVPSD

-152 YPSFGQ
+152 YPRFGQ
-158 PSPAPAELCAH
+158 PSPAPPELCAH
-169 DSELECSYFRRRP
+169 DADLECSYFRRRP

-215 NAGWPQNYNV
+215 NAGWPQNYNA
-225 DQIASVSRGGSLPRP
+225 DQIASVTRGGSLPRP
-240 PTMIPCPA
+240 PSIIPCPA

-263 PPHRTKHVSF
+263 PPHRAKHVSF

-285 VMPAAVSGGR
+285 VMPAAVSSGR
-295 YRRDCERLID
+295 FRRDCERLID
-305 GRTVKP
+305 GRVIKP
-311 ESKPYAALPVIF
+311 EPKPYSTLPIMF
-323 QPFAPYPQYI
+323 QPFTPYPQYMGT
-333 AAQNAPAMHYPP
+333 QAPAPMHYPP
-345 PMGPMPTHPIV
+345 ITPLQPHAPAVPI
-356 PPQRPQQEQPKVVVL
+356 QTQTEQPKVVVL

-385 TEVCLGRKPLPPN
+385 TEVCLGRKPLPPH

-413 AAGVQTNGYTVGVRR
+413 AAGVQTNGITVGPRR
-428 LTKSFSEVGGDRLLG
+428 LTKSFSEVGGERLADRD
-443 RETQNEIN
+443 TQNDIT
-451 ATLESFINHDHEKLH
+451 ASVESFIGTDHEKLY

-478 SPTSVT
+478 SPSSMIPPSHIQRNDSEDTT
-484 PSSPLL
+484 SSPMK
-490 QRGDS
+490 
-495 DDVTSASIKSV
+495 SA
-506 ASSQVDKSSEL
+506 ASSQIDRSSEL
-517 SALQRQAQEYFQQ
+517 SVLQRQAQEYFQQ

-542 TIDDDIDN
+542 TIDDDMET

-563 YLQQEIAKQTKAERS
+563 YLQQEIAKQTKGERS
-578 LKSIL
+578 LRSIL
-583 SKSTSDA
+583 SKSTSDT
-590 SQKTMTTSHPLSKT
+590 SQKTINSHPLSKT

-612 TETSATT
+612 TENSATT

-639 DEAIPFTTLRRKN
+639 DEAIPFTTLRKN
-652 KRMLQKTMSEGE
+652 RRLLHKTLSEGE
-664 ILLDVRKNEINSSS
+664 ILLDVRKTEIHTN
-678 EGIKDAP
+678 GDGVKDAP
-685 IIMSTSQENM
+685 LIMSTSQENM
-695 TREDRERDAMYKQ
+695 TREDREREAIYMQ
-708 YIGQNYNQTPIKDEG
+708 YIGQNYSQTPIKDEG
-723 IFAFEPD
+723 IFGFEPD

-753 HEPFRIRSVSFEEQT
+753 HDSFRIRSVSFEEQIESVDVKKDAIPAT
-768 DTIIRDEMPS
+768 
-778 PSTAKSSP
+778 STAKSSP
-786 GSPDPV
+786 GSPEPV
-792 HIDNELEQKTKRA
+792 RNDIDIDQKIKRA
-805 VITNKVTTILAPLES
+805 IISKNVSTLTPLDKV
-820 TSPCASNESLTI
+820 SPCASNESLTV
-832 DHSRDHSDGL
+832 DPTRDHSDGM
-842 WNESQTTVLQ
+842 WNESQTTVLH

-857 DNGTVIS
+857 ENGTVIS

-903 DALDEEFDASQSQSP
+903 DALDEEFEASQSQSP
-918 TSPRTKLDACSIN
+918 TSPRNKLDTSSSSSQARI
-931 STQQMRVSLSPPAV
+931 SLSPPAV
-945 VPNVMLP
+945 VPNVTIP
-952 ITKQPML
+952 ITKQPMI
-959 SKTPSPT
+959 SKTITSIAPS
-966 GLPKPSHTPA
+966 KINHTPA

-982 SLDLSDIPF
+982 SLDLTDVPF

-1014 QKKAQQ
+1014 QNKARPIVEH
-1020 KEPNGSIPKQ
+1020 KPTITPLIADVS
-1030 IMESPSEPI
+1030 SEI
-1039 LTKTGSS
+1039 ATLNKTGSS
-1046 ETSLART
+1046 DTNLART
-1053 DSGRLNTT
+1053 DSGKTNTT
-1061 DLSESTTTTEDY
+1061 DVSESTTTTEDY

-1082 KSNSKNQN
+1082 KSNCKNQN
-1090 SHPENNKTQE
+1090 QYPENNKTQE

-1108 SLYSS
+1108 SLYS
-1113 TKTDNVAE
+1113 TTRNDNATE
-1121 DLIVPSFSPPLQIS
+1121 DLIVPSFSPPLQIN

-1140 PDLSSPPLTLT
+1140 PNLTSPPLPLPDRLPKMTVE
-1151 DKISKPS
+1151 KI
-1158 VERFEVKA
+1158 EVKA
-1166 DINHT
+1166 DIT
-1171 APPIR
+1171 PSTELIR
-1176 REKTEIIKSKE
+1176 RDKTEKHKSSE
-1187 ELSKASTTTRGTVS
+1187 EVVKPKKNFQTRGAIS

-1210 SIGGSNPNVTES
+1210 SIGGSNPNMTE
-1222 VENKIA
+1222 
-1228 NEKSKKLHD
+1228 D
-1237 VTETK
+1237 VGDKTPTDK
-1242 EVLKPKEDQKNKQD
+1242 T
-1256 QREQLV
+1256 REQLEKIEV
-1262 PKMTGSL
+1262 PKKTKEDKVTSPMNNTVPRIPKTMGSL
-1269 SDDERSAHYS
+1269 SDDERSCHYS
-1279 SSGYYESPVEDED
+1279 SSGYYESPVDDDD

-1305 SNNRQ
+1305 SSQRQ
-1310 KSWLTDDKKRKKRA
+1310 KTWLLEEKRRKKKA
-1324 FTLEFSKSCDDS
+1324 FTLEFSKSYDDS
-1336 ISTSQDDWVRKDKDI
+1336 VSTSQDDWGKKPKDP
-1351 EFNSRSER
+1351 ESTSQRSER
-1359 NAHKPPISK
+1359 SALKGASLK
-1368 SPLEEKGLE
+1368 SPPDEKAPE
-1377 FRKKKTQFVEKNK
+1377 VRKKKTHFADK
-1390 TLQSSPKEPID
+1390 TKSVQSSPRENVDVEKAI
-1401 IDKGLKE
+1401 KE
-1408 KTMKDKETESRR
+1408 KLKRDKDVEPKRL
-1420 PVERERYVKRTKLK
+1420 ERERYVKRTKLK
-1434 AKSPTQNKNIDGI
+1434 AKSPTQSKPADGN
-1447 HGHRPQHYDRRE
+1447 HCYRPQIYDRRE
-1459 GLGSNMKLHLNIPT
+1459 STGPNMKLHLNIPT

-1482 KDRIGNGNISPRKH
+1482 KDGPSNGNISPRKH
-1496 RRLRDSPRRKNGPN
+1496 RRLRDSPRRKTVQNTK
-1510 SILAKSPT
+1510 LASSPT
-1518 SGNSHV
+1518 SSNNYPS
-1524 YRPRRKSGS
+1524 YSCRPRRKSAS

-1546 KQSITTIPCVS
+1546 KQSIPIATGLS

-1563 IETTRTL
+1563 IETTKVLTS
-1570 ANAGSRLTPLRY
+1570 AGSRLTPLRY
-1582 VKSPTTSP
+1582 IKSPNSSP

-1597 KEGKFAKAASAE
+1597 KE
-1609 SLRSVSPGSDSVFY
+1609 
-1623 SEQTEHSVVAAD
+1623 QTEHSFAGAD

-1646 KEVHIVTATHDHD
+1646 KEVHIVTATHEHD
-1659 SRASR
+1659 SMASR

-1683 AGFADSPS
+1683 AGFADSPN
-1691 CVPSKKPA
+1691 CTTSKKSA
-1699 SGARLYKKLD
+1699 NGARLYKKLE
-1709 KRYRSEDKSRHHYR
+1709 KRYRSEDKSRQHR

-1735 GKEEYAS
+1735 GKEEYAAC
-1742 TEKPQDT
+1742 EKPQDT

-1759 DKLGGSNASVD
+1759 DKLAGSSGSVD

-1776 CSGSSEGAENSR
+1776 CSVSSEGADGSR
-1788 EEKGV
+1788 NERGV

-1803 IMLSENDD
+1803 ILLSECDD
-1811 HWTRI
+1811 SWTRI
-1816 PPDLIDTTDS
+1816 PPDVIDSSDMS
-1826 CHEDPTESEV
+1826 GEDPTESET

-1856 ELNKRQA
+1856 ELNRRQS
-1863 DNSFVRDMLA
+1863 DNTF
-1873 SSSGSLRQKLEEIF
+1873 
-1887 KLMLVLWCRQTQI
+1887 
-1900 NKLVAAETCESDK
+1900 ESDK

-1963 VLVKTHSEVVKIA
+1963 VLDKTHSEVVKIA

-1984 LEVARTCD
+1984 LDVARTCE
-1992 VVASLAHEGGAALYS
+1992 VVASLAHESGPAALYS
-2007 GYLWRAAPRPHQ
+2007 GYLWRAAPLRPH
-2019 PHQPAP
+2019 H

-2053 VGALMLVNYQLTEED
+2053 VGALMLVNYQLAEED
-2068 AGRPFGFRLQRG
+2068 AGRPHGFRLQRG
-2080 GGARL
+2080 GGNRL
-2085 QLAADTAEASARW
+2085 QLAADTAEAAARW
-2098 RAVLAHAIDASN
+2098 SAVLAHAIDTSN

-2126 PSSILRPDCFGYLM
+2126 PSSIPRPDCFGYLM

-2151 RYCVLKDACLYFYN
+2151 RYCVLKDACLYFYS
-2165 DGNSKSAF
+2165 DGNSKNAF

-2180 YRVQSCATGG
+2180 YRVQTCAPGG

-2201 TKQRHFY
+2201 PKQRHFY

>member
-1 MHLHL
+1 MPFEL
-6 RLSMGN
+6 RSG
-12 GRLAIS
+12 G
-18 ANSDDRL
+18 
-25 PVCHRGASGLGV
+25 GASPGV

-56 ENAGRKRQRAS
+56 ENAGRKWQRAS
-67 DDRPPSKTNMY
+67 DERPASKTTMY

-152 YPSFGQ
+152 YPRFGQ
-158 PSPAPAELCAH
+158 PTPAPAELCAY
-169 DSELECSYFRRRP
+169 DADLECSYFRRRP

-240 PTMIPCPA
+240 PSIIPCPA

-285 VMPAAVSGGR
+285 VMPAAVSGNR
-295 YRRDCERLID
+295 FRRDCERLID
-305 GRTVKP
+305 GRVVKP
-311 ESKPYAALPVIF
+311 EPKPYSTLPVMF
-323 QPFAPYPQYI
+323 QPFPPYPQFMTQ
-333 AAQNAPAMHYPP
+333 AAPAPIHYPP
-345 PMGPMPTHPIV
+345 PITPHPSHQ
-356 PPQRPQQEQPKVVVL
+356 PPPVQRPTQTEQPKVVVL

-428 LTKSFSEVGGDRLLG
+428 LTKSFSEVGGDRLAG
-443 RETQNEIN
+443 RDSPSDI
-451 ATLESFINHDHEKLH
+451 ATTVESFITSDHEKLH

-478 SPTSVT
+478 SPTAMMI
-484 PSSPLL
+484 PSSPL

-495 DDVTSASIKSV
+495 DDVTTSSVKSV
-506 ASSQVDKSSEL
+506 ASSSQIDKSSEL

-542 TIDDDIDN
+542 TIDDDIEN

-563 YLQQEIAKQTKAERS
+563 YLQQEIAKQSKGDKS
-578 LKSIL
+578 LRSIL

-590 SQKTMTTSHPLSKT
+590 SQKTVNSSHPFSKT

-619 TDDSEKNEK
+619 TDDSEKNER

-652 KRMLQKTMSEGE
+652 RRMLQKTLSEGE
-664 ILLDVRKNEINSSS
+664 ILLDVRKTELQSNGD
-678 EGIKDAP
+678 GIKDAP
-685 IIMSTSQENM
+685 IVMSTSQENM
-695 TREDRERDAMYKQ
+695 TREDREREAMYTQ
-708 YIGQNYNQTPIKDEG
+708 YVGQNYSQTPIKDEG
-723 IFAFEPD
+723 IFGFEPD

-753 HEPFRIRSVSFEEQT
+753 HEPFRNRSVSFEEKT
-768 DTIIRDEMPS
+768 EIIVDKDEIPES
-778 PSTAKSSP
+778 STARSSP
-786 GSPDPV
+786 GSPEPVTVEVDVDPKV
-792 HIDNELEQKTKRA
+792 KRA
-805 VITNKVTTILAPLES
+805 VISNTVTTILTPLDKV
-820 TSPCASNESLTI
+820 SPCASNESLTV
-832 DHSRDHSDGL
+832 DQSRDHSDGM

-857 DNGTVIS
+857 ENGTVIS

-918 TSPRTKLDACSIN
+918 TSPRNKLDTSSSSSQA
-931 STQQMRVSLSPPAV
+931 RASLSPPAV
-945 VPNVMLP
+945 VPNISLP
-952 ITKQPML
+952 ITKQPTI
-959 SKTPSPT
+959 SKSISPIAP
-966 GLPKPSHTPA
+966 PKVNHTPA

-982 SLDLSDIPF
+982 SLDLADVPF

-1020 KEPNGSIPKQ
+1020 KEPNGTIPSQ
-1030 IMESPSEPI
+1030 IIESPSEPPA
-1039 LTKTGSS
+1039 LAKTASS

-1053 DSGRLNTT
+1053 DSGKINTT
-1061 DLSESTTTTEDY
+1061 DVSESTTTTEDY

-1090 SHPENNKTQE
+1090 QNPENNKTQE

-1113 TKTDNVAE
+1113 TRTEQLAE
-1121 DLIVPSFSPPLQIS
+1121 DLIVPSFSPPLEIS

-1140 PDLSSPPLTLT
+1140 PDLASPPLPLP
-1151 DKISKPS
+1151 DRLPRVSMEKI
-1158 VERFEVKA
+1158 EVKA
-1166 DINHT
+1166 NITPTIEH
-1171 APPIR
+1171 IK
-1176 REKTEIIKSKE
+1176 REKTDIKLKEDLPKVSK
-1187 ELSKASTTTRGTVS
+1187 TMRGTIS

-1210 SIGGSNPNVTES
+1210 SIGGSNPNVTET
-1222 VENKIA
+1222 VDDKTPTEKIA
-1228 NEKSKKLHD
+1228 ELPERSDSNGKD
-1237 VTETK
+1237 DTVTAAIR
-1242 EVLKPKEDQKNKQD
+1242 PKEPPP
-1256 QREQLV
+1256 
-1262 PKMTGSL
+1262 PKMMGSL
-1269 SDDERSAHYS
+1269 SDDERSVHYS
-1279 SSGYYESPVEDED
+1279 SSGYYESPVEDDD
-1292 DGGLTYKHSQKYR
+1292 DGGLTYKHSQRYKSSTR
-1305 SNNRQ
+1305 P
-1310 KSWLTDDKKRKKRA
+1310 KSWLADEKRRKKKA
-1324 FTLEFSKSCDDS
+1324 FTLEFSKSYDDS
-1336 ISTSQDDWVRKDKDI
+1336 VSTSQDDWGKKTKEPDSVSQK
-1351 EFNSRSER
+1351 SER
-1359 NAHKPPISK
+1359 STFKPSNIKSPMEDKPP
-1368 SPLEEKGLE
+1368 ET
-1377 FRKKKTQFVEKNK
+1377 RKKKTHFADKAKSV
-1390 TLQSSPKEPID
+1390 QSSPREPVD
-1401 IDKGLKE
+1401 IE
-1408 KTMKDKETESRR
+1408 KSIKDKVSKDKDTETKR

-1434 AKSPTQNKNIDGI
+1434 PKSPTQSKIVDGNN
-1447 HGHRPQHYDRRE
+1447 HGYRPTHYERRE
-1459 GLGSNMKLHLNIPT
+1459 TMGSNMKLHLNIPT

-1482 KDRIGNGNISPRKH
+1482 KEGTSNGNISPRKH
-1496 RRLRDSPRRKNGPN
+1496 RRLRDSPRRKTASN
-1510 SILAKSPT
+1510 SNNAKSPT
-1518 SGNSHV
+1518 SGSNHAV

-1546 KQSITTIPCVS
+1546 KQSIPTVPCLS

-1570 ANAGSRLTPLRY
+1570 TSAGSRLTPLRY
-1582 VKSPTTSP
+1582 VKSPTSSP

-1597 KEGKFAKAASAE
+1597 KDGKFAKAASAE

-1623 SEQTEHSVVAAD
+1623 SEQTEHSLVGAD
-1635 GEAKAHCLHCG
+1635 GESKAHCLHCG
-1646 KEVHIVTATHDHD
+1646 KEVHIVTATHEHD
-1659 SRASR
+1659 SVASR

-1691 CVPSKKPA
+1691 CASTKKHA

-1709 KRYRSEDKSRHHYR
+1709 KRYRSEDKSRHYYR
-1723 HRQDVRAKSEER
+1723 NRQDVRAKSEER

-1742 TEKPQDT
+1742 GEKTQDT

-1759 DKLGGSNASVD
+1759 DKLGGSSASVD

-1776 CSGSSEGAENSR
+1776 CSGSSEGAEGGR
-1788 EEKGV
+1788 DEKGI

-1803 IMLSENDD
+1803 IMLSENND

-1816 PPDLIDTTDS
+1816 PPDVLDTGSDAGQ
-1826 CHEDPTESEV
+1826 EDPTESES

-1856 ELNKRQA
+1856 ELNRRQA
-1863 DNSFVRDMLA
+1863 DNSF
-1873 SSSGSLRQKLEEIF
+1873 
-1887 KLMLVLWCRQTQI
+1887 
-1900 NKLVAAETCESDK
+1900 ESDK

-1963 VLVKTHSEVVKIA
+1963 VLDKTHSEVVKIA

-1984 LEVARTCD
+1984 LEVARTCE
-1992 VVASLAHEGGAALYS
+1992 VVASLAHEGGPAALYS
-2007 GYLWRAAPRPHQ
+2007 GYLWRAAPVRPH
-2019 PHQPAP
+2019 H

-2068 AGRPFGFRLQRG
+2068 AGRPHGFRLHRG
-2080 GGARL
+2080 GGVRL
-2085 QLAADTAEASARW
+2085 QLAADTAEAAARW

-2126 PSSILRPDCFGYLM
+2126 PSSIPRPDCFGYLM

-2165 DGNSKSAF
+2165 DGNSKNAF

-2180 YRVQSCATGG
+2180 YRIQTCAPGG

-2201 TKQRHFY
+2201 PKQRHFY

>member
-1 MHLHL
+1 MPFEL
-6 RLSMGN
+6 R
-12 GRLAIS
+12 
-18 ANSDDRL
+18 
-25 PVCHRGASGLGV
+25 SGGGPSGSGV

-56 ENAGRKRQRAS
+56 ENAGRKRQKAN
-67 DDRPPSKTNMY
+67 DDRPTSKTTMY

-125 ASFLSVCVRRRVPSD
+125 SSFLSVCVRRRVPSD

-152 YPSFGQ
+152 FPRFGQ
-158 PSPAPAELCAH
+158 PAPAPPEVCAY
-169 DSELECSYFRRRP
+169 DADLECSYFRRRP

-215 NAGWPQNYNV
+215 NAGWPQNYSV

-240 PTMIPCPA
+240 PSIIPCPA

-285 VMPAAVSGGR
+285 VMPAAVSGSR
-295 YRRDCERLID
+295 FRRDCERLID
-305 GRTVKP
+305 GRVVKP
-311 ESKPYAALPVIF
+311 ENKPYATLPVMF
-323 QPFAPYPQYI
+323 QPFPPYPQYMT
-333 AAQNAPAMHYPP
+333 AQAPAPIHYPP
-345 PMGPMPTHPIV
+345 PIAPLPAHTLPV
-356 PPQRPQQEQPKVVVL
+356 QRPTQTEVPKVVVL

-428 LTKSFSEVGGDRLLG
+428 LTKSFSEVGGDRLAG
-443 RETQNEIN
+443 RDTQTDVSIDI
-451 ATLESFINHDHEKLH
+451 ESIIGTDHEKLH

-478 SPTSVT
+478 SPTSVIPT
-484 PSSPLL
+484 SPNI

-495 DDVTSASIKSV
+495 DDVTSSSIKSI

-517 SALQRQAQEYFQQ
+517 SILQRQAQEYFQQ

-542 TIDDDIDN
+542 TIDDDMET

-563 YLQQEIAKQTKAERS
+563 YLQQEIAKQAKGERS
-578 LKSIL
+578 LRSIL

-590 SQKTMTTSHPLSKT
+590 SHKTVNSSHHLSKT

-639 DEAIPFTTLRRKN
+639 EEAIPFTTLRRKN
-652 KRMLQKTMSEGE
+652 KRILQKTLSEGE
-664 ILLDVRKNEINSSS
+664 ILLDARKTEMNT

-685 IIMSTSQENM
+685 IVMSTSQENM
-695 TREDRERDAMYKQ
+695 TKEDREREAKYRQ
-708 YIGQNYNQTPIKDEG
+708 YIAQNYSQTPIKDEG
-723 IFAFEPD
+723 IFGFEPD

-753 HEPFRIRSVSFEEQT
+753 HEPFRIRSVSFEEKPERVVKEE
-768 DTIIRDEMPS
+768 IPLNG
-778 PSTAKSSP
+778 TAKSSP
-786 GSPDPV
+786 ASPDPISCNV
-792 HIDNELEQKTKRA
+792 DLEQKTKLTTTKSN
-805 VITNKVTTILAPLES
+805 ITTILAPLEKS
-820 TSPCASNESLTI
+820 SPCASSESLTV
-832 DHSRDHSDGL
+832 DQSRDHSDGM

-857 DNGTVIS
+857 DNGTVVS
-864 SSDLSSLAASPGA
+864 SSDLSSLATSPGA

-918 TSPRTKLDACSIN
+918 TSPRNKLDTSSSSSA
-931 STQQMRVSLSPPAV
+931 QQTRASLSPPAV
-945 VPNVMLP
+945 VPNITLP
-952 ITKQPML
+952 ITKQPTI
-959 SKTPSPT
+959 SKSLSPT
-966 GLPKPSHTPA
+966 ISIKPNHTPA

-982 SLDLSDIPF
+982 SLDLSDVPF

-1004 ALSPSRRRDL
+1004 ALSPSRRQEL
-1014 QKKAQQ
+1014 QRKAHQ
-1020 KEPNGSIPKQ
+1020 KEPNGTIPNQ
-1030 IMESPSEPI
+1030 IVESPSEPS
-1039 LTKTGSS
+1039 LAKPASS

-1053 DSGRLNTT
+1053 DSGKINTT
-1061 DLSESTTTTEDY
+1061 DVSESTTTTEDY

-1082 KSNSKNQN
+1082 KSNCKNQN
-1090 SHPENNKTQE
+1090 HNSENNNKAQE

-1121 DLIVPSFSPPLQIS
+1121 DLVVPSFSPPLEIS

-1140 PDLSSPPLTLT
+1140 PNLSSPPLPLPDRLPKTT
-1151 DKISKPS
+1151 VEKI
-1158 VERFEVKA
+1158 EVKA
-1166 DINHT
+1166 DIT
-1171 APPIR
+1171 PIETNR
-1176 REKTEIIKSKE
+1176 RIKSEVKKPKDE
-1187 ELSKASTTTRGTVS
+1187 VPKKTISRDAIS

-1222 VENKIA
+1222 VTDKVCVEKIKELP
-1228 NEKSKKLHD
+1228 EKP
-1237 VTETK
+1237 ETK
-1242 EVLKPKEDQKNKQD
+1242 VKEEKKASSNEQK
-1256 QREQLV
+1256 EQLV
-1262 PKMTGSL
+1262 PKMVGSL
-1269 SDDERSAHYS
+1269 SDDERSVHYS
-1279 SSGYYESPVEDED
+1279 SSGYYESPIEDDD

-1305 SNNRQ
+1305 STGRP
-1310 KSWLTDDKKRKKRA
+1310 KSWISDDKRRKKKA
-1324 FTLEFSKSCDDS
+1324 FTLEFSKSYDDS
-1336 ISTSQDDWVRKDKDI
+1336 ISTSQDDWGKKDKDP
-1351 EFNSRSER
+1351 EPSNHRSSF
-1359 NAHKPPISK
+1359 KPISSK
-1368 SPLEEKGLE
+1368 LPLEEKNIE
-1377 FRKKKTQFVEKNK
+1377 PRKKKTHFVEKTK
-1390 TLQSSPKEPID
+1390 SVQSSPRDVVDIEKSIKERI
-1401 IDKGLKE
+1401 IKE
-1408 KTMKDKETESRR
+1408 KENDNKR
-1420 PVERERYVKRTKLK
+1420 PNERERYVKRTKLK
-1434 AKSPTQNKNIDGI
+1434 AKSPTQNKTIDGSYRQ
-1447 HGHRPQHYDRRE
+1447 GHYDRRDNI
-1459 GLGSNMKLHLNIPT
+1459 GSNVKLHLNIPT

-1482 KDRIGNGNISPRKH
+1482 KNGTGNGNISPRKH
-1496 RRLRDSPRRKNGPN
+1496 RRLRDSPRRKTGNNNN
-1510 SILAKSPT
+1510 SAKSPT
-1518 SGNSHV
+1518 SSNHST

-1546 KQSITTIPCVS
+1546 KQSIPTIPCLS

-1563 IETTRTL
+1563 IETARTL
-1570 ANAGSRLTPLRY
+1570 NSAGSRLTPLRY
-1582 VKSPTTSP
+1582 VKSPSASP
-1590 RHHRKQD
+1590 RHHKKQGQAD
-1597 KEGKFAKAASAE
+1597 GKFAKAASAE

-1623 SEQTEHSVVAAD
+1623 SEHTEHDMVGAEC
-1635 GEAKAHCLHCG
+1635 EAKAHCLHCG

-1691 CVPSKKPA
+1691 CGAAKKPA
-1699 SGARLYKKLD
+1699 TGARLYKKLD
-1709 KRYRSEDKSRHHYR
+1709 KRYRSEDKSRHYR

-1735 GKEEYAS
+1735 GKEEYS
-1742 TEKPQDT
+1742 GMEKTQDT

-1759 DKLGGSNASVD
+1759 DKLASSNASVD

-1776 CSGSSEGAENSR
+1776 CSGSSDGAED
-1788 EEKGV
+1788 EKGV
-1793 YAAPWWCGNW
+1793 YATPWWCGNW
-1803 IMLSENDD
+1803 ILLSENDD
-1811 HWTRI
+1811 NWTRI
-1816 PPDLIDTTDS
+1816 PPDMIEPVNPQ
-1826 CHEDPTESEV
+1826 EDPTESET

-1856 ELNKRQA
+1856 ELNRRQS
-1863 DNSFVRDMLA
+1863 NNTF
-1873 SSSGSLRQKLEEIF
+1873 
-1887 KLMLVLWCRQTQI
+1887 
-1900 NKLVAAETCESDK
+1900 ESDK

-1942 TPAETSGLEVGDI
+1942 TPAESSGLEVGDI
-1955 VIAVNGIN
+1955 IIAVNGIN
-1963 VLVKTHSEVVKIA
+1963 VLDKTHSEVVKIA

-1984 LEVARTCD
+1984 LDVARTCE
-1992 VVASLAHEGGAALYS
+1992 VVASLAHEGGPAALYS
-2007 GYLWRAAPRPHQ
+2007 GYLWRAAPARAHL
-2019 PHQPAP
+2019 

-2068 AGRPFGFRLQRG
+2068 AGRAHGFRLQRG
-2080 GGARL
+2080 GGTRL
-2085 QLAADTAEASARW
+2085 QLAADTAEAAARW

-2126 PSSILRPDCFGYLM
+2126 PSSIPRPDCFGYLM

-2165 DGNSKSAF
+2165 DGNSKNAF

-2180 YRVQSCATGG
+2180 YRIQTCSPGG

-2201 TKQRHFY
+2201 PKQRHFY

>member
-1 MHLHL
+1 MPFEL
-6 RLSMGN
+6 R
-12 GRLAIS
+12 
-18 ANSDDRL
+18 
-25 PVCHRGASGLGV
+25 PGASAGGSGV

-56 ENAGRKRQRAS
+56 ENAGRKRQKAS
-67 DDRPPSKTNMY
+67 DDRPASKTTMY

-113 YHIESPCSRANR
+113 YHIESPCSRSNR

-152 YPSFGQ
+152 YPRFGQ
-158 PSPAPAELCAH
+158 PSPAPPEVCAY
-169 DSELECSYFRRRP
+169 DADLECSYFRRRP
-182 RSVCSQ
+182 RSVCNQ

-240 PTMIPCPA
+240 PSIIPCPA

-285 VMPAAVSGGR
+285 VMPAAVGGPR
-295 YRRDCERLID
+295 FRRDCERLID
-305 GRTVKP
+305 GRP
-311 ESKPYAALPVIF
+311 ENKPYATLPVMF
-323 QPFAPYPQYI
+323 QPFPPYPQYI
-333 AAQNAPAMHYPP
+333 AQAPAPIHYPP
-345 PMGPMPTHPIV
+345 PIIPMTHSAQTGTPV
-356 PPQRPQQEQPKVVVL
+356 QRSTQIDPPKVVVL
-371 DSIKKGVMRTQATQ
+371 DTIKKGVMRTQATQ
-385 TEVCLGRKPLPPN
+385 TEVCLGRKPHPPN

-413 AAGVQTNGYTVGVRR
+413 AAGVQTNGYTVGARR
-428 LTKSFSEVGGDRLLG
+428 LTKSFSEVGGDRLVG
-443 RETQNEIN
+443 RENEN
-451 ATLESFINHDHEKLH
+451 DVTVAVESIIGTEHEKLH

-478 SPTSVT
+478 SPTSVMPT
-484 PSSPLL
+484 SPLM

-495 DDVTSASIKSV
+495 DDVTSSSIKSI

-542 TIDDDIDN
+542 TIEDDIET

-563 YLQQEIAKQTKAERS
+563 YLQQEIAKQAKNERS
-578 LKSIL
+578 LRSIL

-590 SQKTMTTSHPLSKT
+590 SQKTINSSHGLSKT

-639 DEAIPFTTLRRKN
+639 DEAIPFTTLRRKT
-652 KRMLQKTMSEGE
+652 KRVLQKTLSEGE
-664 ILLDVRKNEINSSS
+664 ILMDARKNEISGTTD
-678 EGIKDAP
+678 GIKDAP

-695 TREDRERDAMYKQ
+695 TQEDREREALYKE
-708 YIGQNYNQTPIKDEG
+708 YITQNYSQTPIKDEG
-723 IFAFEPD
+723 IFGFEPD
-730 GSFSSSDGNAP
+730 GSFS
-741 YEDFHEK
+741 
-748 YISYK
+748 
-753 HEPFRIRSVSFEEQT
+753 
-768 DTIIRDEMPS
+768 
-778 PSTAKSSP
+778 TAKSSP
-786 GSPDPV
+786 ASPDPV
-792 HIDNELEQKTKRA
+792 SSDVVTKPKPKRA
-805 VITNKVTTILAPLES
+805 VITNNVTTILAPLDKS
-820 TSPCASNESLTI
+820 SPCASNESLTV
-832 DHSRDHSDGL
+832 DQSRDHSDGL

-864 SSDLSSLAASPGA
+864 SSDLSSLATSPGA

-903 DALDEEFDASQSQSP
+903 DALDEEFDVSQSQSP
-918 TSPRTKLDACSIN
+918 TSPRNKLDTSSSSAM
-931 STQQMRVSLSPPAV
+931 QQTRASLSPPAV
-945 VPNVMLP
+945 VPNISLP
-952 ITKQPML
+952 ITKQPTI
-959 SKTPSPT
+959 SKILSPT
-966 GLPKPSHTPA
+966 APLKANHTPA

-982 SLDLSDIPF
+982 SLDLSDVPF

-1004 ALSPSRRRDL
+1004 ALSPSRRQEL
-1014 QKKAQQ
+1014 QRKAQQ
-1020 KEPNGSIPKQ
+1020 KEPNGTIPNQ
-1030 IMESPSEPI
+1030 IVESPSEPS
-1039 LTKTGSS
+1039 LAKAVSS
-1046 ETSLART
+1046 ETSLNRT
-1053 DSGRLNTT
+1053 DSGKLNTT
-1061 DLSESTTTTEDY
+1061 DVSESTTTTEDY

-1082 KSNSKNQN
+1082 KSNSRNQN
-1090 SHPENNKTQE
+1090 HNSENNNKAQE

-1121 DLIVPSFSPPLQIS
+1121 DLVIPSFSPPLEIT

-1140 PDLSSPPLTLT
+1140 PNLTSPPLPLP
-1151 DKISKPS
+1151 DRVIKPS

-1166 DINHT
+1166 DITPIVENH
-1171 APPIR
+1171 R
-1176 REKTEIIKSKE
+1176 RHKTEIMKRKDE
-1187 ELSKASTTTRGTVS
+1187 VPVKTKTTGRDLIS

-1222 VENKIA
+1222 ITDKICI
-1228 NEKSKKLHD
+1228 EKI
-1237 VTETK
+1237 K
-1242 EVLKPKEDQKNKQD
+1242 EVPEIIEKVEICDQKKKKEQK
-1256 QREQLV
+1256 EQLV
-1262 PKMTGSL
+1262 PKMMGSL
-1269 SDDERSAHYS
+1269 SDDERSVHYS
-1279 SSGYYESPVEDED
+1279 SSGYYESPLDDDD

-1305 SNNRQ
+1305 STSRP
-1310 KSWLTDDKKRKKRA
+1310 KSWVSEDNKRRKKRA
-1324 FTLEFSKSCDDS
+1324 FTLEFSKSYDDS
-1336 ISTSQDDWVRKDKDI
+1336 ISTSQDDWGKKDKEPDSL
-1351 EFNSRSER
+1351 NHRTER
-1359 NAHKPPISK
+1359 IAFKNLNSK
-1368 SPLEEKGLE
+1368 SPLEEKLPE
-1377 FRKKKTQFVEKNK
+1377 LRKKKTHFVEKTK
-1390 TLQSSPKEPID
+1390 SVQSSPREAVD
-1401 IDKGLKE
+1401 IEKAFKDKTVKE
-1408 KTMKDKETESRR
+1408 KENDNKR

-1434 AKSPTQNKNIDGI
+1434 AKSPTQSKTVDG
-1447 HGHRPQHYDRRE
+1447 GYRPAHYDRRE
-1459 GLGSNMKLHLNIPT
+1459 ALGSNVKLHLNIPT

-1482 KDRIGNGNISPRKH
+1482 KEGNGNISPRKH
-1496 RRLRDSPRRKNGPN
+1496 RRIRDSPRRKTGNN
-1510 SILAKSPT
+1510 SNSAKSPT
-1518 SGNSHV
+1518 SNNHTG

-1546 KQSITTIPCVS
+1546 KQSIPTIPCMS

-1563 IETTRTL
+1563 IETARTL
-1570 ANAGSRLTPLRY
+1570 NIAGARLTPLRY
-1582 VKSPTTSP
+1582 VKNAIMSP
-1590 RHHRKQD
+1590 RPQKPD
-1597 KEGKFAKAASAE
+1597 KADGKFAKAASAE

-1623 SEQTEHSVVAAD
+1623 SEHTEHDLAV
-1635 GEAKAHCLHCG
+1635 GECEAKAHCLHCG
-1646 KEVHIVTATHDHD
+1646 KEVHIVTASHDHD

-1664 TSHTDESYADATP
+1664 TSHTDESYADATAE
-1677 DIVPAP
+1677 IVPAP

-1691 CVPSKKPA
+1691 CGMAKKQT
-1699 SGARLYKKLD
+1699 SGTRLYKKLD
-1709 KRYRSEDKSRHHYR
+1709 KRYRSEDKTRHHYR
-1723 HRQDVRAKSEER
+1723 QRQDVRAKSEER
-1735 GKEEYAS
+1735 GKEEYS
-1742 TEKPQDT
+1742 GIEKPQDT

-1759 DKLGGSNASVD
+1759 DKLADSTGSVD

-1776 CSGSSEGAENSR
+1776 CSASSEGAD

-1803 IMLSENDD
+1803 ILLTEVDD
-1811 HWTRI
+1811 SWTRI
-1816 PPDLIDTTDS
+1816 PPDVIDSTDS
-1826 CHEDPTESEV
+1826 EKEDPTESET

-1842 VALTHRLVHRRACI
+1842 AALTHRLVHRRACV

-1863 DNSFVRDMLA
+1863 TSTF
-1873 SSSGSLRQKLEEIF
+1873 
-1887 KLMLVLWCRQTQI
+1887 
-1900 NKLVAAETCESDK
+1900 ESDK

-1942 TPAETSGLEVGDI
+1942 TPAESSGLEVGDI
-1955 VIAVNGIN
+1955 IIAVNGIN
-1963 VLVKTHSEVVKIA
+1963 VVDKTHSEVVKIA
-1976 HSGSEILE
+1976 HSGSELLE
-1984 LEVARTCD
+1984 LDVARTCEA
-1992 VVASLAHEGGAALYS
+1992 VASLAHEGSPVALYS
-2007 GYLWRAAPRPHQ
+2007 GYLWRAAPIKPHH
-2019 PHQPAP
+2019 PL
-2025 PPRWTRRWFVLKRD
+2025 RWTRRWFVLKRD
-2039 NCLYYYKTDSSIHP
+2039 NCLYYYKTDSSVHP
-2053 VGALMLVNYQLTEED
+2053 VGALMLVNYQLTEDES
-2068 AGRPFGFRLQRG
+2068 GRQHGFRLQRG
-2080 GGARL
+2080 GGTRL
-2085 QLAADTAEASARW
+2085 QLAADNAEAAARW

-2118 TMRNMKLP
+2118 TIRNMKLP
-2126 PSSILRPDCFGYLM
+2126 PSSIPRPDCFGYLM

-2165 DGNSKSAF
+2165 DGNSKNAF

-2180 YRVQSCATGG
+2180 YRIQACSSSG

-2201 TKQRHFY
+2201 PKQRHFY

>member
-1 MHLHL
+1 
-6 RLSMGN
+6 
-12 GRLAIS
+12 
-18 ANSDDRL
+18 
-25 PVCHRGASGLGV
+25 
-37 SVSTQADIAHSA
+37 
-49 KGYESED
+49 
-56 ENAGRKRQRAS
+56 
-67 DDRPPSKTNMY
+67 MY

-125 ASFLSVCVRRRVPSD
+125 TSFLSVCVRRRVPSD

-152 YPSFGQ
+152 YPRFGQ
-158 PSPAPAELCAH
+158 PSPAPPELCAH
-169 DSELECSYFRRRP
+169 DADLECSYFRRRP

-215 NAGWPQNYNV
+215 NAGWPQNYNA
-225 DQIASVSRGGSLPRP
+225 DQIASVTRGGSLPRP
-240 PTMIPCPA
+240 PSIIPCPA

-263 PPHRTKHVSF
+263 PPHRAKHVSF

-285 VMPAAVSGGR
+285 VMPAAVSSGR
-295 YRRDCERLID
+295 FRRDCERLID
-305 GRTVKP
+305 GRVIKP
-311 ESKPYAALPVIF
+311 EPKPYSTLPIMF
-323 QPFAPYPQYI
+323 QPFTPYPQYMGT
-333 AAQNAPAMHYPP
+333 QAPAPMHYPP
-345 PMGPMPTHPIV
+345 ITPLQPHAPAVPI
-356 PPQRPQQEQPKVVVL
+356 QTQTEQPKVVVL

-385 TEVCLGRKPLPPN
+385 TEVCLGRKPLPPH

-413 AAGVQTNGYTVGVRR
+413 AAGVQTNGITVGPRR
-428 LTKSFSEVGGDRLLG
+428 LTKSFSEVGGERLADRD
-443 RETQNEIN
+443 TQNDIT
-451 ATLESFINHDHEKLH
+451 ASVESFIGTDHEKLY

-478 SPTSVT
+478 SPSSMIPPSHIQRNDSEDTT
-484 PSSPLL
+484 SSPMK
-490 QRGDS
+490 
-495 DDVTSASIKSV
+495 SA
-506 ASSQVDKSSEL
+506 ASSQIDRSSEL
-517 SALQRQAQEYFQQ
+517 SVLQRQAQEYFQQ

-542 TIDDDIDN
+542 TIDDDMET

-563 YLQQEIAKQTKAERS
+563 YLQQEIAKQTKGERS
-578 LKSIL
+578 LRSIL
-583 SKSTSDA
+583 SKSTSDT
-590 SQKTMTTSHPLSKT
+590 SQKTINSHPLSKT

-612 TETSATT
+612 TENSATT

-639 DEAIPFTTLRRKN
+639 DEAIPFTTLRKN
-652 KRMLQKTMSEGE
+652 RRLLHKTLSEGE
-664 ILLDVRKNEINSSS
+664 ILLDVRKTEIHTN
-678 EGIKDAP
+678 GDGVKDAP
-685 IIMSTSQENM
+685 LIMSTSQENM
-695 TREDRERDAMYKQ
+695 TREDREREAIYMQ
-708 YIGQNYNQTPIKDEG
+708 YIGQNYSQTPIKDEG
-723 IFAFEPD
+723 IFGFEPD

-753 HEPFRIRSVSFEEQT
+753 HDSFRIRSVSFEEQIESVDVKKDAIPAT
-768 DTIIRDEMPS
+768 
-778 PSTAKSSP
+778 STAKSSP
-786 GSPDPV
+786 GSPEPV
-792 HIDNELEQKTKRA
+792 RNDIDIDQKIKRA
-805 VITNKVTTILAPLES
+805 IISKNVSTLTPLDKV
-820 TSPCASNESLTI
+820 SPCASNESLTV
-832 DHSRDHSDGL
+832 DPTRDHSDGM
-842 WNESQTTVLQ
+842 WNESQTTVLH

-857 DNGTVIS
+857 ENGTVIS

-903 DALDEEFDASQSQSP
+903 DALDEEFEASQSQSP
-918 TSPRTKLDACSIN
+918 TSPRNKLDTSSSSSQARI
-931 STQQMRVSLSPPAV
+931 SLSPPAV
-945 VPNVMLP
+945 VPNVTIP
-952 ITKQPML
+952 ITKQPMI
-959 SKTPSPT
+959 SKTITSIAPS
-966 GLPKPSHTPA
+966 KINHTPA

-982 SLDLSDIPF
+982 SLDLTDVPF

-1014 QKKAQQ
+1014 QNKARPIVEH
-1020 KEPNGSIPKQ
+1020 KPTITPLIADVS
-1030 IMESPSEPI
+1030 SEI
-1039 LTKTGSS
+1039 ATLNKTGSS
-1046 ETSLART
+1046 DTNLART
-1053 DSGRLNTT
+1053 DSGKTNTT
-1061 DLSESTTTTEDY
+1061 DVSESTTTTEDY

-1082 KSNSKNQN
+1082 KSNCKNQN
-1090 SHPENNKTQE
+1090 QYPENNKTQE

-1108 SLYSS
+1108 SLYS
-1113 TKTDNVAE
+1113 TTRNDNATE
-1121 DLIVPSFSPPLQIS
+1121 DLIVPSFSPPLQIN

-1140 PDLSSPPLTLT
+1140 PNLTSPPLPLPDRLPKMTVE
-1151 DKISKPS
+1151 KI
-1158 VERFEVKA
+1158 EVKA
-1166 DINHT
+1166 DIT
-1171 APPIR
+1171 PSTELIR
-1176 REKTEIIKSKE
+1176 RDKTEKHKSSE
-1187 ELSKASTTTRGTVS
+1187 EVVKPKKNFQTRGAIS

-1210 SIGGSNPNVTES
+1210 SIGGSNPNMTE
-1222 VENKIA
+1222 
-1228 NEKSKKLHD
+1228 D
-1237 VTETK
+1237 VGDKTPTDK
-1242 EVLKPKEDQKNKQD
+1242 T
-1256 QREQLV
+1256 REQLEKIEV
-1262 PKMTGSL
+1262 PKKTKEDKVTSPMNNTVPRIPKTMGSL
-1269 SDDERSAHYS
+1269 SDDERSCHYS
-1279 SSGYYESPVEDED
+1279 SSGYYESPVDDDD

-1305 SNNRQ
+1305 SSQRQ
-1310 KSWLTDDKKRKKRA
+1310 KTWLLEEKRRKKKA
-1324 FTLEFSKSCDDS
+1324 FTLEFSKSYDDS
-1336 ISTSQDDWVRKDKDI
+1336 VSTSQDDWGKKPKDP
-1351 EFNSRSER
+1351 ESTSQRSER
-1359 NAHKPPISK
+1359 SALKGASLK
-1368 SPLEEKGLE
+1368 SPPDEKAPE
-1377 FRKKKTQFVEKNK
+1377 VRKKKTHFADK
-1390 TLQSSPKEPID
+1390 TKSVQSSPRENVDVEKAI
-1401 IDKGLKE
+1401 KE
-1408 KTMKDKETESRR
+1408 KLKRDKDVEPKRL
-1420 PVERERYVKRTKLK
+1420 ERERYVKRTKLK
-1434 AKSPTQNKNIDGI
+1434 AKSPTQSKPADGN
-1447 HGHRPQHYDRRE
+1447 HCYRPQIYDRRE
-1459 GLGSNMKLHLNIPT
+1459 STGPNMKLHLNIPT

-1482 KDRIGNGNISPRKH
+1482 KDGPSNGNISPRKH
-1496 RRLRDSPRRKNGPN
+1496 RRLRDSPRRKTVQNTK
-1510 SILAKSPT
+1510 LASSPT
-1518 SGNSHV
+1518 SSNNYPS
-1524 YRPRRKSGS
+1524 YSCRPRRKSAS

-1546 KQSITTIPCVS
+1546 KQSIPIATGLS

-1563 IETTRTL
+1563 IETTKVLTS
-1570 ANAGSRLTPLRY
+1570 AGSRLTPLRY
-1582 VKSPTTSP
+1582 IKSPNSSP

-1623 SEQTEHSVVAAD
+1623 SEQTEHSFAGAD

-1646 KEVHIVTATHDHD
+1646 KEVHIVTATHEHD
-1659 SRASR
+1659 SMASR

-1683 AGFADSPS
+1683 AGFADSPN
-1691 CVPSKKPA
+1691 CTTSKKSA
-1699 SGARLYKKLD
+1699 NGARLYKKLE
-1709 KRYRSEDKSRHHYR
+1709 KRYRSEDKSRQHR

-1735 GKEEYAS
+1735 GKEEYAAC
-1742 TEKPQDT
+1742 EKPQDT

-1759 DKLGGSNASVD
+1759 DKLAGSSGSVD

-1776 CSGSSEGAENSR
+1776 CSVSSEGADGSR
-1788 EEKGV
+1788 NERGV

-1803 IMLSENDD
+1803 ILLSECDD
-1811 HWTRI
+1811 SWTRI
-1816 PPDLIDTTDS
+1816 PPDVIDSSDMS
-1826 CHEDPTESEV
+1826 GEDPTESET

-1856 ELNKRQA
+1856 ELNRRQS
-1863 DNSFVRDMLA
+1863 DNTF
-1873 SSSGSLRQKLEEIF
+1873 
-1887 KLMLVLWCRQTQI
+1887 
-1900 NKLVAAETCESDK
+1900 ESDK

-1963 VLVKTHSEVVKIA
+1963 VLDKTHSEVVKIA

-1984 LEVARTCD
+1984 LDVARTCE
-1992 VVASLAHEGGAALYS
+1992 VVASLAHESGPAALYS
-2007 GYLWRAAPRPHQ
+2007 GYLWRAAPLRPH
-2019 PHQPAP
+2019 H

-2053 VGALMLVNYQLTEED
+2053 VGALMLVNYQLAEED
-2068 AGRPFGFRLQRG
+2068 AGRPHGFRLQRG
-2080 GGARL
+2080 GGNRL
-2085 QLAADTAEASARW
+2085 QLAADTAEAAARW
-2098 RAVLAHAIDASN
+2098 SAVLAHAIDTSN

-2126 PSSILRPDCFGYLM
+2126 PSSIPRPDCFGYLM

-2151 RYCVLKDACLYFYN
+2151 RYCVLKDACLYFYS
-2165 DGNSKSAF
+2165 DGNSKNAF

-2180 YRVQSCATGG
+2180 YRVQTCAPGG

-2201 TKQRHFY
+2201 PKQRHFY